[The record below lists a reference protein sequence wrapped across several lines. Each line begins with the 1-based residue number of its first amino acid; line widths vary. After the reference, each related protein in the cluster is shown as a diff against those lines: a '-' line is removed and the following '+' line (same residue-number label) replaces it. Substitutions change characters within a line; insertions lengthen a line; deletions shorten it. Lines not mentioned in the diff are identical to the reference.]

1 MAINLNDSW
10 NGEKLSD
17 VRAFIQ
23 RQLKNGYTG
32 VKSAI
37 VDGKV
42 QLTFTKADGTENV
55 IEFTAAEGEQGGGYQ
70 VSFRIKRQQQVYG
83 SGYPVAFSYTF
94 NQTMDGELIPGS
106 YPSISFEAFT
116 TDSNG
121 SPLKSIWTTQLTDNY
136 SSGVLEIP
144 VSALEGITGTIII
157 KGTCNASFQGQ
168 TIDVERQTYVTI
180 ATCDINF
187 SNSFALSKHVKG
199 YASNATMTEVFV
211 NYVGNSK
218 ADLLMYVDG
227 TLKTTISEISTG
239 QVEITLPMKELTDG
253 MHTAQIIA
261 KMDTGA
267 LDESDNPIYIYS
279 KSLLFDFYRGIS
291 GNHVGIMMTLDT
303 ANIISDPINS
313 LTINTEQYVNFN
325 ISYAASEYDS
335 TNKVYK
341 DYTSIGITK
350 SGVNVLGLSVAP
362 NNTYTYTF
370 RDTDIVNYLMTFD
383 VVANTRKINISV
395 TKNSSGVSV
404 ASGYAINISC
414 SGRNNKEN
422 SDIVN
427 TLSFSDNNGNTY
439 IGTLTNFS
447 HTIQDANQS
456 DVFIDGWDGEGLIFQ
471 GATTLNLPYKPFSK
485 FNVNTGYYIEFN
497 IRVNTVLDSDAYIIS
512 TLNSSN
518 KGGFYLKAEEAGII
532 TNSGTKVF
540 TYIAAA
546 TTYNI
551 GFMIKKYTGTNNGQP
566 VETILLELYVNG
578 IRTGVNTISS
588 SDSFNTNST
597 ITMNGTG
604 AIWKFYGM
612 RVYNATLT
620 PVAIYNNY
628 LTTLLDG
635 DEIIRLANENDILN
649 TAKTDV
655 DYQKLISKGK
665 NVLIV
670 EVGNGTEQCAL
681 DSDGLG
687 KMLSECS
694 SPTDVQYLS
703 TKEQFLNPSAV
714 KKTNFLVKSLT
725 YYNNGK
731 LTDTYSFKCGP
742 SLMQVQGTSS
752 TYYSRKNYDIF
763 FTGQKYNKKAS
774 TKVWTSKF
782 DISIGADAIQNVNTT
797 SIKYS
802 MSSEDAGVPCL
813 CLKADYSDSSNLHN
827 TQGVRLINDV
837 WKQLGIEYLTP
848 PQHTGDTIHTNVRV
862 GINGH
867 PIDVF
872 VKDGSTYSYIGQYN
886 MNNEKK
892 DSHHVY
898 GFDGTVGNTGAG
910 TAICVEFL
918 ENNRTATLFNA
929 GNEFNWETCSDITDD
944 SGEAIPQLEFRYPAN
959 DWVDGSEAEKA
970 AVKRVFVWVKEC
982 YDSFIS
988 SYVEETGQ
996 YTSTKFVEEVKQYFN
1011 LKNLCAWYLYT
1022 EYFLAVDQR
1031 SKNMMLASWK
1041 ASATEGIWYFLPY
1054 DSDTM
1059 LGVTNDGW
1067 LILPW
1072 NSDENTPNPMDN
1084 SQYAYMGHD
1093 SNLWKLVRYYLYDN
1107 TYAEKYGLTG
1117 YTLQDVA
1124 QQLRDES
1131 TNNTLFNLLTIKKYF
1146 NNGRKYWADIVYN
1159 FDSDTKYMAPLTYQS
1174 GRGSKSDFAQF
1185 VQGARDAHRDWL
1197 INKRF
1202 HLLDSKYACGFFIS
1216 DEKNIKL
1223 SKKGDVLGENGAVAI
1238 PGETC
1243 KFKLTPAYDCYIQL
1257 ISNSVSIGTYKLKKG
1272 VETTITIPSNIALG
1286 SNDPFKFKGFS
1297 AIEKI
1302 DFDTTSNHIYT
1313 DIVFKSFSNLKT
1325 LIINTTIDN
1334 PPFTG
1339 AGLGDCVKSLVNLRN
1354 LTLKGF
1360 HNKSE
1365 FDTPILDLSKN
1376 IMLETVDVDCEKLTK
1391 IVLPY
1396 SYHNLK
1402 RFNVGNLN
1410 IQVPW
1415 EFWNELNDYYTR
1427 TQNSCIFVG
1436 ELIDNSS
1443 SYKIIGNYTMY
1454 TITDKYFMYVVPV
1467 LTLNPAISRAD
1478 QPSMFGNS
1486 PHIKNRGEDNIK
1498 KIIYAKIDESLDTS
1512 DLHHNYMN
1520 SFVRNCTNL
1529 EYICTKG
1536 WITDDKY
1543 KSGTPNNQNMVSE
1556 IISGANKLTEI
1567 DLSFCTFNY
1576 LKNGRHGYT
1585 TDGTFS
1591 GSYES
1596 LTYIRYGSGWFNAT
1610 LHNVAK
1616 TYICTYVN
1624 LTKKHYDDMIE
1635 DLPDLTGVE
1644 ITNDSYRTLT
1654 IGDNFDDWTKLPQTS
1669 RDAISAKGW
1678 RISKN

>member
-55 IEFTAAEGEQGGGYQ
+55 IEFTAAEGEEGGGYQ
-70 VSFRIKRQQQVYG
+70 VSFKIKRKQQVYG
-83 SGYPVAFSYTF
+83 SGYPVAFTYTF
-94 NQTMDGELIPGS
+94 SQTMDGEPIPGS

-121 SPLKSIWTTQLTDNY
+121 DPLKSIWTTQLTDNY

-211 NYVGNSK
+211 DYVGNSK

-239 QVEITLPMKELTDG
+239 QVEITLPMEGLTDG

-291 GNHVGIMMTLDT
+291 GNHVGIMMILDT
-303 ANIISDPINS
+303 SNVISDPINS

-335 TNKVYK
+335 ANKVYK
-341 DYTSIGITK
+341 DSTSIGITK

-370 RDTDIVNYLMTFD
+370 RDTDIINYPMTFD

-395 TKNSSGVSV
+395 TRNSSGVSV
-404 ASGYAINISC
+404 ASGAAINISC

-422 SDIVN
+422 TDIVN

-439 IGTLTNFS
+439 VGTLTNFS

-456 DVFIDGWDGEGLIFQ
+456 DIFVDGWDGEGLIFQ

-512 TLNSSN
+512 TLDSSN

-578 IRTGVNTISS
+578 IRTGVNAISN

-635 DEIIRLANENDILN
+635 DEIVRLANENDILN

-670 EVGNGTEQCAL
+670 EVGDGTEQCAL

-694 SPTDVQYLS
+694 SPSDVQYLS

-763 FTGQKYNKKAS
+763 FTGQKYNKKVS
-774 TKVWTSKF
+774 KKVWTSKF
-782 DISIGADAIQNVNTT
+782 DTSIGADAIQNVNTT

-929 GNEFNWETCSDITDD
+929 GNDFNWETCSDTTDD

-1041 ASATEGIWYFLPY
+1041 ATATEGIWYFLPY

-1067 LILPW
+1067 LVLPW
-1072 NSDENTPNPMDN
+1072 NSDENTLNPMN
-1084 SQYAYMGHD
+1084 SNQYAYMGHN

-1107 TYAEKYGLTG
+1107 TYAERYGLIG

-1131 TNNTLFNLLTIKKYF
+1131 TNNTLFNLLTIRKYF
-1146 NNGRKYWADIVYN
+1146 NNGRKYWADIIYN

-1223 SKKGDVLGENGAVAI
+1223 GKDKDTSCQFKVTAV
-1238 PGETC
+1238 
-1243 KFKLTPAYDCYIQL
+1243 YDCYIQL
-1257 ISNSVSIGTYKLKKG
+1257 IVNTTSIGTYKLKKG
-1272 VETTITIPSNIALG
+1272 VETTITIPSGVELTT
-1286 SNDPFKFKGFS
+1286 NDPFKFRGFS
-1297 AIEKI
+1297 SIEKI
-1302 DFDTTSNHIYT
+1302 DFDTTSNYILS
-1313 DIVFKSFSNLKT
+1313 DIIFESFSNLKT
-1325 LIINTTIDN
+1325 LIINATSDN
-1334 PPFTG
+1334 PSFTG

-1365 FDTPILDLSKN
+1365 FDTTPILDLSKN

-1396 SYHNLK
+1396 SHHNLK

-1410 IQVPW
+1410 IDVPW
-1415 EFWNELNDYYTR
+1415 EFWDELNDYYDR
-1427 TQNSCIFVG
+1427 TKGSSIFVG
-1436 ELIDNSS
+1436 ELVDKNVTYNIYAGNSHS
-1443 SYKIIGNYTMY
+1443 KYYVISNKYFVYEVPYKSLGYKNNGIFGGDSNRNIGNLKR
-1454 TITDKYFMYVVPV
+1454 I
-1467 LTLNPAISRAD
+1467 L
-1478 QPSMFGNS
+1478 
-1486 PHIKNRGEDNIK
+1486 
-1498 KIIYAKIDESLDTS
+1498 YAKINNAYIAS
-1512 DLHHNYMN
+1512 DAAGGGLHYL
-1520 SFVRNCTNL
+1520 FGNCTNL
-1529 EYICTKG
+1529 IDINTRN
-1536 WITDDKY
+1536 WIWDSSNFWFGGSRGILD
-1543 KSGTPNNQNMVSE
+1543 
-1556 IISGANKLTEI
+1556 IIDNCPCEKI
-1567 DLSFCTFNY
+1567 DLSFIKLGYYSDNSNAITTCNETFRSISPSV
-1576 LKNGRHGYT
+1576 K
-1585 TDGTFS
+1585 
-1591 GSYES
+1591 
-1596 LTYIRYGSGWFNAT
+1596 YIRYGSGWFNPSV
-1610 LHNVAK
+1610 LNIYK
-1616 TYICTYVN
+1616 TYICTSKY
-1624 LTKKHYDDMIE
+1624 LEKDHYIDLAE
-1635 DLPDLTGVE
+1635 DLPNIKDLNISDANKTINIGE
-1644 ITNDSYRTLT
+1644 NWNDS
-1654 IGDNFDDWTKLPQTS
+1654 TKFPQTL
-1669 RDAISAKGW
+1669 RDKITAKGW
-1678 RISKN
+1678 KITQ

>member
-1 MAINLNDSW
+1 MAINLTDSW

-23 RQLKNGYTG
+23 KQLKNGYTG

-37 VDGKV
+37 LDGKV
-42 QLTFTKADGTENV
+42 QLTFTKADGTEKV
-55 IEFTAAEGEQGGGYQ
+55 IEFAAAAGEEGGGYQ

-94 NQTMDGELIPGS
+94 NQTMDGEPIVGS

-116 TDSNG
+116 ADSNG
-121 SPLKSIWTTQLTDNY
+121 NPLKSIWTTQLTDNY
-136 SSGVLEIP
+136 SSGILEIP
-144 VSALEGITGTIII
+144 VSALEGITGMIII
-157 KGTCNASFQGQ
+157 KGTCNANFQGQ
-168 TIDVERQTYVTI
+168 TVDVERQTSVTI
-180 ATCDINF
+180 ATCNINF

-211 NYVGNSK
+211 DYVGNSK

-239 QVEITLPMKELTDG
+239 QVEITLPMEGLTDG

-267 LDESDNPIYIYS
+267 LDENDNSIYIYS

-303 ANIISDPINS
+303 ADIISDPINS

-325 ISYAASEYDS
+325 ISYAASEYDNA
-335 TNKVYK
+335 NKVYI
-341 DYTSIGITK
+341 DPTTVGITK
-350 SGVNVLGLSVAP
+350 NGVTVLSLAVGP

-370 RDTDIVNYLMTFD
+370 RDTDIVNYPMTFD
-383 VVANTRKINISV
+383 VKANSRKINISV
-395 TKNSSGVSV
+395 IRNSSGVSV
-404 ASGYAINISC
+404 ASGAAININC

-422 SDIVN
+422 SNIVD
-427 TLSFSDNNGNTY
+427 TLSFSDNDGNTY

-447 HTIQDANQS
+447 HTIQDANGS
-456 DVFIDGWDGEGLIFQ
+456 DIFIDGWDGEGLIFQ

-512 TLNSSN
+512 TLDSSN

-578 IRTGVNTISS
+578 IRTGVNAISS

-635 DEIIRLANENDILN
+635 DEIIRLANENDVLN

-655 DYQKLISKGK
+655 DYQKLINKGK

-670 EVGNGTEQCAL
+670 EVGDGTEQCAI

-703 TKEQFLNPSAV
+703 TKEQFLNPSAI

-774 TKVWTSKF
+774 KKVWTSKF
-782 DISIGADAIQNVNTT
+782 DTTIGTDAIENINTT

-929 GNEFNWETCSDITDD
+929 GNDFNWETCSDTTDD

-970 AVKRVFVWVKEC
+970 AVKRVFIWVKEC
-982 YDSFIS
+982 YDNFIS
-988 SYVEETGQ
+988 SYNEVTGQ

-1084 SQYAYMGHD
+1084 NQYAYMGHD

-1146 NNGRKYWADIVYN
+1146 NNGRKYWADIIYN

-1202 HLLDSKYACGFFIS
+1202 RLLDSKYACGFFNL
-1216 DEKNIKL
+1216 DEKSIKL
-1223 SKKGDVLGENGAVAI
+1223 SKKGDSKDESGIEI

-1243 KFKLTPAYDCYIQL
+1243 QFKVTAVYDCYIQL
-1257 ISNSVSIGTYKLKKG
+1257 ISNAVSIGTYKLKKG

-1286 SNDPFKFKGFS
+1286 SNDPFKFRGFS
-1297 AIEKI
+1297 AIETI

-1313 DIVFKSFSNLKT
+1313 DIVFEAFSNLKT
-1325 LIINTTIDN
+1325 LTINATVDN

-1376 IMLETVDVDCEKLTK
+1376 IMLETVDVDCEKLTQ
-1391 IVLPY
+1391 IVMPY
-1396 SYHNLK
+1396 SYHNIK
-1402 RFNVGNLN
+1402 KFNVGHLN
-1410 IQVPW
+1410 IKVPW
-1415 EFWNELNDYYTR
+1415 EFWNELNDYYAR
-1427 TQNSCIFVG
+1427 TQKSCIFVG
-1436 ELIDNSS
+1436 ELIDRNSTYTLFAINDSS
-1443 SYKIIGNYTMY
+1443 SYVLQ
-1454 TITDKYFMYVVPV
+1454 DKYVVYVIPELSLCNGDDGKNKKV
-1467 LTLNPAISRAD
+1467 LFGECYSRNATNLK
-1478 QPSMFGNS
+1478 S
-1486 PHIKNRGEDNIK
+1486 
-1498 KIIYAKIDESLDTS
+1498 IIYAKVDTRYFVNRS
-1512 DLHHNYMN
+1512 GYYILERMFYNCSNLSYINTKAMRIYCNEDPYYNGSKSFNYILQ
-1520 SFVRNCTNL
+1520 NCP
-1529 EYICTKG
+1529 IK
-1536 WITDDKY
+1536 
-1543 KSGTPNNQNMVSE
+1543 
-1556 IISGANKLTEI
+1556 EI
-1567 DLSFCTFNY
+1567 DLSFIKLGY
-1576 LKNGRHGYT
+1576 LKNNINYVYT
-1585 TDGTFS
+1585 NNDTFS
-1591 GSYES
+1591 GVSS
-1596 LTYIRYGSGWFNAT
+1596 TLTYIKYGSGWFGSSVINK
-1610 LHNVAK
+1610 AK
-1616 TYICTYVN
+1616 TYICTSSYLN
-1624 LTKKHYDDMIE
+1624 AQHYIDLAE
-1635 DLPDLTGVE
+1635 DIPDINGLDISDNYKT
-1644 ITNDSYRTLT
+1644 IT
-1654 IGDNFDDWTKLPQTS
+1654 IGTNWNDTS
-1669 RDAISAKGW
+1669 KWNDTLKEKIQSKGW
-1678 RISKN
+1678 IVTQ

>member
-1 MAINLNDSW
+1 MAINFNDSW

-42 QLTFTKADGTENV
+42 QLTFTKADGTENT
-55 IEFTAAEGEQGGGYQ
+55 IEFAAAEGAEGGGYQ
-70 VSFRIKRQQQVYG
+70 VSFRIKRQRQVYG

-94 NQTMDGELIPGS
+94 SQTMDGEPIVGS

-116 TDSNG
+116 ADSNG
-121 SPLKSIWTTQLTDNY
+121 NPLKSIWTTQLNDNY
-136 SSGVLEIP
+136 SSGILEIP
-144 VSALEGITGTIII
+144 VSALEGITGMIII
-157 KGTCNASFQGQ
+157 KGTCNASYQGQ
-168 TIDVERQTYVTI
+168 NINVERQTSVNI

-211 NYVGNSK
+211 DYVGNNK

-227 TLKTTISEISTG
+227 ELKTTISEISTG
-239 QVEITLPMKELTDG
+239 QVEITFPMEGLTDG

-267 LDESDNPIYIYS
+267 LDESDNHIYIYS

-291 GNHVGIMMTLDT
+291 GNHVGIMITLDT
-303 ANIISDPINS
+303 ADIISDSANS
-313 LTINTEQYVNFN
+313 LTINTKQYVNFN
-325 ISYAASEYDS
+325 ISYAASEYDNA
-335 TNKVYK
+335 NKVYI
-341 DYTSIGITK
+341 DPTSIGITK
-350 SGVNVLGLSVAP
+350 NGVNVLGLAVGP
-362 NNTYTYTF
+362 NNTYIYTF
-370 RDTDIVNYLMTFD
+370 RDTDIINYPMTFD
-383 VVANTRKINISV
+383 VKANSRKINISV
-395 TKNSSGVSV
+395 TRNSSGVSV
-404 ASGYAINISC
+404 ASGSAINISC

-422 SDIVN
+422 SSIVD
-427 TLSFSDNNGNTY
+427 TLSFSDNDGNTY
-439 IGTLTNFS
+439 VGTLTNFS
-447 HTIQDANQS
+447 HTIQDANGS
-456 DVFIDGWDGEGLIFQ
+456 DIFIDGWDGEGLVFQ

-566 VETILLELYVNG
+566 VDTILLELYVNG
-578 IRTGVNTISS
+578 IRTAVSAISS
-588 SDSFNTNST
+588 ADSFNTDGT

-604 AIWKFYGM
+604 AIWKFYSM
-612 RVYNATLT
+612 RVYNSTLT

-635 DEIIRLANENDILN
+635 DEIVKLANENDVLN

-655 DYQKLISKGK
+655 DYQKLINKGK

-670 EVGNGTEQCAL
+670 EVGDGTEQCAL

-714 KKTNFLVKSLT
+714 KKANFLVKSLT

-731 LTDTYSFKCGP
+731 LTDPYSFKCGP

-774 TKVWTSKF
+774 KKVWTSKF
-782 DISIGADAIQNVNTT
+782 DTTIGADAIQNVNTT
-797 SIKYS
+797 GIKYS

-837 WKQLGIEYLTP
+837 WKQLGVEYLTP

-872 VKDGSTYSYIGQYN
+872 VKDGNSYSYIGQYN

-910 TAICVEFL
+910 SAICVEFL

-929 GNEFNWETCSDITDD
+929 GNDFNWETCSDTTDD

-959 DWVDGSEAEKA
+959 DWVDGSEVEKA
-970 AVKRVFVWVKEC
+970 AVKRVFIWVKEC

-988 SYVEETGQ
+988 SYNEVTGQ

-1041 ASATEGIWYFLPY
+1041 ATATEGIWYFLPY

-1202 HLLDSKYACGFFIS
+1202 HLLDSKYACGFFNS
-1216 DEKNIKL
+1216 DEKSIKL
-1223 SKKGDVLGENGAVAI
+1223 SKEQ
-1238 PGETC
+1238 TSSC
-1243 KFKLTPAYDCYIQL
+1243 QFKLTAAYDCYIQL
-1257 ISNSVSIGTYKLKKG
+1257 ISNAVSIGTYKLKKG
-1272 VETTITIPSNIALG
+1272 VETTITIPSGIELG
-1286 SNDPFKFKGFS
+1286 SNDPFKFRGFS
-1297 AIEKI
+1297 AIESI
-1302 DFDTTSNHIYT
+1302 DFDTASNHIYT
-1313 DIVFKSFSNLKT
+1313 DIVFESFSNLKNLT
-1325 LIINTTIDN
+1325 INATIDN

-1360 HNKSE
+1360 NNKSE

-1376 IMLETVDVDCEKLTK
+1376 IMLENVDVDCKKLTK

-1396 SYHNLK
+1396 SHHNLK

-1410 IQVPW
+1410 IKVPW
-1415 EFWNELNDYYTR
+1415 EFWNELNDYYAR

-1436 ELIDNSS
+1436 ELVDRTSSYTIRGMQNSYTVTGKYIVYIIPEISIGNENSDKNGIFNSS
-1443 SYKIIGNYTMY
+1443 NCANL
-1454 TITDKYFMYVVPV
+1454 V
-1467 LTLNPAISRAD
+1467 R
-1478 QPSMFGNS
+1478 
-1486 PHIKNRGEDNIK
+1486 
-1498 KIIYAKIDESLDTS
+1498 IIYAKLDSRTTRTGSNSNLLLRYFLMNCSNLISINTTGFRFKASDIDKGF
-1512 DLHHNYMN
+1512 N
-1520 SFVRNCTNL
+1520 SYC
-1529 EYICTKG
+1529 
-1536 WITDDKY
+1536 
-1543 KSGTPNNQNMVSE
+1543 NQLVE
-1556 IISGANKLTEI
+1556 FANKLTSL
-1567 DLSFCTFNY
+1567 DLSFVEFGY
-1576 LKNGRHGYT
+1576 FKNGSNYYYT
-1585 TDGTFS
+1585 INDTFKNNT
-1591 GSYES
+1591 S
-1596 LTYIRYGSGWFNAT
+1596 LTYIRYGSGWFKTT
-1610 LHNVAK
+1610 LQNLAK
-1616 TYICTYVN
+1616 TYICTLQN

-1644 ITNDSYRTLT
+1644 ITNDSYKTLT
-1654 IGDNFDDWTKLPQTS
+1654 IGENFDDWEKLPQSS
-1669 RDAISAKGW
+1669 RDKILAKGW
-1678 RISKN
+1678 LIAK

>member
-37 VDGKV
+37 IDGKV
-42 QLTFTKADGTENV
+42 QLTFTKADGTENT
-55 IEFTAAEGEQGGGYQ
+55 IEFAAAEGAEGGGYQ

-94 NQTMDGELIPGS
+94 NQTMDGEPIVGS

-116 TDSNG
+116 ADNNG
-121 SPLKSIWTTQLTDNY
+121 NPLKSIWTTQLTDNY
-136 SSGVLEIP
+136 SSGILEIP
-144 VSALEGITGTIII
+144 VSALEGITGMIII

-168 TIDVERQTYVTI
+168 TVNVERQTSVTI
-180 ATCDINF
+180 ATCNINF

-211 NYVGNSK
+211 DYVGNNK

-227 TLKTTISEISTG
+227 ELKTTISEISTG
-239 QVEITLPMKELTDG
+239 QVEITLPMEGLTDG

-267 LDESDNPIYIYS
+267 LDESDNHIYIYS

-291 GNHVGIMMTLDT
+291 GNHVGIMIALDT
-303 ANIISDPINS
+303 ADIISDPINA

-325 ISYAASEYDS
+325 ISYAASEYDG
-335 TNKVYK
+335 TNKVYI
-341 DYTSIGITK
+341 DPTSIGITK
-350 SGVNVLGLSVAP
+350 NGVNVLGLAVGP

-370 RDTDIVNYLMTFD
+370 RDTDIINYPMTFD
-383 VVANTRKINISV
+383 VKANSRKINISV
-395 TKNSSGVSV
+395 TRNSSGVSV
-404 ASGYAINISC
+404 ASGYAINVSC

-422 SDIVN
+422 TSIVD
-427 TLSFSDNNGNTY
+427 TLSFSDNDGNTY
-439 IGTLTNFS
+439 VGTLTNFS
-447 HTIQDANQS
+447 HTIQDANGS
-456 DVFIDGWDGEGLIFQ
+456 DIFIDGWDGEGLVFQ
-471 GATTLNLPYKPFSK
+471 GATALNLPYKPFSK

-566 VETILLELYVNG
+566 VDTILLELYVNG
-578 IRTGVNTISS
+578 IRTAVNAISS
-588 SDSFNTNST
+588 ADSFNTDST
-597 ITMNGTG
+597 ITMNGIG

-612 RVYNATLT
+612 RVYNSTLT

-635 DEIIRLANENDILN
+635 DEIVKLANENDVLN
-649 TAKTDV
+649 TSKTDV
-655 DYQKLISKGK
+655 DYQKLINKGK

-670 EVGNGTEQCAL
+670 EVGDGTEQCAL

-714 KKTNFLVKSLT
+714 KKNNFLVKSLT

-731 LTDTYSFKCGP
+731 LTDPYSFKCGP

-774 TKVWTSKF
+774 KKVWTSKF
-782 DISIGADAIQNVNTT
+782 DTTIGTDAIQNVNTT
-797 SIKYS
+797 GIKYS

-837 WKQLGIEYLTP
+837 WKQLGVEYLTP

-872 VKDGSTYSYIGQYN
+872 VKDGNTYSYIGQYN

-910 TAICVEFL
+910 SAICVEFL

-929 GNEFNWETCSDITDD
+929 GNDFNWETCSDTTDD

-959 DWVDGSEAEKA
+959 DWIDASEAERA
-970 AVKRVFVWVKEC
+970 AVKRVFIWVKEC

-1041 ASATEGIWYFLPY
+1041 ATATEGIWYFLPY

-1131 TNNTLFNLLTIKKYF
+1131 TNNTLFNLLTIRKYF

-1202 HLLDSKYACGFFIS
+1202 HLLDSKYACGFFNS
-1216 DEKNIKL
+1216 DEKSIKL
-1223 SKKGDVLGENGAVAI
+1223 GKGQDVSCQFKVTAI
-1238 PGETC
+1238 
-1243 KFKLTPAYDCYIQL
+1243 YDCYIQL
-1257 ISNSVSIGTYKLKKG
+1257 ISNAVSIGTYKLEKG
-1272 VETTITIPSNIALG
+1272 VETIITIPSGIALG
-1286 SNDPFKFKGFS
+1286 SNDPFKFRGFS
-1297 AIEKI
+1297 AIESI

-1313 DIVFKSFSNLKT
+1313 DIVFESFSNLKNLT
-1325 LIINTTIDN
+1325 INATVDN

-1360 HNKSE
+1360 HNKSS

-1376 IMLETVDVDCEKLTK
+1376 IMLENVDIDCEKLTK
-1391 IVLPY
+1391 IVMPY

-1436 ELIDNSS
+1436 ELIDRNLTYSIYAGNSTT
-1443 SYKIIGNYTMY
+1443 SYVIS
-1454 TITDKYFMYVVPV
+1454 DKYFVYVVPYPGLGFDGNNNGV
-1467 LTLNPAISRAD
+1467 FGAGTTTRNQTNLKSIIFAKVDSSFFERTTD
-1478 QPSMFGNS
+1478 SMGITKMFYG
-1486 PHIKNRGEDNIK
+1486 
-1498 KIIYAKIDESLDTS
+1498 
-1512 DLHHNYMN
+1512 
-1520 SFVRNCTNL
+1520 CTNL
-1529 EYICTKG
+1529 TKINTKG
-1536 WITDDKY
+1536 WNCDFTKILYNRTIWIAAMINNCPCSEFDFSFIKTGY
-1543 KSGTPNNQNMVSE
+1543 FTNKTNYIGIGNNAFEKIHPNV
-1556 IISGANKLTEI
+1556 
-1567 DLSFCTFNY
+1567 
-1576 LKNGRHGYT
+1576 
-1585 TDGTFS
+1585 
-1591 GSYES
+1591 
-1596 LTYIRYGSGWFNAT
+1596 TYIRYGRGWFNLMLESKQYSCA
-1610 LHNVAK
+1610 
-1616 TYICTYVN
+1616 ICTSQQMN
-1624 LTKKHYDDMIE
+1624 AKHYVDLAE
-1635 DLPDLTGVE
+1635 DLPDINGLG
-1644 ITNDSYRTLT
+1644 ISDNNRTIT
-1654 IGDNFDDWTKLPQTS
+1654 IGNNYNDFEKFPQTV
-1669 RDAISAKGW
+1669 RDKILAKGW
-1678 RISKN
+1678 LITQ

>member
-1 MAINLNDSW
+1 MAINLNDTW

-23 RQLKNGYTG
+23 KQLKNGYTG
-32 VKSAI
+32 VKSSK
-37 VDGKV
+37 VDGNI

-55 IEFTAAEGEQGGGYQ
+55 IEFKAAEGEEGGGYQ
-70 VSFRIKRQQQVYG
+70 VSFRIKRKQQVYG
-83 SGYPVAFSYTF
+83 SGYPVSFTYAFS
-94 NQTMDGELIPGS
+94 QTMDGEPIPGS

-116 TDSNG
+116 TDSDGN
-121 SPLKSIWTTQLTDNY
+121 PLKSIWTTQLTNNY

-144 VSALEGITGTIII
+144 VSALEGITGDIII

-187 SNSFALSKHVKG
+187 SNSFALSKHIKG

-211 NYVGNSK
+211 DYVGNSK

-239 QVEITLPMKELTDG
+239 PVEITLPMEGLIDG

-325 ISYAASEYDS
+325 ISYAASEYDNA
-335 TNKVYK
+335 NKVYK
-341 DYTSIGITK
+341 DSTSIGITK
-350 SGVNVLGLSVAP
+350 SGVNVLSLSVAP

-395 TKNSSGVSV
+395 TRNSSGVSV

-422 SDIVN
+422 ASIVD

-439 IGTLTNFS
+439 VGTLTNFS

-456 DVFIDGWDGEGLIFQ
+456 DIFVDGWDGEGLIFQ

-512 TLNSSN
+512 TLNSNN

-551 GFMIKKYTGTNNGQP
+551 GFMIKKYTGTNNGQL

-578 IRTGVNTISS
+578 VRTGVNAISS
-588 SDSFNTNST
+588 SDSFNTDST

-620 PVAIYNNY
+620 PVSIYNNY

-635 DEIIRLANENDILN
+635 DEIVRLANENDILN

-670 EVGNGTEQCAL
+670 EVGDGTEQCAI

-687 KMLSECS
+687 KMLNECS
-694 SPTDVQYLS
+694 SPSDVQYLS

-714 KKTNFLVKSLT
+714 KKANFLVKSLT

-731 LTDTYSFKCGP
+731 LTDPYSFKCGP

-774 TKVWTSKF
+774 KKVWTSKF
-782 DISIGADAIQNVNTT
+782 DTTIGTDAIENINTT

-929 GNEFNWETCSDITDD
+929 GNQFNWETCSDTTDD

-1072 NSDENTPNPMDN
+1072 NSDENTLNPMN
-1084 SQYAYMGHD
+1084 SNQYAYMGHD

-1107 TYAEKYGLTG
+1107 TYAERYGLIG

-1131 TNNTLFNLLTIKKYF
+1131 TNNTLFNLLTIRKYF

-1202 HLLDSKYACGFFIS
+1202 HLLDSKYACGFFVS

-1223 SKKGDVLGENGAVAI
+1223 GKDKDTSCQFKVTAV
-1238 PGETC
+1238 
-1243 KFKLTPAYDCYIQL
+1243 YDCYIQL
-1257 ISNSVSIGTYKLKKG
+1257 IVNTTSIGTYKLKKG
-1272 VETTITIPSNIALG
+1272 VETTITIPSGIELTT
-1286 SNDPFKFKGFS
+1286 NDPFKFRGFS
-1297 AIEKI
+1297 SIEKI
-1302 DFDTTSNHIYT
+1302 DFDTTSNYILS
-1313 DIVFKSFSNLKT
+1313 DIIFESFSNLKT
-1325 LIINTTIDN
+1325 LIINATSDN
-1334 PPFTG
+1334 PSFTG

-1376 IMLETVDVDCEKLTK
+1376 IMLESVDVDCEKLTK

-1396 SYHNLK
+1396 SHHNLK
-1402 RFNVGNLN
+1402 KFNVGNLN

-1415 EFWNELNDYYTR
+1415 EFWNELNDYYAR
-1427 TQNSCIFVG
+1427 AQSSCIFVG
-1436 ELIDNSS
+1436 ELIDNSVN
-1443 SYKIIGNYTMY
+1443 YQIIGNYTKY
-1454 TITDKYFMYVVPV
+1454 TITDKYFMYVVPA
-1467 LTLNPAISRAD
+1467 LSLNPTTAYTAE
-1478 QPSMFGNS
+1478 PSMFGNS
-1486 PHIKNRGEDNIK
+1486 KHINNRGAANIK
-1498 KIIYAKIDESLDTS
+1498 KIIYAKIDESLDTN
-1512 DLHHNYMN
+1512 DFHHNYMHC
-1520 SFVRNCTNL
+1520 FVKNCTNL

-1536 WITDDKY
+1536 WIVDDKY
-1543 KSGTPNNQNMVSE
+1543 KSGTPYNQTFVNE

-1576 LKNGRHGYT
+1576 LKNGYHGYT
-1585 TDGTFS
+1585 TNITFD
-1591 GSYES
+1591 GSYTS

-1654 IGDNFDDWTKLPQTS
+1654 IGNNFDDWTKLPQTS
-1669 RDAISAKGW
+1669 RDAIFAKGW
-1678 RISKN
+1678 RISKE

>member
-55 IEFTAAEGEQGGGYQ
+55 IEFTAAEGEAGGGYQ
-70 VSFRIKRQQQVYG
+70 VSFRIKRKQQVYG
-83 SGYPVAFSYTF
+83 TGYPVAFTYSF
-94 NQTMDGELIPGS
+94 SQTMDGEPIPGS

-116 TDSNG
+116 TDNNG
-121 SPLKSIWTTQLTDNY
+121 NPLKSIWTTQLTDNY

-168 TIDVERQTYVTI
+168 IIDVERQTYVTI

-211 NYVGNSK
+211 DYVGNSK

-239 QVEITLPMKELTDG
+239 PVEITLPMEGLTDG

-279 KSLLFDFYRGIS
+279 KSLLFDFYKGIS

-303 ANIISDPINS
+303 SNVISDPINS
-313 LTINTEQYVNFN
+313 LTINTEQYVNFD
-325 ISYAASEYDS
+325 ISYAASEYDG
-335 TNKVYK
+335 TNKVYI
-341 DYTSIGITK
+341 DPTTVGITK
-350 SGVNVLGLSVAP
+350 NGVTVLSLAVGP

-370 RDTDIVNYLMTFD
+370 RDTDIVNYSMTFD
-383 VVANTRKINISV
+383 VTANSRKINISV
-395 TKNSSGVSV
+395 TRNSSGVSV
-404 ASGYAINISC
+404 ASGAAINISC

-422 SDIVN
+422 SSIVD
-427 TLSFSDNNGNTY
+427 TLSFSDNDGNTY
-439 IGTLTNFS
+439 VGTLTNFS

-456 DVFIDGWDGEGLIFQ
+456 DIYIDGWDGEGLIFQ

-578 IRTGVNTISS
+578 IRTGVNAISS
-588 SDSFNTNST
+588 ADSFNTNAT
-597 ITMNGTG
+597 ITMNGIG

-635 DEIIRLANENDILN
+635 DEIVRLANENDILN

-655 DYQKLISKGK
+655 DYQKLINKGK
-665 NVLIV
+665 NVLII
-670 EVGNGTEQCAL
+670 EMGDGTEQCAL

-687 KMLSECS
+687 KILSECS

-714 KKTNFLVKSLT
+714 KKNNFLVKSLT

-731 LTDTYSFKCGP
+731 LTDPYSFKCGP

-774 TKVWTSKF
+774 KKVWTSKF
-782 DISIGADAIQNVNTT
+782 DTSIGADAIQNVNTT

-802 MSSEDAGVPCL
+802 MSAEDAGVPCL

-827 TQGVRLINDV
+827 TQAVRLINDV
-837 WKQLGIEYLTP
+837 WKQLGVEYLTP

-872 VKDGSTYSYIGQYN
+872 VKDGNTYSYIGQYN

-910 TAICVEFL
+910 SAICVEFL

-929 GNEFNWETCSDITDD
+929 GNDFNWETCSDITDD

-982 YDSFIS
+982 YDNFIS
-988 SYVEETGQ
+988 SYNEVTGQ

-1072 NSDENTPNPMDN
+1072 NSDEDTPNPMDN

-1107 TYAEKYGLTG
+1107 TYADKYGLTG

-1131 TNNTLFNLLTIKKYF
+1131 TNNTLFNLLTIRKYF
-1146 NNGRKYWADIVYN
+1146 NNGRKYWADITYN

-1202 HLLDSKYACGFFIS
+1202 RLLDSKYACGFFNS
-1216 DEKNIKL
+1216 DEKSIKL
-1223 SKKGDVLGENGAVAI
+1223 SKKGNTIGEDGVLI

-1243 KFKLTPAYDCYIQL
+1243 QFKITAIYDCYIQL

-1313 DIVFKSFSNLKT
+1313 DIVFESFSNLKT
-1325 LIINTTIDN
+1325 LIINATVNN

-1339 AGLGDCVKSLVNLRN
+1339 AGLRDCVKSLVNLRN

-1365 FDTPILDLSKN
+1365 FDTSILDLSKN

-1396 SYHNLK
+1396 SHHNIK

-1410 IQVPW
+1410 IDVPW
-1415 EFWNELNDYYTR
+1415 EFWDELNDYYAR

-1436 ELIDNSS
+1436 ELVDNSV

-1454 TITDKYFMYVVPV
+1454 TITDKYFMYVVPD
-1467 LTLNPAISRAD
+1467 LSLNPATGSSAE
-1478 QPSMFGNS
+1478 PSMFGVSRHVN
-1486 PHIKNRGEDNIK
+1486 NRGETNIK
-1498 KIIYAKIDESLDTS
+1498 KIIYAKIDESLDKNS
-1512 DLHHNYMN
+1512 NHHNYIN
-1520 SFVRNCTNL
+1520 CLVKNCTNL

-1536 WITDDKY
+1536 WVVDDKY
-1543 KSGTPNNQNMVSE
+1543 KYSTNNNQNFVND
-1556 IISGANKLTEI
+1556 IISGADKLTEI
-1567 DLSFCTFNY
+1567 DLSFCIFNY
-1576 LKNGRHGYT
+1576 LKNGYHGCT
-1585 TDGTFS
+1585 TSSTFY
-1591 GSYES
+1591 GSYTS

-1635 DLPDLTGVE
+1635 DLPDLSGVE
-1644 ITNDSYRTLT
+1644 ISNDSYKTLT
-1654 IGDNFDDWTKLPQTS
+1654 IGENFDDWEKLPQSS
-1669 RDAISAKGW
+1669 RDKIRDKGW
-1678 RISKN
+1678 FISKQ

>member
-1 MAINLNDSW
+1 MAINLNDTW

-55 IEFTAAEGEQGGGYQ
+55 IEFTAAEGEEGGGYQ
-70 VSFRIKRQQQVYG
+70 VSFKIKRKQQVYG
-83 SGYPVAFSYTF
+83 SGYPVAFTYTF
-94 NQTMDGELIPGS
+94 SQTMDGEPIPGS

-116 TDSNG
+116 TDNNG
-121 SPLKSIWTTQLTDNY
+121 DPLKSIWTTQLTDNY
-136 SSGVLEIP
+136 SSGILEIP

-199 YASNATMTEVFV
+199 YASNGTMTEVFV
-211 NYVGNSK
+211 DYVGNSK

-239 QVEITLPMKELTDG
+239 QVEITLPMEGLTDG

-325 ISYAASEYDS
+325 ISYAASEYDN

-341 DYTSIGITK
+341 DSTSIGITK
-350 SGVNVLGLSVAP
+350 SGVNVLGLAVGP

-370 RDTDIVNYLMTFD
+370 RDTDIINYPMTFD
-383 VVANTRKINISV
+383 VTANSRKINISV
-395 TKNSSGVSV
+395 TRNSSGVSV

-422 SDIVN
+422 TSIVD

-439 IGTLTNFS
+439 VGTLTNFS

-456 DVFIDGWDGEGLIFQ
+456 DVFVDGWDGEGLIFQ

-512 TLNSSN
+512 TLDSSN

-578 IRTGVNTISS
+578 IRTGVNAISS
-588 SDSFNTNST
+588 SDSFNTDST

-635 DEIIRLANENDILN
+635 DEIVRLANENDILN

-670 EVGNGTEQCAL
+670 EVGDGTEQCAL

-687 KMLSECS
+687 KMLNECS
-694 SPTDVQYLS
+694 SPSDVQYLS

-714 KKTNFLVKSLT
+714 KKNNFLVKSLT

-731 LTDTYSFKCGP
+731 LTDPYSFKCGP

-774 TKVWTSKF
+774 KKVWTSKF
-782 DISIGADAIQNVNTT
+782 DTSIGADAIQNVNTT

-929 GNEFNWETCSDITDD
+929 GNDFNWETCSDTTDD

-1041 ASATEGIWYFLPY
+1041 ATATEGIWYFLPY

-1067 LILPW
+1067 LVLPW
-1072 NSDENTPNPMDN
+1072 NSDENTLNPMN
-1084 SQYAYMGHD
+1084 SNQYAYMGHN

-1107 TYAEKYGLTG
+1107 TYVEKYGLTG

-1131 TNNTLFNLLTIKKYF
+1131 TNNTLFNLLTIRKYF

-1185 VQGARDAHRDWL
+1185 IQGARDAHRDWL

-1223 SKKGDVLGENGAVAI
+1223 GKNKDTSCQFKVTAI
-1238 PGETC
+1238 
-1243 KFKLTPAYDCYIQL
+1243 YDCYIQL
-1257 ISNSVSIGTYKLKKG
+1257 IVNTTSIGTYKLKKG
-1272 VETTITIPSNIALG
+1272 VETTITIPSGIELTT
-1286 SNDPFKFKGFS
+1286 NDPFKFRGFS
-1297 AIEKI
+1297 SIEKI
-1302 DFDTTSNHIYT
+1302 DFDTTSNYILS
-1313 DIVFKSFSNLKT
+1313 DIIFESFSNLKT
-1325 LIINTTIDN
+1325 LIINATSDN
-1334 PPFTG
+1334 PSFTG

-1365 FDTPILDLSKN
+1365 FDTTPILDLSKN
-1376 IMLETVDVDCEKLTK
+1376 IMLENVDIDCEKLTK

-1402 RFNVGNLN
+1402 KFNVGKLN

-1415 EFWNELNDYYTR
+1415 EFWDELNDYYDR
-1427 TQNSCIFVG
+1427 TKGNSIFVG
-1436 ELIDNSS
+1436 ELIDNNVT
-1443 SYKIIGNYTMY
+1443 YNIYAGNSNTNYY
-1454 TITDKYFMYVVPV
+1454 VISNKYFVYEVPCKS
-1467 LTLNPAISRAD
+1467 LGYKTNGI
-1478 QPSMFGNS
+1478 FGGDSDRNLA
-1486 PHIKNRGEDNIK
+1486 NIK
-1498 KIIYAKIDESLDTS
+1498 RILYAKVNNAYINNGPAGGGLNQ
-1512 DLHHNYMN
+1512 LFH
-1520 SFVRNCTNL
+1520 NCTNL
-1529 EYICTKG
+1529 IDINTRN
-1536 WITDDKY
+1536 WIWDSSNFWFN
-1543 KSGTPNNQNMVSE
+1543 SGRGVIG
-1556 IISGANKLTEI
+1556 IIDNCPCEKI
-1567 DLSFCTFNY
+1567 DLSFIKFGYYKNSTNLITTGNETFRNISPSV
-1576 LKNGRHGYT
+1576 K
-1585 TDGTFS
+1585 
-1591 GSYES
+1591 
-1596 LTYIRYGSGWFNAT
+1596 YIRYGSGWFNPSVLNT
-1610 LHNVAK
+1610 CK
-1616 TYICTYVN
+1616 TYICTSKY
-1624 LTKKHYDDMIE
+1624 LEKDHYIDLAE
-1635 DLPDLTGVE
+1635 DLPNIKDLG
-1644 ITNDSYRTLT
+1644 INDANKT
-1654 IGDNFDDWTKLPQTS
+1654 INIGENWNDFTKFPQTL
-1669 RDAISAKGW
+1669 RDKITAKGW
-1678 RISKN
+1678 KITQ

>member
-1 MAINLNDSW
+1 MAINLNDTW

-55 IEFTAAEGEQGGGYQ
+55 IEFTAAEGEEGGGYQ
-70 VSFRIKRQQQVYG
+70 VSFRIKRKQQVYG
-83 SGYPVAFSYTF
+83 SGYPVAFTYTF
-94 NQTMDGELIPGS
+94 SQTMDGEPIPGS

-121 SPLKSIWTTQLTDNY
+121 DPLKSIWTTQLTDNY
-136 SSGVLEIP
+136 SSGILEIP
-144 VSALEGITGTIII
+144 VSALEGITGMIII

-211 NYVGNSK
+211 DYIGNNK

-239 QVEITLPMKELTDG
+239 QVELNLPMEGLTDG

-325 ISYAASEYDS
+325 ISYAASEYDN
-335 TNKVYK
+335 TNNVYK
-341 DYTSIGITK
+341 DSTSIGITK
-350 SGVNVLGLSVAP
+350 SGVNVLGLAVGP

-370 RDTDIVNYLMTFD
+370 RDIDIINYPMTFD
-383 VVANTRKINISV
+383 VTANSRKINISV
-395 TKNSSGVSV
+395 TRNSSGVSV
-404 ASGYAINISC
+404 ASGYAINIRC

-422 SDIVN
+422 ASIVD
-427 TLSFSDNNGNTY
+427 TLSFSDNDGNTY
-439 IGTLTNFS
+439 MGTLTNFS

-456 DVFIDGWDGEGLIFQ
+456 DIFIDGWDGEGLVFQ

-512 TLNSSN
+512 TLDSSN

-532 TNSGTKVF
+532 TNTGTKVF

-588 SDSFNTNST
+588 SDSFNTDST

-635 DEIIRLANENDILN
+635 DEIVRLANENDILN

-665 NVLIV
+665 NVLII
-670 EVGNGTEQCAL
+670 EVGDGTEQCAL

-694 SPTDVQYLS
+694 SPSDVQYLS

-714 KKTNFLVKSLT
+714 KKANFLVKSLT

-782 DISIGADAIQNVNTT
+782 DTSIGANAIQNVNTT

-929 GNEFNWETCSDITDD
+929 GNDFNWETCSDITDD

-1041 ASATEGIWYFLPY
+1041 ATATEGIWYFLPY

-1107 TYAEKYGLTG
+1107 TYAERYGLTG

-1146 NNGRKYWADIVYN
+1146 NTGRKYWADIVYN

-1216 DEKNIKL
+1216 DEKSTKL
-1223 SKKGDVLGENGAVAI
+1223 SKRGDSLGEDGLLI

-1243 KFKLTPAYDCYIQL
+1243 QFKLTPAYDCYIQL

-1313 DIVFKSFSNLKT
+1313 DIVFEAFSNLKT
-1325 LIINTTIDN
+1325 LIINATIDN

-1365 FDTPILDLSKN
+1365 YDTPILDLSKN
-1376 IMLETVDVDCEKLTK
+1376 IMLETVDIDCEKLTK

-1402 RFNVGNLN
+1402 RFNVGHLN

-1415 EFWNELNDYYTR
+1415 EFWNELNDYYAKDGK
-1427 TQNSCIFVG
+1427 CIFVG
-1436 ELIDNSS
+1436 ELLYKNST
-1443 SYKIIGNYTMY
+1443 YNIRGTVADY
-1454 TITDKYFMYVVPV
+1454 TITGKYIVYIIPELSIGNLQNDKYS
-1467 LTLNPAISRAD
+1467 I
-1478 QPSMFGNS
+1478 FGTVNDNS
-1486 PHIKNRGEDNIK
+1486 LVH
-1498 KIIYAKIDESLDTS
+1498 IIYAKLDTRIGKADGSNGSWMLTNFLSNCNNLISINTRGFRYKES
-1512 DLHHNYMN
+1512 DIKRKKNVAYEN
-1520 SFVRNCTNL
+1520 IVNF
-1529 EYICTKG
+1529 
-1536 WITDDKY
+1536 
-1543 KSGTPNNQNMVSE
+1543 
-1556 IISGANKLTEI
+1556 ANKLTSL
-1567 DLSFCTFNY
+1567 DLRFVELGYNY
-1576 LKNGRHGYT
+1576 NNSNYSYT
-1585 TDGTFS
+1585 SNNIFANNN
-1591 GSYES
+1591 S
-1596 LTYIRYGSGWFNAT
+1596 LTYIRYGSGWFKASLQN
-1610 LHNVAK
+1610 LAK
-1616 TYICTYVN
+1616 TYICTLKN

-1635 DLPDLTGVE
+1635 DLPDLNGVK

-1654 IGDNFDDWTKLPQTS
+1654 IGINFDDWEKLPQSS
-1669 RDAISAKGW
+1669 RDKITQKGW
-1678 RISKN
+1678 KFVKS

>member
-1 MAINLNDSW
+1 MAINLTDSW

-23 RQLKNGYTG
+23 KQLKNGYTG

-55 IEFTAAEGEQGGGYQ
+55 IEFTAAEGEEGGGYQ
-70 VSFRIKRQQQVYG
+70 VSFKIKRKQQVYG
-83 SGYPVAFSYTF
+83 SGYPVAFTYTF
-94 NQTMDGELIPGS
+94 SQTMDGEPIPGS

-121 SPLKSIWTTQLTDNY
+121 DPLKSIWITQLTDNY

-199 YASNATMTEVFV
+199 YASNAAMTEVFV
-211 NYVGNSK
+211 DYVGNSK

-239 QVEITLPMKELTDG
+239 QVEITLPMEGLTDG

-325 ISYAASEYDS
+325 ISYAASEYDNA
-335 TNKVYK
+335 NKVYK
-341 DYTSIGITK
+341 DSTSIGITK

-370 RDTDIVNYLMTFD
+370 RDTDIINYPMTFD

-395 TKNSSGVSV
+395 TRNSSGVSV
-404 ASGYAINISC
+404 ASGAAINISC

-422 SDIVN
+422 ADIVN

-439 IGTLTNFS
+439 VGTLTNFS

-578 IRTGVNTISS
+578 IRTGVNAISS
-588 SDSFNTNST
+588 SDSFNTDST

-635 DEIIRLANENDILN
+635 DEIVRLANENDILN

-665 NVLIV
+665 NVLII

-694 SPTDVQYLS
+694 SPSDIQYLS

-714 KKTNFLVKSLT
+714 KKANFLVKSLT

-763 FTGQKYNKKAS
+763 FTGQKYNKKVS

-782 DISIGADAIQNVNTT
+782 DTSIGADAIQNVNTT

-929 GNEFNWETCSDITDD
+929 GNDFNWETCSDITDD

-959 DWVDGSEAEKA
+959 DWVDGSEVEKA

-1107 TYAEKYGLTG
+1107 TYAERYGLTG

-1202 HLLDSKYACGFFIS
+1202 RLLDSKYACGFFNS
-1216 DEKNIKL
+1216 DEKSTKL
-1223 SKKGDVLGENGAVAI
+1223 SKRGDSLGEDGVLI

-1243 KFKLTPAYDCYIQL
+1243 QFKLTPAYDCYIQL

-1313 DIVFKSFSNLKT
+1313 DIVFESFSNLKT
-1325 LIINTTIDN
+1325 LTINATVDN

-1396 SYHNLK
+1396 SHHNLK

-1410 IQVPW
+1410 IDVPW
-1415 EFWNELNDYYTR
+1415 EFWNELNDYYAR

-1436 ELIDNSS
+1436 ELIDNSVN
-1443 SYKIIGNYTMY
+1443 YQIIGNYIKY
-1454 TITDKYFMYVVPV
+1454 TITDKYFMYIVPA
-1467 LTLNPAISRAD
+1467 LSLNPTTVWASE
-1478 QPSMFGNS
+1478 PSMFGDS
-1486 PHIKNRGEDNIK
+1486 GHINNRGAANIK
-1498 KIIYAKIDESLDTS
+1498 KIIYAKIDESLDTN
-1512 DLHHNYMN
+1512 DMHHNYIN
-1520 SFVRNCTNL
+1520 CFVKNCTNL

-1536 WITDDKY
+1536 WIADDKY
-1543 KSGTPNNQNMVSE
+1543 KSVTFNNKNVVNE
-1556 IISGANKLTEI
+1556 IIFGANKLTEI

-1576 LKNGRHGYT
+1576 LKNGYHGYT
-1585 TDGTFS
+1585 TNGTFN
-1591 GSYES
+1591 GSYTS

-1610 LHNVAK
+1610 LHNIAK
-1616 TYICTYVN
+1616 TYICTSIN
-1624 LTKKHYDDMIE
+1624 LTKKHYDDMIT
-1635 DLPDLTGVE
+1635 DLPDLNGVE

-1654 IGDNFDDWTKLPQTS
+1654 IGENFDDWDKLPQTS

-1678 RISKN
+1678 LISKN

>member
-23 RQLKNGYTG
+23 KALRSGYTG
-32 VKSAI
+32 VKQNI

-42 QLTFTKADGTENV
+42 KLTFTKADGTENS
-55 IEFTAAEGEQGGGYQ
+55 IEFAAAEGEEGGGYQ

-94 NQTMDGELIPGS
+94 NQTMDGEPIVGS

-116 TDSNG
+116 ADSNG
-121 SPLKSIWTTQLTDNY
+121 NPLKSIWTTQLTDNY
-136 SSGVLEIP
+136 SSGILEIP
-144 VSALEGITGTIII
+144 VSALEGITGMIII

-168 TIDVERQTYVTI
+168 TVDVERQTSVTI
-180 ATCDINF
+180 ATCNINF

-199 YASNATMTEVFV
+199 YASNATMTEVFID
-211 NYVGNSK
+211 YVGNNK

-227 TLKTTISEISTG
+227 KLKTTISEISTG
-239 QVEITLPMKELTDG
+239 QVEITLPMEGLTDG

-267 LDESDNPIYIYS
+267 LDETDNHIYIYS

-291 GNHVGIMMTLDT
+291 GNHVGIMIALDT
-303 ANIISDPINS
+303 ADVISDPINA
-313 LTINTEQYVNFN
+313 LTINTEQYVNFD
-325 ISYAASEYDS
+325 ISYAASEYDGS
-335 TNKVYK
+335 NKVYI
-341 DYTSIGITK
+341 DPTSIGITK
-350 SGVNVLGLSVAP
+350 NGVNVLGLAVGP

-370 RDTDIVNYLMTFD
+370 RDTDIINYPMTFD
-383 VVANTRKINISV
+383 VKANSRKINISV
-395 TKNSSGVSV
+395 TRNSSGVAV
-404 ASGYAINISC
+404 ASGSAINISC

-422 SDIVN
+422 SSIVD
-427 TLSFSDNNGNTY
+427 TLSFSDNDGNTY
-439 IGTLTNFS
+439 VGTLTTFS
-447 HTIQDANQS
+447 HTIQDANGS
-456 DVFIDGWDGEGLIFQ
+456 DIFIDGWDGEGLVFQ
-471 GATTLNLPYKPFSK
+471 GATALNLPYKPFSK

-566 VETILLELYVNG
+566 VDTILLELYVNG
-578 IRTGVNTISS
+578 IRTAVNAISS
-588 SDSFNTNST
+588 ADSFNTDGT

-612 RVYNATLT
+612 RVYNSTLT

-635 DEIIRLANENDILN
+635 DEIVRLANENDVLN

-655 DYQKLISKGK
+655 DYQKLINKGK

-670 EVGNGTEQCAL
+670 EVGDGTEQCAL

-694 SPTDVQYLS
+694 SPTDVQYLA

-714 KKTNFLVKSLT
+714 KKANFLVKSLT

-731 LTDTYSFKCGP
+731 LTDPHSFKCGP

-774 TKVWTSKF
+774 TRVWTSKF
-782 DISIGADAIQNVNTT
+782 DTTIGADAIQNINTT
-797 SIKYS
+797 GIKYS

-837 WKQLGIEYLTP
+837 WKQLGVEYLTP

-910 TAICVEFL
+910 KAICVEFL

-929 GNEFNWETCSDITDD
+929 GRDFNWETCSDTTDD

-959 DWVDGSEAEKA
+959 DWVDASEAERA
-970 AVKRVFVWVKEC
+970 AVKRVFIWVKEC

-988 SYVEETGQ
+988 SYNEVTGQ

-1107 TYAEKYGLTG
+1107 TYAERYGLTG

-1131 TNNTLFNLLTIKKYF
+1131 TNNTLFNLLTIRKYF

-1202 HLLDSKYACGFFIS
+1202 HLLDSKYACGFFNS
-1216 DEKNIKL
+1216 DEKSIKL
-1223 SKKGDVLGENGAVAI
+1223 GKGQDVS
-1238 PGETC
+1238 C
-1243 KFKLTPAYDCYIQL
+1243 QFKVIAAYDCYIQL
-1257 ISNSVSIGTYKLKKG
+1257 ISNSVSIGTYKLEKG
-1272 VETTITIPSNIALG
+1272 VETTITIPSGISLG
-1286 SNDPFKFKGFS
+1286 SNDPFKFRGFS

-1313 DIVFKSFSNLKT
+1313 DIVFESFSNLKT
-1325 LIINTTIDN
+1325 LIINATVDN

-1354 LTLKGF
+1354 LTIKGF

-1365 FDTPILDLSKN
+1365 YDTPILDLSKN
-1376 IMLETVDVDCEKLTK
+1376 IMLENVDIDCEKLTK
-1391 IVLPY
+1391 IIMPY

-1415 EFWNELNDYYTR
+1415 EFWNELNDYYAR
-1427 TQNSCIFVG
+1427 TYNSCIFVG
-1436 ELIDNSS
+1436 ELIDRSS
-1443 SYKIIGNYTMY
+1443 TYTLMGVDYKPYVVS
-1454 TITDKYFMYVVPV
+1454 DKYVVYVLP
-1467 LTLNPAISRAD
+1467 TLSLGYGTNGFDSDAGY
-1478 QPSMFGNS
+1478 FGQSNY
-1486 PHIKNRGEDNIK
+1486 NRNASNLK
-1498 KIIYAKIDESLDTS
+1498 KIIYAKIDSSLINTS
-1512 DLHHNYMN
+1512 TVISCLYE
-1520 SFVRNCTNL
+1520 NCTNL
-1529 EYICTKG
+1529 EYVNIRGWRWNSNDIYKRNTIIRNLIKNCKLTKYDLSF
-1536 WITDDKY
+1536 ITIDKY
-1543 KSGTPNNQNMVSE
+1543 KDNNDDTCWF
-1556 IISGANKLTEI
+1556 TEAL
-1567 DLSFCTFNY
+1567 D
-1576 LKNGRHGYT
+1576 T
-1585 TDGTFS
+1585 TTAV
-1591 GSYES
+1591 E
-1596 LTYIRYGSGWFNAT
+1596 YIKYGSGWFGAT
-1610 LHNVAK
+1610 VLNKHS
-1616 TYICTYVN
+1616 TIICTQTTLN
-1624 LTKKHYDDMIE
+1624 AQHYIDLAE
-1635 DLPDLTGVE
+1635 DLPDINGLG
-1644 ITNDSYRTLT
+1644 INDNNRTLT
-1654 IGDNFDDWTKLPQTS
+1654 IGQNYNDFEKFPQNV
-1669 RDAISAKGW
+1669 RNKILAKGW
-1678 RISKN
+1678 LITQ

>member
-32 VKSAI
+32 VKFAI

-70 VSFRIKRQQQVYG
+70 VSFRIKRKQQVYG
-83 SGYPVAFSYTF
+83 SGYPVAFTYSF
-94 NQTMDGELIPGS
+94 SQTMDGEPIPGS

-121 SPLKSIWTTQLTDNY
+121 DPLKSIWTTQLTDNY
-136 SSGVLEIP
+136 SSGILEIP
-144 VSALEGITGTIII
+144 VSALEGITGMIII

-211 NYVGNSK
+211 DYVGNNK

-239 QVEITLPMKELTDG
+239 QVEINLPMEGLTDG

-325 ISYAASEYDS
+325 ISYAASEYDNA
-335 TNKVYK
+335 NKVYK
-341 DYTSIGITK
+341 DSTSIGITK
-350 SGVNVLGLSVAP
+350 SGVNVLGLAVGP

-370 RDTDIVNYLMTFD
+370 RDTDIINYPMTFD
-383 VVANTRKINISV
+383 VTANSRKINISV
-395 TKNSSGVSV
+395 TRNSSGVSV
-404 ASGYAINISC
+404 ASGYAINVSC

-422 SDIVN
+422 ASIVD
-427 TLSFSDNNGNTY
+427 TLSFSDNDGNTY

-456 DVFIDGWDGEGLIFQ
+456 DIFIDGWDGEGLVFQ

-551 GFMIKKYTGTNNGQP
+551 GFMIKKYTGTNNGQT

-578 IRTGVNTISS
+578 IRTGVNAISS
-588 SDSFNTNST
+588 SDSFNIDST

-635 DEIIRLANENDILN
+635 DEIVRLANENDILN

-670 EVGNGTEQCAL
+670 EVGDGTEQCAL

-694 SPTDVQYLS
+694 SPSDVQYIS

-714 KKTNFLVKSLT
+714 KKANFLVKSLT

-731 LTDTYSFKCGP
+731 LTDPYSFKCGP

-774 TKVWTSKF
+774 KKVWTSKF
-782 DISIGADAIQNVNTT
+782 DTSIGADAIQNVNTT
-797 SIKYS
+797 GIKYS

-837 WKQLGIEYLTP
+837 WKQLGVEYLTP

-910 TAICVEFL
+910 SAICVEFL

-929 GNEFNWETCSDITDD
+929 GNDFNWETCSDITDD

-1041 ASATEGIWYFLPY
+1041 ATATEGIWYFLPY

-1067 LILPW
+1067 LVLPW
-1072 NSDENTPNPMDN
+1072 NSDENTLNPMN
-1084 SQYAYMGHD
+1084 SNQYAYMGHD

-1131 TNNTLFNLLTIKKYF
+1131 TNNTLFNLLTIRKYF
-1146 NNGRKYWADIVYN
+1146 NNGRKYWADIIYN

-1185 VQGARDAHRDWL
+1185 IQGARDAHRDWL

-1223 SKKGDVLGENGAVAI
+1223 GKDKDTSCQFKITAV
-1238 PGETC
+1238 
-1243 KFKLTPAYDCYIQL
+1243 YDCYIQL
-1257 ISNSVSIGTYKLKKG
+1257 IVNTTSIGTYKLKKG
-1272 VETTITIPSNIALG
+1272 VETTITIPSGIELTT
-1286 SNDPFKFKGFS
+1286 NDPFKFRGFS
-1297 AIEKI
+1297 AIESI
-1302 DFDTTSNHIYT
+1302 DFDTTSNYILS
-1313 DIVFKSFSNLKT
+1313 DIVFESFSNLKT
-1325 LIINTTIDN
+1325 LIINATTDN
-1334 PPFTG
+1334 PSFTG

-1365 FDTPILDLSKN
+1365 FDTAPILDLSKN
-1376 IMLETVDVDCEKLTK
+1376 VMLETVDVDCEKLTK

-1410 IQVPW
+1410 SQVPW
-1415 EFWNELNDYYTR
+1415 EFWDELNDYYAR

-1436 ELIDNSS
+1436 ELINDSV
-1443 SYKIIGNYTMY
+1443 SYDVFGNYTRY
-1454 TITDKYFMYVVPV
+1454 LVTGKYFMYVVPA
-1467 LTLNPAISRAD
+1467 LTLNPQINNS
-1478 QPSMFGNS
+1478 QNPSMFGFSNNIGS
-1486 PHIKNRGEDNIK
+1486 RGEANIK
-1498 KIIYAKIDESLDTS
+1498 SILYAKIDESLDTNNT
-1512 DLHHNYMN
+1512 HNNYIHC
-1520 SFVRNCTNL
+1520 FVKNCSNL
-1529 EYICTKG
+1529 ESICTKG
-1536 WITDDKY
+1536 WIVDDKY
-1543 KSGTPNNQNMVSE
+1543 KNSSFNNTISTSE
-1556 IISGANKLTEI
+1556 IISGATKLKEI

-1576 LKNGRHGYT
+1576 MKNGIHAYT
-1585 TDGTFS
+1585 KSDTFN
-1591 GSYES
+1591 GNYPA

-1616 TYICTYVN
+1616 TYICTSVN

-1635 DLPDLTGVE
+1635 DLPDLNGVE
-1644 ITNDSYRTLT
+1644 ISNDSYKTLT
-1654 IGDNFDDWTKLPQTS
+1654 IGENFDDWEKLPQSS
-1669 RDAISAKGW
+1669 RDKIHAKKW
-1678 RISKN
+1678 LISKQ

>member
-23 RQLKNGYTG
+23 KQLKNGYTG

-55 IEFTAAEGEQGGGYQ
+55 IEFTASEGEAGGGYQ
-70 VSFRIKRQQQVYG
+70 VSFRIKRQRQVYG

-94 NQTMDGELIPGS
+94 NQTMDGEPIVGS

-116 TDSNG
+116 ADNNG
-121 SPLKSIWTTQLTDNY
+121 NPLKSIWTTQLTDNY
-136 SSGVLEIP
+136 SSGILEIP
-144 VSALEGITGTIII
+144 VSALEGITGMIII
-157 KGTCNASFQGQ
+157 KGTCNASYQGQ
-168 TIDVERQTYVTI
+168 NINVERQTSVNI
-180 ATCDINF
+180 ATCNINF

-211 NYVGNSK
+211 DYVGNNK

-227 TLKTTISEISTG
+227 ELKTTISEVSTG
-239 QVEITLPMKELTDG
+239 QIEITLPMEGLIDG

-267 LDESDNPIYIYS
+267 LDETDNHIYIYS

-303 ANIISDPINS
+303 ADIISDPINS

-335 TNKVYK
+335 SNKVYI
-341 DYTSIGITK
+341 DPTSIGITK
-350 SGVNVLGLSVAP
+350 NGVNVLGLAVGP

-370 RDTDIVNYLMTFD
+370 RDTDIINYPMTFD
-383 VVANTRKINISV
+383 VKANSRKINISV
-395 TKNSSGVSV
+395 TRNSSGVSI

-422 SDIVN
+422 TSIVD
-427 TLSFSDNNGNTY
+427 TLSFFDNDGNTY
-439 IGTLTNFS
+439 VGTLTNFS
-447 HTIQDANQS
+447 HTIQDANGS
-456 DVFIDGWDGEGLIFQ
+456 DIFIDGWDGEGLVFQ
-471 GATTLNLPYKPFSK
+471 GATALNLPYKPFSK

-578 IRTGVNTISS
+578 IRTAVNAISS
-588 SDSFNTNST
+588 ADSFNSDAI

-635 DEIIRLANENDILN
+635 DEIVRLANENDVLN

-655 DYQKLISKGK
+655 DYQKLINKGK

-670 EVGNGTEQCAL
+670 EVGDGTEQCAL

-714 KKTNFLVKSLT
+714 KKANFLVKSLT

-731 LTDTYSFKCGP
+731 LTDPHSFKCGP

-774 TKVWTSKF
+774 KKVWTSKF
-782 DISIGADAIQNVNTT
+782 DTSIGADAIQNVNTT
-797 SIKYS
+797 GIKYS

-837 WKQLGIEYLTP
+837 WKQLGVEYLTP

-872 VKDGSTYSYIGQYN
+872 VKDGNTYSYIGQYN

-910 TAICVEFL
+910 SAICVEFL

-929 GNEFNWETCSDITDD
+929 GNDFNWETCSDTTDD

-959 DWVDGSEAEKA
+959 DWVDASEAEKA

-1107 TYAEKYGLTG
+1107 TYAERYGLTG

-1131 TNNTLFNLLTIKKYF
+1131 TNNTLFNLLTIRKYF

-1202 HLLDSKYACGFFIS
+1202 HLLDSKYACGFFNS
-1216 DEKNIKL
+1216 DEKSIKL
-1223 SKKGDVLGENGAVAI
+1223 GKGQDVSCQFKVTAI
-1238 PGETC
+1238 
-1243 KFKLTPAYDCYIQL
+1243 YDCYIQL
-1257 ISNSVSIGTYKLKKG
+1257 ISNAVSIGTYKLEKG
-1272 VETTITIPSNIALG
+1272 VETIITIPSGIALG
-1286 SNDPFKFKGFS
+1286 SNDPFKFRGFS
-1297 AIEKI
+1297 AIETI

-1313 DIVFKSFSNLKT
+1313 DIVFEAFSNLKNLT
-1325 LIINTTIDN
+1325 INATVDN

-1376 IMLETVDVDCEKLTK
+1376 IMLETVDVDCEKLTQ
-1391 IVLPY
+1391 IVMPY
-1396 SYHNLK
+1396 SYHNIK

-1410 IQVPW
+1410 IKVPW

-1436 ELIDNSS
+1436 ELIDRTSNYTIRGMNNSYTVTGKYIVYIIPEIS
-1443 SYKIIGNYTMY
+1443 IGN
-1454 TITDKYFMYVVPV
+1454 
-1467 LTLNPAISRAD
+1467 LN
-1478 QPSMFGNS
+1478 N
-1486 PHIKNRGEDNIK
+1486 DNNGIFNGPNCNNLVR
-1498 KIIYAKIDESLDTS
+1498 IIYAKLDTRHTKEGSNGNLVLSKFLQNCVNLISINTTGFRFKSS
-1512 DLHHNYMN
+1512 DINRYSTN
-1520 SFVRNCTNL
+1520 SYELIV
-1529 EYICTKG
+1529 
-1536 WITDDKY
+1536 
-1543 KSGTPNNQNMVSE
+1543 QN
-1556 IISGANKLTEI
+1556 ANKLKSL
-1567 DLSFCTFNY
+1567 DLSFVELGYSKNNSNYCYTSNQIFNG
-1576 LKNGRHGYT
+1576 NI
-1585 TDGTFS
+1585 
-1591 GSYES
+1591 S
-1596 LTYIRYGSGWFNAT
+1596 LTYIRYGSGWFKAT
-1610 LHNVAK
+1610 LQNLAK
-1616 TYICTYVN
+1616 THICTLKN

-1644 ITNDSYRTLT
+1644 ISNDSYKTLV
-1654 IGDNFDDWTKLPQTS
+1654 IGENFDNWEKLPQSS
-1669 RDAISAKGW
+1669 RDKITQKGW
-1678 RISKN
+1678 LFTKS

>member
-1 MAINLNDSW
+1 MAINLTDSW

-23 RQLKNGYTG
+23 KQLKNGYTG

-42 QLTFTKADGTENV
+42 QLTFTKADGTEKV
-55 IEFTAAEGEQGGGYQ
+55 IEFAAAAGEEGGGYQ

-94 NQTMDGELIPGS
+94 NQTMDGEPIVGS

-116 TDSNG
+116 ADSNG
-121 SPLKSIWTTQLTDNY
+121 NPLKSIWTTQLTDNY
-136 SSGVLEIP
+136 SSGILEIP
-144 VSALEGITGTIII
+144 VSALEGITGMIII

-168 TIDVERQTYVTI
+168 TVDVERQTSVTI
-180 ATCDINF
+180 ATCNINF

-199 YASNATMTEVFV
+199 YASNATMTEVFID
-211 NYVGNSK
+211 YVGNNK

-227 TLKTTISEISTG
+227 ELKTTISEISTG
-239 QVEITLPMKELTDG
+239 QVEITLPMEGLTDG
-253 MHTAQIIA
+253 MHTAQIVA

-267 LDESDNPIYIYS
+267 LDETDNHIYIYS
-279 KSLLFDFYRGIS
+279 RSLLFDFYRGIS
-291 GNHVGIMMTLDT
+291 GNHVGIMIALDT
-303 ANIISDPINS
+303 ADIISDPINA
-313 LTINTEQYVNFN
+313 LTINTEQYVNFD
-325 ISYAASEYDS
+325 ISYAASEYDG
-335 TNKVYK
+335 TNKVYI
-341 DYTSIGITK
+341 DPTSIGITK
-350 SGVNVLGLSVAP
+350 NGVNVLGLAVGP

-370 RDTDIVNYLMTFD
+370 RDTDIINYPMTFD
-383 VVANTRKINISV
+383 VKANSRKINISV
-395 TKNSSGVSV
+395 TRNSSGVSV

-422 SDIVN
+422 SSIVD
-427 TLSFSDNNGNTY
+427 TLSFSDNDGNTY
-439 IGTLTNFS
+439 VGTLTNFS
-447 HTIQDANQS
+447 HTIQDANGS
-456 DVFIDGWDGEGLIFQ
+456 DIFIDGWDGEGLVFQ
-471 GATTLNLPYKPFSK
+471 GATALNLPYKPFSK

-566 VETILLELYVNG
+566 VDTILLELYVNG
-578 IRTGVNTISS
+578 IRTAVNAISS
-588 SDSFNTNST
+588 ADSFNTDGT
-597 ITMNGTG
+597 ITMNGIG

-612 RVYNATLT
+612 RVYNSTLT

-635 DEIIRLANENDILN
+635 DEIVRLANENDVLN

-655 DYQKLISKGK
+655 DYQKLINKGK

-670 EVGNGTEQCAL
+670 EVGDGTEQCAI

-774 TKVWTSKF
+774 KKVWTSKF
-782 DISIGADAIQNVNTT
+782 DTSIGADAIQNINTT

-802 MSSEDAGVPCL
+802 MSAEDAGVPCL

-929 GNEFNWETCSDITDD
+929 GNNFNWETCSDTTDD

-959 DWVDGSEAEKA
+959 DWVDASEAERA
-970 AVKRVFVWVKEC
+970 AVKRVFIWVKEC

-988 SYVEETGQ
+988 SYNEVTGQ

-1041 ASATEGIWYFLPY
+1041 ATATEGIWYFLPY

-1107 TYAEKYGLTG
+1107 TYAERYGLTG

-1131 TNNTLFNLLTIKKYF
+1131 TNNTLFNLLTIRKYF

-1202 HLLDSKYACGFFIS
+1202 HLLDSKYACGFFNS
-1216 DEKNIKL
+1216 DEKSIKL
-1223 SKKGDVLGENGAVAI
+1223 SKEQI
-1238 PGETC
+1238 SSC
-1243 KFKLTPAYDCYIQL
+1243 QFKLTAIYDCYIQL
-1257 ISNSVSIGTYKLKKG
+1257 ISNAVSIGTYKLEKG
-1272 VETTITIPSNIALG
+1272 VETTITIPSGIELG
-1286 SNDPFKFKGFS
+1286 SNDPFKFRGFS
-1297 AIEKI
+1297 AIESI

-1313 DIVFKSFSNLKT
+1313 DIVFESFSNLKT
-1325 LIINTTIDN
+1325 LTINATVDN

-1360 HNKSE
+1360 HNKSS

-1376 IMLETVDVDCEKLTK
+1376 IMLETVDIDCEKLTK
-1391 IVLPY
+1391 IVMPY
-1396 SYHNLK
+1396 SYHNIK

-1410 IQVPW
+1410 IKVPW
-1415 EFWNELNDYYTR
+1415 EFWNEFNDYYAR
-1427 TQNSCIFVG
+1427 TQKSCIFVG
-1436 ELIDNSS
+1436 ELIDRNST
-1443 SYKIIGNYTMY
+1443 YTLFAINDNNKY
-1454 TITDKYFMYVVPV
+1454 VLQDKYVVYVIPE
-1467 LTLNPAISRAD
+1467 LSLCNGDDNANKKLLFGDCYSRNA
-1478 QPSMFGNS
+1478 
-1486 PHIKNRGEDNIK
+1486 KNLK
-1498 KIIYAKIDESLDTS
+1498 SIIYAKVDTRYFINRGGIYVLENMFS
-1512 DLHHNYMN
+1512 
-1520 SFVRNCTNL
+1520 NCSNL
-1529 EYICTKG
+1529 SYINTKSMRVYCNEDPYNKTRS
-1536 WITDDKY
+1536 IE
-1543 KSGTPNNQNMVSE
+1543 NILQNCS
-1556 IISGANKLTEI
+1556 IKEI
-1567 DLSFCTFNY
+1567 DLSFIKLGY
-1576 LKNGRHGYT
+1576 LKNNVNYIYT
-1585 TDGTFS
+1585 NNNTFNRIS
-1591 GSYES
+1591 ST
-1596 LTYIRYGSGWFNAT
+1596 LTYIKYGSGWFGASIINK
-1610 LHNVAK
+1610 AK
-1616 TYICTYVN
+1616 TYICTSSYLN
-1624 LTKKHYDDMIE
+1624 AQHYIDLAEDIPDINGLNISDDYKTI
-1635 DLPDLTGVE
+1635 
-1644 ITNDSYRTLT
+1644 T
-1654 IGDNFDDWTKLPQTS
+1654 IGTNWNDTS
-1669 RDAISAKGW
+1669 KWNDTIKEKIQSKGW
-1678 RISKN
+1678 IVIQ

>member
-32 VKSAI
+32 VKFAI

-70 VSFRIKRQQQVYG
+70 VSFRIKRKQQVYG
-83 SGYPVAFSYTF
+83 SGYPVAFTYSF
-94 NQTMDGELIPGS
+94 SQTMDGEPIPGS

-121 SPLKSIWTTQLTDNY
+121 DPLKSIWTTQLTDNY
-136 SSGVLEIP
+136 SSGILEIP
-144 VSALEGITGTIII
+144 VSALEGITGMIII
-157 KGTCNASFQGQ
+157 KGICNANYQGQ
-168 TIDVERQTYVTI
+168 TIDVERQTSVNI

-211 NYVGNSK
+211 DYVGNNK

-239 QVEITLPMKELTDG
+239 QVEINLPMEGLTDG

-325 ISYAASEYDS
+325 ISYAASEYDNA
-335 TNKVYK
+335 NKVYK
-341 DYTSIGITK
+341 DSTSIGITK
-350 SGVNVLGLSVAP
+350 SGVNVLGLAVGP

-370 RDTDIVNYLMTFD
+370 RDTDIINYPMTFD
-383 VVANTRKINISV
+383 VTANSRKINISV
-395 TKNSSGVSV
+395 TRNSSGVSV
-404 ASGYAINISC
+404 ASGYAINVSC

-422 SDIVN
+422 ASIVD
-427 TLSFSDNNGNTY
+427 TLSFSDNDGNTY

-456 DVFIDGWDGEGLIFQ
+456 DIFIDGWDGEGLVFQ

-551 GFMIKKYTGTNNGQP
+551 GFMIKKYTGTNNGQT

-578 IRTGVNTISS
+578 IRTGVNAISS
-588 SDSFNTNST
+588 SDSFNIDST

-635 DEIIRLANENDILN
+635 DEIVRLANENDILN

-670 EVGNGTEQCAL
+670 EVGDGTEQCAL

-694 SPTDVQYLS
+694 SPSDVQYIS

-714 KKTNFLVKSLT
+714 KKANFLVKSLT

-731 LTDTYSFKCGP
+731 LTDPYSFKCGP

-774 TKVWTSKF
+774 KKVWTSKF
-782 DISIGADAIQNVNTT
+782 DTSIGADAIQNVNTT
-797 SIKYS
+797 GIKYS

-837 WKQLGIEYLTP
+837 WKQLGVEYLTP

-910 TAICVEFL
+910 SAICVEFL

-929 GNEFNWETCSDITDD
+929 GNDFNWETCSDITDD

-1041 ASATEGIWYFLPY
+1041 ATATEGIWYFLPY

-1067 LILPW
+1067 LVLPW
-1072 NSDENTPNPMDN
+1072 NSDENTLNPMN
-1084 SQYAYMGHD
+1084 SNQYAYMGHD

-1131 TNNTLFNLLTIKKYF
+1131 TNNTLFNLLTIRKYF
-1146 NNGRKYWADIVYN
+1146 NNGRKYWADIIYN

-1223 SKKGDVLGENGAVAI
+1223 GKDKDTSCQFKITAV
-1238 PGETC
+1238 
-1243 KFKLTPAYDCYIQL
+1243 YDCYIQL
-1257 ISNSVSIGTYKLKKG
+1257 IVNTTSIGTYKLKKG
-1272 VETTITIPSNIALG
+1272 VETTITIPSGIELTT
-1286 SNDPFKFKGFS
+1286 NDPFKFRGFS
-1297 AIEKI
+1297 AIESI
-1302 DFDTTSNHIYT
+1302 DFDTTSNYILS
-1313 DIVFKSFSNLKT
+1313 DIVFESFSNLKT
-1325 LIINTTIDN
+1325 LIINATTDN
-1334 PPFTG
+1334 PSFTG

-1365 FDTPILDLSKN
+1365 FDTAPILDLSKN
-1376 IMLETVDVDCEKLTK
+1376 VMLETVDVDCEKLTK

-1410 IQVPW
+1410 SQVPW
-1415 EFWNELNDYYTR
+1415 EFWDELNDYYAR

-1436 ELIDNSS
+1436 ELINDSV
-1443 SYKIIGNYTMY
+1443 SYDVFGNYTRY
-1454 TITDKYFMYVVPV
+1454 LVTGKYFMYVVPA
-1467 LTLNPAISRAD
+1467 LTLNPQINNS
-1478 QPSMFGNS
+1478 QNPSMFGFSNNIGS
-1486 PHIKNRGEDNIK
+1486 RGEANIK
-1498 KIIYAKIDESLDTS
+1498 SILYAKIDESLDTNNT
-1512 DLHHNYMN
+1512 HNNYIHC
-1520 SFVRNCTNL
+1520 FVKNCSNL
-1529 EYICTKG
+1529 ESICTKG
-1536 WITDDKY
+1536 WIVDDKY
-1543 KSGTPNNQNMVSE
+1543 KNSSFNNTISTSE
-1556 IISGANKLTEI
+1556 IISGATKLKEI

-1576 LKNGRHGYT
+1576 MKNGIHAYT
-1585 TDGTFS
+1585 KSDTFN
-1591 GSYES
+1591 GNYPA

-1616 TYICTYVN
+1616 TYICTSVN

-1635 DLPDLTGVE
+1635 DLPDLNGVE
-1644 ITNDSYRTLT
+1644 ISNDSYKTLT
-1654 IGDNFDDWTKLPQTS
+1654 IGENFDDWEKLPQSS
-1669 RDAISAKGW
+1669 RDKIHAKKW
-1678 RISKN
+1678 LISKQ

>member
-17 VRAFIQ
+17 VRVFIQ

-37 VDGKV
+37 IDGKV
-42 QLTFTKADGTENV
+42 QLTFTKADGTENT
-55 IEFTAAEGEQGGGYQ
+55 IEFAAAEGAEGGGYQ
-70 VSFRIKRQQQVYG
+70 VSFRIKRKQQVYG
-83 SGYPVAFSYTF
+83 SGYPVVFSYTF
-94 NQTMDGELIPGS
+94 SQTMDGEPIVGS

-116 TDSNG
+116 ADSNG
-121 SPLKSIWTTQLTDNY
+121 NTLKSIWTTQLTDNY

-144 VSALEGITGTIII
+144 VSALEGITGMIII
-157 KGTCNASFQGQ
+157 KGICNANYQGQ
-168 TIDVERQTYVTI
+168 TIDVERQTSVNI

-199 YASNATMTEVFV
+199 YASNATMTEVFID
-211 NYVGNSK
+211 YVGNNK
-218 ADLLMYVDG
+218 ADLIMYVDG
-227 TLKTTISEISTG
+227 ELKTTISEISTG
-239 QVEITLPMKELTDG
+239 QVEINLPMEGLTDG

-267 LDESDNPIYIYS
+267 LDESDNPVYIYS
-279 KSLLFDFYRGIS
+279 RSLLFDFYRGIS
-291 GNHVGIMMTLDT
+291 GNHVGIMITLDT
-303 ANIISDPINS
+303 ADVISDPINA

-325 ISYAASEYDS
+325 ISYAASEYDGS
-335 TNKVYK
+335 NKVYI
-341 DYTSIGITK
+341 DPTSIGITK
-350 SGVNVLGLSVAP
+350 NGVNVLGLAVGP

-370 RDTDIVNYLMTFD
+370 RDIDIINYPMTFD
-383 VVANTRKINISV
+383 VKANSRKINISV
-395 TKNSSGVSV
+395 TRNSSGVSV
-404 ASGYAINISC
+404 ASGHAINISC

-422 SDIVN
+422 TSIVD
-427 TLSFSDNNGNTY
+427 TLSFSDNDGNTY
-439 IGTLTNFS
+439 VGTLTNFS
-447 HTIQDANQS
+447 HTIQDANGS
-456 DVFIDGWDGEGLIFQ
+456 DIFIDGWDGEGLVFQ
-471 GATTLNLPYKPFSK
+471 GATALNLPYKPFSK

-497 IRVNTVLDSDAYIIS
+497 IRVNTILDSDAYIIS

-566 VETILLELYVNG
+566 VDTILLELYVNG
-578 IRTGVNTISS
+578 IRTAVNAISS
-588 SDSFNTNST
+588 ADSFNTDST
-597 ITMNGTG
+597 ITMNGIG

-612 RVYNATLT
+612 RVYNSTLT

-635 DEIIRLANENDILN
+635 DEIVRLANENDVLN

-655 DYQKLISKGK
+655 DYQKLINKGK

-670 EVGNGTEQCAL
+670 EVGDGTEQCAL

-714 KKTNFLVKSLT
+714 KKANFLVKSLT

-731 LTDTYSFKCGP
+731 LTDPHSFKCGP

-774 TKVWTSKF
+774 KKVWTSKF
-782 DISIGADAIQNVNTT
+782 DTSIGADAIQNVNTT
-797 SIKYS
+797 GIKYS

-837 WKQLGIEYLTP
+837 WKQLGVEYLTP

-872 VKDGSTYSYIGQYN
+872 VKDGNTYSYIGQYN

-910 TAICVEFL
+910 SAICVEFL

-929 GNEFNWETCSDITDD
+929 GNDFNWETCSDTTDD

-959 DWVDGSEAEKA
+959 DWVDASEAERA
-970 AVKRVFVWVKEC
+970 AVKRVFIWVKEC

-1041 ASATEGIWYFLPY
+1041 ATATEGIWYFLPY

-1107 TYAEKYGLTG
+1107 TYAERYGLTG

-1131 TNNTLFNLLTIKKYF
+1131 TNNTLFNLLTIRKYF

-1202 HLLDSKYACGFFIS
+1202 HLLDSKYACGFFNS
-1216 DEKNIKL
+1216 DEKSIKL
-1223 SKKGDVLGENGAVAI
+1223 GKGQDVSCQFKVTAI
-1238 PGETC
+1238 
-1243 KFKLTPAYDCYIQL
+1243 YDCYIQL
-1257 ISNSVSIGTYKLKKG
+1257 ISNAVSIGTYKLEKG
-1272 VETTITIPSNIALG
+1272 VETIITIPSGISLG
-1286 SNDPFKFKGFS
+1286 SNDPFKFRGFS
-1297 AIEKI
+1297 AIESI

-1313 DIVFKSFSNLKT
+1313 DIVFESFSNLKNLT
-1325 LIINTTIDN
+1325 INATVDN

-1360 HNKSE
+1360 HNKSS

-1376 IMLETVDVDCEKLTK
+1376 IMLENIDIDCEKLTK
-1391 IVLPY
+1391 IVMPY

-1436 ELIDNSS
+1436 ELIDRNLTYDIYAGNDTA
-1443 SYKIIGNYTMY
+1443 SYVIS
-1454 TITDKYFMYVVPV
+1454 DKYFVYVVPYPGLGFDSNNNGV
-1467 LTLNPAISRAD
+1467 FGAGTTTRNQNNLKSIVFAKVDSSLFARSTD
-1478 QPSMFGNS
+1478 SMGMSKLFS
-1486 PHIKNRGEDNIK
+1486 
-1498 KIIYAKIDESLDTS
+1498 
-1512 DLHHNYMN
+1512 
-1520 SFVRNCTNL
+1520 NCTNL
-1529 EYICTKG
+1529 TKINTKG
-1536 WITDDKY
+1536 WNCDFTKY
-1543 KSGTPNNQNMVSE
+1543 NYNRTIWFSSIINNCPCSEFDFSFIKVGYFTNKTNTCGISSGGAFENIHPNV
-1556 IISGANKLTEI
+1556 
-1567 DLSFCTFNY
+1567 
-1576 LKNGRHGYT
+1576 
-1585 TDGTFS
+1585 
-1591 GSYES
+1591 
-1596 LTYIRYGSGWFNAT
+1596 TYIKYGSGWFYNT
-1610 LHNVAK
+1610 IDTK
-1616 TYICTYVN
+1616 KYGTPICTSIQMN
-1624 LTKKHYDDMIE
+1624 AKHYVDLAE
-1635 DLPDLTGVE
+1635 DLPDINGLGISDSPRTIKIGNNF
-1644 ITNDSYRTLT
+1644 ND
-1654 IGDNFDDWTKLPQTS
+1654 FVKFPQTV
-1669 RDAISAKGW
+1669 RDKILAKGW
-1678 RISKN
+1678 LIIQ

>member
-1 MAINLNDSW
+1 MAINLTDSW

-42 QLTFTKADGTENV
+42 QLTFTKADGTENT
-55 IEFTAAEGEQGGGYQ
+55 IEFTAAEGAEGGGYQ
-70 VSFRIKRQQQVYG
+70 VSFRIKRQRQVYG

-94 NQTMDGELIPGS
+94 SQTMDGEPIVGS

-116 TDSNG
+116 ADSNG
-121 SPLKSIWTTQLTDNY
+121 NPLKSIWTTQLTDNY
-136 SSGVLEIP
+136 SSGILEIP
-144 VSALEGITGTIII
+144 VSVLEGITGMIII
-157 KGTCNASFQGQ
+157 KGTCNASYQGQ
-168 TIDVERQTYVTI
+168 NINVERQTSINI
-180 ATCDINF
+180 ATCNINF

-199 YASNATMTEVFV
+199 YASNATMTEVFID
-211 NYVGNSK
+211 YVGNNK

-227 TLKTTISEISTG
+227 ELKTTISEISTG
-239 QVEITLPMKELTDG
+239 QVEITLPMEGLTDG

-267 LDESDNPIYIYS
+267 LDESDNHIYIYS

-291 GNHVGIMMTLDT
+291 GNHVGIMITLDT
-303 ANIISDPINS
+303 ADIISDPINS

-335 TNKVYK
+335 SNKVYI
-341 DYTSIGITK
+341 DPTSIGITK
-350 SGVNVLGLSVAP
+350 NGVNVLGLAVGP
-362 NNTYTYTF
+362 NNTYIYTF
-370 RDTDIVNYLMTFD
+370 RDTDIINYPMTFD
-383 VVANTRKINISV
+383 VKANSRKINISV
-395 TKNSSGVSV
+395 TRNSSGVAV
-404 ASGYAINISC
+404 ASGSAINISC

-422 SDIVN
+422 SSIVD
-427 TLSFSDNNGNTY
+427 TLSFSDNDGNTY
-439 IGTLTNFS
+439 VGTLTNFS
-447 HTIQDANQS
+447 HTIQDANGS
-456 DVFIDGWDGEGLIFQ
+456 DIFIDGWDGEGLVFQ
-471 GATTLNLPYKPFSK
+471 GATALNLPYKPFSK
-485 FNVNTGYYIEFN
+485 FNINTGYYIEFN
-497 IRVNTVLDSDAYIIS
+497 IRVNTVLDSDVYIIS

-566 VETILLELYVNG
+566 VDTILLELYVNG
-578 IRTGVNTISS
+578 IRTGVNAISN
-588 SDSFNTNST
+588 SDSFNSDGT

-612 RVYNATLT
+612 RVYNSTLT

-635 DEIIRLANENDILN
+635 DEIVRLANENDVLN

-655 DYQKLISKGK
+655 DYQKLINKGK

-670 EVGNGTEQCAL
+670 EVGDGTEQCAL

-687 KMLSECS
+687 KMLSECT

-714 KKTNFLVKSLT
+714 KKNNFLVKSLT

-731 LTDTYSFKCGP
+731 LTDPYSFKCGP

-774 TKVWTSKF
+774 KKVWTSKF
-782 DISIGADAIQNVNTT
+782 DTSIGADAIQNVNTT
-797 SIKYS
+797 GIKYS

-827 TQGVRLINDV
+827 TQAVRLINDV
-837 WKQLGIEYLTP
+837 WKQLGVEYLTP

-872 VKDGSTYSYIGQYN
+872 VKDGNTYSYIGQYN

-910 TAICVEFL
+910 SAICVEFL

-929 GNEFNWETCSDITDD
+929 GNDFNWETCSDTTDD
-944 SGEAIPQLEFRYPAN
+944 SGKAIPQLEFRYPAN
-959 DWVDGSEAEKA
+959 DWVDGSEVEKA
-970 AVKRVFVWVKEC
+970 AVKRVFIWVKEC

-988 SYVEETGQ
+988 SYNEVTGQ

-1041 ASATEGIWYFLPY
+1041 ATATEGIWYFLPY

-1072 NSDENTPNPMDN
+1072 NSDENTPNPMN
-1084 SQYAYMGHD
+1084 SNQYAYMGHD

-1131 TNNTLFNLLTIKKYF
+1131 TNNTLFNLLTIRKYF

-1223 SKKGDVLGENGAVAI
+1223 GKDKDTSCQFKVTAI
-1238 PGETC
+1238 
-1243 KFKLTPAYDCYIQL
+1243 YDCYIQL
-1257 ISNSVSIGTYKLKKG
+1257 IVNTTSIGTYKLEKG
-1272 VETTITIPSNIALG
+1272 VETTITIPSGIELTT
-1286 SNDPFKFKGFS
+1286 NDPFKFRGFS
-1297 AIEKI
+1297 SIETI
-1302 DFDTTSNHIYT
+1302 DFDTTSNYILS
-1313 DIVFKSFSNLKT
+1313 DIVFESFSNLKT
-1325 LIINTTIDN
+1325 LIINATTDN
-1334 PPFTG
+1334 PSFTG

-1376 IMLETVDVDCEKLTK
+1376 IMLENVDVDCEKLTQ
-1391 IVLPY
+1391 IIMPY

-1402 RFNVGNLN
+1402 TFNVGNLN
-1410 IQVPW
+1410 IDVPW
-1415 EFWNELNDYYTR
+1415 EFWNELNDYYAR
-1427 TQNSCIFVG
+1427 TKNSCIFVG
-1436 ELIDNSS
+1436 ELVDRNS
-1443 SYKIIGNYTMY
+1443 SYKIYDGKSNSDYI
-1454 TITDKYFMYVVPV
+1454 ITDKYFVYVIPN
-1467 LTLNPAISRAD
+1467 LSLGYKTNFNGWSL
-1478 QPSMFGNS
+1478 FGSFNAS
-1486 PHIKNRGEDNIK
+1486 NNLCNNLKS
-1498 KIIYAKIDESLDTS
+1498 IIYAKIDITQINNSDSLGIS
-1512 DLHHNYMN
+1512 NLFN
-1520 SFVRNCTNL
+1520 NCSSL
-1529 EYICTKG
+1529 EYIHKDCWKSWNLDYSKFNWNKNIFFSNLINNCKCTKYDFRFIKLG
-1536 WITDDKY
+1536 Y
-1543 KSGTPNNQNMVSE
+1543 FSNGNNY
-1556 IISGANKLTEI
+1556 ISFSDNV
-1567 DLSFCTFNY
+1567 FVNV
-1576 LKNGRHGYT
+1576 T
-1585 TDGTFS
+1585 TNI
-1591 GSYES
+1591 E
-1596 LTYIRYGSGWFNAT
+1596 YIRYGSGWFRPTVNNIGNSVICKEANLNAQHYIDLAEDIPDIRNSNITNTTYKT
-1610 LHNVAK
+1610 LKVG
-1616 TYICTYVN
+1616 VN
-1624 LTKKHYDDMIE
+1624 YNDFTKFPQSLRTKIE
-1635 DLPDLTGVE
+1635 D
-1644 ITNDSYRTLT
+1644 
-1654 IGDNFDDWTKLPQTS
+1654 
-1669 RDAISAKGW
+1669 KGW
-1678 RISKN
+1678 IITQ

>member
-10 NGEKLSD
+10 NSEKLSD

-23 RQLKNGYTG
+23 KALRSGYTG
-32 VKSAI
+32 VKQNI

-42 QLTFTKADGTENV
+42 KLTFTKADGTENS
-55 IEFTAAEGEQGGGYQ
+55 IEFAAAEGAEGGGYQ

-94 NQTMDGELIPGS
+94 NQTMDGEPIVGS

-116 TDSNG
+116 ADNNG
-121 SPLKSIWTTQLTDNY
+121 NPLKSIWTTQLTDNY
-136 SSGVLEIP
+136 SSGILEIP
-144 VSALEGITGTIII
+144 VSALEGITGMIII

-168 TIDVERQTYVTI
+168 TVDVERQTSVTI
-180 ATCDINF
+180 ATCNINF

-199 YASNATMTEVFV
+199 YASNATMTEVFID
-211 NYVGNSK
+211 YVGNNK

-239 QVEITLPMKELTDG
+239 QVEITLPMEGLTDG

-267 LDESDNPIYIYS
+267 LDETDNHIYIYS

-291 GNHVGIMMTLDT
+291 GNHVGIMIALDT
-303 ANIISDPINS
+303 ADVISDPINA
-313 LTINTEQYVNFN
+313 LTINTEQYVNFD
-325 ISYAASEYDS
+325 ISYAASEYDGS
-335 TNKVYK
+335 NKVYI
-341 DYTSIGITK
+341 DPTSIGITK
-350 SGVNVLGLSVAP
+350 NGVNVLGLAVGP

-370 RDTDIVNYLMTFD
+370 RDTDIINYPMTFD
-383 VVANTRKINISV
+383 VKANSRKINISV
-395 TKNSSGVSV
+395 TRNSSGVAV
-404 ASGYAINISC
+404 ASGSAINISC

-422 SDIVN
+422 SSIVD
-427 TLSFSDNNGNTY
+427 TLSFSDNDGNTY
-439 IGTLTNFS
+439 VGTLTNFS
-447 HTIQDANQS
+447 HTIQDANGS
-456 DVFIDGWDGEGLIFQ
+456 DIFIDGWDGEGLVFQ
-471 GATTLNLPYKPFSK
+471 GATALNLPYKPFSK
-485 FNVNTGYYIEFN
+485 FNINTGYYIEFN

-566 VETILLELYVNG
+566 VDTILLELYVNG
-578 IRTGVNTISS
+578 IRTAVNAISS
-588 SDSFNTNST
+588 ADSFNTDGT

-612 RVYNATLT
+612 RVYNSILT

-635 DEIIRLANENDILN
+635 DEIVRLANENDVLN

-655 DYQKLISKGK
+655 DYQKLINKGK

-670 EVGNGTEQCAL
+670 EVGDGTEQCAL

-694 SPTDVQYLS
+694 SPTDVQYLA

-714 KKTNFLVKSLT
+714 KKANFLVKSLT

-731 LTDTYSFKCGP
+731 LTDPHSFKCGP

-774 TKVWTSKF
+774 TRVWTSKF
-782 DISIGADAIQNVNTT
+782 DTTIGADAIQNINTT
-797 SIKYS
+797 GIKYS

-837 WKQLGIEYLTP
+837 WKQLGVEYLTP

-910 TAICVEFL
+910 KAICVEFL

-929 GNEFNWETCSDITDD
+929 GRDFNWETCSDTTDD
-944 SGEAIPQLEFRYPAN
+944 SGKAIPQLEFRYPAN
-959 DWVDGSEAEKA
+959 DWVDASEAERA
-970 AVKRVFVWVKEC
+970 AVKRVFIWVKEC

-988 SYVEETGQ
+988 SYNEVTGQ

-1107 TYAEKYGLTG
+1107 TYAERYGLTG

-1131 TNNTLFNLLTIKKYF
+1131 TNNTLFNLLTIRKYF
-1146 NNGRKYWADIVYN
+1146 NTGRKYWADIIYN

-1202 HLLDSKYACGFFIS
+1202 HLLDSKYACGFFNS

-1223 SKKGDVLGENGAVAI
+1223 GKGQDVS
-1238 PGETC
+1238 C
-1243 KFKLTPAYDCYIQL
+1243 QFKVIAAYDCYIQL
-1257 ISNSVSIGTYKLKKG
+1257 ISNSVSIGTYKLEKG
-1272 VETTITIPSNIALG
+1272 VETTITIPSGIALG
-1286 SNDPFKFKGFS
+1286 SNDPFKFRGFS
-1297 AIEKI
+1297 AIESI

-1313 DIVFKSFSNLKT
+1313 DIVFEAFSNLKT
-1325 LIINTTIDN
+1325 LTINATVDN

-1354 LTLKGF
+1354 LTIKGF

-1365 FDTPILDLSKN
+1365 YDTPILDLSKN
-1376 IMLETVDVDCEKLTK
+1376 IMLENVDIDCEKLTK
-1391 IVLPY
+1391 IIIPY

-1402 RFNVGNLN
+1402 RFNVGHLN

-1415 EFWNELNDYYTR
+1415 EFWNELNDYYAR

-1436 ELIDNSS
+1436 ELADRNL
-1443 SYKIIGNYTMY
+1443 SYKVYDGKSNSDYI
-1454 TITDKYFMYVVPV
+1454 ITDKYFIYIIPN
-1467 LTLNPAISRAD
+1467 LSLGYRRNGWDYGFFGSSRPD
-1478 QPSMFGNS
+1478 DILCYNLKS
-1486 PHIKNRGEDNIK
+1486 
-1498 KIIYAKIDESLDTS
+1498 IIYAKIDITKIYINDSLGIK
-1512 DLHHNYMN
+1512 YM
-1520 SFVRNCTNL
+1520 FRNCSNL
-1529 EYICTKG
+1529 TYVNTKG
-1536 WITDDKY
+1536 WNLDCTKLDYSKTVWADNMFENSKIT
-1543 KSGTPNNQNMVSE
+1543 N
-1556 IISGANKLTEI
+1556 I
-1567 DLSFCTFNY
+1567 DLSCITFGYFKNNTNY
-1576 LKNGRHGYT
+1576 MSTSNNSAV
-1585 TDGTFS
+1585 GTFKGITPS
-1591 GSYES
+1591 VE
-1596 LTYIRYGSGWFNAT
+1596 YIRYGSGWFRATVQNIQEAEICKEANLNAQ
-1610 LHNVAK
+1610 H
-1616 TYICTYVN
+1616 YID
-1624 LTKKHYDDMIE
+1624 LAE
-1635 DLPDLTGVE
+1635 DIPDITGSG
-1644 ITNDSYRTLT
+1644 ITNEYYKTLRV
-1654 IGDNFDDWTKLPQTS
+1654 GPNYNNFDKFPQIL
-1669 RDAISAKGW
+1669 RDKIIAKGW
-1678 RISKN
+1678 KIAQD

>member
-1 MAINLNDSW
+1 MAINFNDSW

-37 VDGKV
+37 IDGKV
-42 QLTFTKADGTENV
+42 QLTFTKADGTENT
-55 IEFTAAEGEQGGGYQ
+55 IEFTAAEGEEGGGYQ
-70 VSFRIKRQQQVYG
+70 VSFRIRRQRQVYG

-94 NQTMDGELIPGS
+94 NQTMDGEPIVGS

-116 TDSNG
+116 ADSNG
-121 SPLKSIWTTQLTDNY
+121 NPLKSIWTTQLTDNY
-136 SSGVLEIP
+136 SSGILEIP
-144 VSALEGITGTIII
+144 VSVLEGITGMIII
-157 KGTCNASFQGQ
+157 KGICNASYQGQ
-168 TIDVERQTYVTI
+168 NINVERQTSVNI

-187 SNSFALSKHVKG
+187 SDSFALSKHVKG

-211 NYVGNSK
+211 DYVGNNK

-227 TLKTTISEISTG
+227 ELKTTIFEISTG
-239 QVEITLPMKELTDG
+239 QVEITLPMEGLTDG

-267 LDESDNPIYIYS
+267 LDETDNHIYIYS

-303 ANIISDPINS
+303 ADIISDPINS

-335 TNKVYK
+335 SNKVYI
-341 DYTSIGITK
+341 DPTSIGITK
-350 SGVNVLGLSVAP
+350 NGVNVLGLAVGP

-370 RDTDIVNYLMTFD
+370 RDTDIINYPMTFD
-383 VVANTRKINISV
+383 VKANSRKINISV
-395 TKNSSGVSV
+395 TRNSSGVSV
-404 ASGYAINISC
+404 ASGYAINVSC

-422 SDIVN
+422 TSIVD
-427 TLSFSDNNGNTY
+427 TLSFSDNDGNTY
-439 IGTLTNFS
+439 VGTLTNFS
-447 HTIQDANQS
+447 HTIQDANGS
-456 DVFIDGWDGEGLIFQ
+456 DIFIDGWDGEGLIFQ
-471 GATTLNLPYKPFSK
+471 GATALNLPYKPFSK

-497 IRVNTVLDSDAYIIS
+497 IRVNTILDSDSYIIS

-566 VETILLELYVNG
+566 VDTILLELYVNG
-578 IRTGVNTISS
+578 IRTGVNAISS
-588 SDSFNTNST
+588 ADSFNSDGT

-612 RVYNATLT
+612 RVYNSTLT

-635 DEIIRLANENDILN
+635 DEIVRLANENDVLN

-655 DYQKLISKGK
+655 DYQKLINKGK

-670 EVGNGTEQCAL
+670 EVGDGTEQCAL

-714 KKTNFLVKSLT
+714 KKANFLVKSLT

-731 LTDTYSFKCGP
+731 LTDPHSFKCGP

-774 TKVWTSKF
+774 KKVWTSKF
-782 DISIGADAIQNVNTT
+782 DTAIGADAIQNVNTT
-797 SIKYS
+797 GIKYS

-872 VKDGSTYSYIGQYN
+872 VKDGNTYSYIGQYN

-910 TAICVEFL
+910 SAICVEFL

-929 GNEFNWETCSDITDD
+929 GNDFNWETCSDTTND

-959 DWVDGSEAEKA
+959 DWVDASEAERA
-970 AVKRVFVWVKEC
+970 AVKRVFIWVKEC

-1041 ASATEGIWYFLPY
+1041 ATATEGIWYFLPY

-1124 QQLRDES
+1124 KQLRDES
-1131 TNNTLFNLLTIKKYF
+1131 TNNTLFNLLTIRKYF

-1202 HLLDSKYACGFFIS
+1202 HLLDSKYACGFFNS
-1216 DEKNIKL
+1216 DEKSIKL
-1223 SKKGDVLGENGAVAI
+1223 GKGQDVSCQFKVTAI
-1238 PGETC
+1238 
-1243 KFKLTPAYDCYIQL
+1243 YDCYIQL
-1257 ISNSVSIGTYKLKKG
+1257 ISNAVSIGTYKLEKG
-1272 VETTITIPSNIALG
+1272 VETIITIPSGIALG
-1286 SNDPFKFKGFS
+1286 SNDPFKFRGFS
-1297 AIEKI
+1297 AIESI

-1313 DIVFKSFSNLKT
+1313 DIIFESFSNLKNLT
-1325 LIINTTIDN
+1325 INATVDN

-1354 LTLKGF
+1354 LTIKGF

-1376 IMLETVDVDCEKLTK
+1376 IMLENVDIDCEKLTQ
-1391 IVLPY
+1391 IILPY

-1402 RFNVGNLN
+1402 KFNVGKLN

-1415 EFWNELNDYYTR
+1415 EFWNELNDYYAR

-1436 ELIDNSS
+1436 ELADRNL
-1443 SYKIIGNYTMY
+1443 SYKVYDGKSNSDYI
-1454 TITDKYFMYVVPV
+1454 ITDKYFVYVIPN
-1467 LTLNPAISRAD
+1467 LSLGYRTTAYNYGF
-1478 QPSMFGNS
+1478 FGSSKPDDILCYNLKS
-1486 PHIKNRGEDNIK
+1486 
-1498 KIIYAKIDESLDTS
+1498 IIYAKIDITKISHVDSLGIK
-1512 DLHHNYMN
+1512 HI
-1520 SFVRNCTNL
+1520 FRNCSNL
-1529 EYICTKG
+1529 TYINTKG
-1536 WITDDKY
+1536 WNLDYSKLNYSKNQWTDYMFEGCKC
-1543 KSGTPNNQNMVSE
+1543 TN
-1556 IISGANKLTEI
+1556 I
-1567 DLSFCTFNY
+1567 DLSCITLGYFTNGVNY
-1576 LKNGRHGYT
+1576 LGSSSYT
-1585 TDGTFS
+1585 FTGITS
-1591 GSYES
+1591 NVE
-1596 LTYIRYGSGWFNAT
+1596 YIRYGSGWFRNT
-1610 LHNVAK
+1610 LQNIKDTDICREANLNVQH
-1616 TYICTYVN
+1616 YIDLAEDIPDITNVN
-1624 LTKKHYDDMIE
+1624 
-1635 DLPDLTGVE
+1635 
-1644 ITNDSYRTLT
+1644 ITNDITKTLKVGPNYNDY
-1654 IGDNFDDWTKLPQTS
+1654 IKFPQTL
-1669 RDAISAKGW
+1669 RDKIIAKGW
-1678 RISKN
+1678 LIAQ

>member
-10 NGEKLSD
+10 NGEKLSN

-23 RQLKNGYTG
+23 KALRSGYTE
-32 VKSAI
+32 VKQNI

-42 QLTFTKADGTENV
+42 KLTFIKADGTENS
-55 IEFTAAEGEQGGGYQ
+55 IEFAAAEGEEGGGYQ

-94 NQTMDGELIPGS
+94 NQTMDGEPIVGS

-116 TDSNG
+116 ADNNG
-121 SPLKSIWTTQLTDNY
+121 NPLKSIWTTQLTDNY
-136 SSGVLEIP
+136 SSGILEIP
-144 VSALEGITGTIII
+144 VSALEGITGMIII

-168 TIDVERQTYVTI
+168 TVDVERQTSVTI
-180 ATCDINF
+180 ATCNINF

-199 YASNATMTEVFV
+199 YASNATMTEVFID
-211 NYVGNSK
+211 YVGNNK

-227 TLKTTISEISTG
+227 NLQTTISEISTG
-239 QVEITLPMKELTDG
+239 QVEITLPMEGLTDG

-267 LDESDNPIYIYS
+267 LDETDNHIYIYS

-291 GNHVGIMMTLDT
+291 GNHVGIMISLDT
-303 ANIISDPINS
+303 ADVISDPINA
-313 LTINTEQYVNFN
+313 LTINTEQYVNFD
-325 ISYAASEYDS
+325 ISYAASEYDGS
-335 TNKVYK
+335 NKVYI
-341 DYTSIGITK
+341 DPTSIGITK
-350 SGVNVLGLSVAP
+350 NGVNILGLAVGP

-370 RDTDIVNYLMTFD
+370 RDTDIINYPMTFD
-383 VVANTRKINISV
+383 VKANSRKINISV
-395 TKNSSGVSV
+395 TRNSSGVAV
-404 ASGYAINISC
+404 ASGSAINISC

-422 SDIVN
+422 SSIVD
-427 TLSFSDNNGNTY
+427 TLSFSDNDGNTY
-439 IGTLTNFS
+439 VGTLTNFS

-456 DVFIDGWDGEGLIFQ
+456 DIFIDGWDGEGLVFQ

-566 VETILLELYVNG
+566 VDTILLELYVNG
-578 IRTGVNTISS
+578 IRTAVNAISS
-588 SDSFNTNST
+588 ADSFNTDGT
-597 ITMNGTG
+597 ITMNGIG

-612 RVYNATLT
+612 RVYNSILT

-635 DEIIRLANENDILN
+635 DEIVRLANENDVLN

-655 DYQKLISKGK
+655 DYQKLINKGK

-670 EVGNGTEQCAL
+670 EVGDGTEQCAL

-694 SPTDVQYLS
+694 FPSDVQYLS

-731 LTDTYSFKCGP
+731 LTDPHSFKCGP

-782 DISIGADAIQNVNTT
+782 DTTIGADAIQNVNTT
-797 SIKYS
+797 GIKYS

-837 WKQLGIEYLTP
+837 WKQLGVEYLTP

-872 VKDGSTYSYIGQYN
+872 VKDGNTYSYIGQYN

-910 TAICVEFL
+910 KAICVEFL

-929 GNEFNWETCSDITDD
+929 GNDFNWDTCSDTTDD

-959 DWVDGSEAEKA
+959 DWVDGSEAERA

-1084 SQYAYMGHD
+1084 RQYAYMGHD

-1107 TYAEKYGLTG
+1107 TYAERYGLKG

-1131 TNNTLFNLLTIKKYF
+1131 TNNTLFNLLTIRKYF
-1146 NNGRKYWADIVYN
+1146 NTGRKYWADIIYN

-1202 HLLDSKYACGFFIS
+1202 HLLDSKYACGFFNS
-1216 DEKNIKL
+1216 DEKSIKL
-1223 SKKGDVLGENGAVAI
+1223 SKKGDSKDDSGVEI

-1243 KFKLTPAYDCYIQL
+1243 QFKVTAIYDCYIQL

-1313 DIVFKSFSNLKT
+1313 DIVFESFSNLKT
-1325 LIINTTIDN
+1325 LIINATVDN
-1334 PPFTG
+1334 PSFTG

-1376 IMLETVDVDCEKLTK
+1376 IMLENVDIDCEKLTQ
-1391 IVLPY
+1391 IVMPY
-1396 SYHNLK
+1396 SYHNIK

-1410 IQVPW
+1410 IQIPW
-1415 EFWNELNDYYTR
+1415 EFWDELNNYYIR

-1436 ELIDNSS
+1436 ELIDRNL
-1443 SYKIIGNYTMY
+1443 TY
-1454 TITDKYFMYVVPV
+1454 TIYGGEGKPYIISDKYFVYIVPYKS
-1467 LTLNPAISRAD
+1467 L
-1478 QPSMFGNS
+1478 S
-1486 PHIKNRGEDNIK
+1486 PNYDMGLFGEDNDTRHSANLK
-1498 KIIYAKIDESLDTS
+1498 SIIYAKVNSSLYGISVNTMGIGKLVKNCRNLTS
-1512 DLHHNYMN
+1512 INT
-1520 SFVRNCTNL
+1520 RGWNCDF
-1529 EYICTKG
+1529 TKYYHPSTI
-1536 WITDDKY
+1536 WLSDII
-1543 KSGTPNNQNMVSE
+1543 NNCPCS
-1556 IISGANKLTEI
+1556 EI
-1567 DLSFCTFNY
+1567 DLSFIKT
-1576 LKNGRHGYT
+1576 GYFIDKKHFIT
-1585 TDGTFS
+1585 AGNNAFDGIAETV
-1591 GSYES
+1591 
-1596 LTYIRYGSGWFNAT
+1596 TYIRYGSGWFNAAIET
-1610 LHNVAK
+1610 K
-1616 TYICTYVN
+1616 TNDPIICKSVN
-1624 LTKKHYDDMIE
+1624 MNAKHYVDLAE
-1635 DLPDLTGVE
+1635 DLPDITSLNLTEQGKT
-1644 ITNDSYRTLT
+1644 ISIGTNYND
-1654 IGDNFDDWTKLPQTS
+1654 FTKLPQTV
-1669 RDAISAKGW
+1669 RDKILAKRW
-1678 RISKN
+1678 LIRQ

>member
-32 VKSAI
+32 VKFAI

-70 VSFRIKRQQQVYG
+70 VSFRIKRKQQVYG
-83 SGYPVAFSYTF
+83 SGYPVAFTYSF
-94 NQTMDGELIPGS
+94 SQTMDGEPIPGS

-121 SPLKSIWTTQLTDNY
+121 DPLKSIWTTQLTDNY
-136 SSGVLEIP
+136 SSGILEIP
-144 VSALEGITGTIII
+144 VSALEGITGMIII

-211 NYVGNSK
+211 DYVGNNK

-239 QVEITLPMKELTDG
+239 QVEINLPMEGLTDG

-325 ISYAASEYDS
+325 ISYAASEYDNA
-335 TNKVYK
+335 NKVYK
-341 DYTSIGITK
+341 DSTSIGITK
-350 SGVNVLGLSVAP
+350 SGVNVLGLAVGP

-370 RDTDIVNYLMTFD
+370 RDTDIINYPMTFD
-383 VVANTRKINISV
+383 VTANSRKINISV
-395 TKNSSGVSV
+395 TRNSSGVSV
-404 ASGYAINISC
+404 ASGYAINVSC

-422 SDIVN
+422 ASIVD
-427 TLSFSDNNGNTY
+427 TLSFSDNDGNTY

-456 DVFIDGWDGEGLIFQ
+456 DIFIDGWDGEGLVFQ

-551 GFMIKKYTGTNNGQP
+551 GFMIKKYTGTNNGQT

-578 IRTGVNTISS
+578 IRTGVNAISS
-588 SDSFNTNST
+588 SDSFNIDST

-635 DEIIRLANENDILN
+635 DEIVRLANENDILN

-670 EVGNGTEQCAL
+670 EVGDGTEQCAL

-694 SPTDVQYLS
+694 SPSDVQYIS

-714 KKTNFLVKSLT
+714 KKANFLVKSLT

-731 LTDTYSFKCGP
+731 LTDPYSFKCGP

-774 TKVWTSKF
+774 KKVWTSKF
-782 DISIGADAIQNVNTT
+782 DTSIGADAIQNVNTT
-797 SIKYS
+797 GIKYS

-837 WKQLGIEYLTP
+837 WKQLGVEYLTP

-910 TAICVEFL
+910 SAICVEFL

-929 GNEFNWETCSDITDD
+929 GNDFNWETCSDITDD

-1041 ASATEGIWYFLPY
+1041 ATATEGIWYFLPY

-1067 LILPW
+1067 LVLPW
-1072 NSDENTPNPMDN
+1072 NSDENTLNPMN
-1084 SQYAYMGHD
+1084 SNQYAYMGHD

-1131 TNNTLFNLLTIKKYF
+1131 TNNTLFNLLTIRKYF
-1146 NNGRKYWADIVYN
+1146 NNGRKYWADIIYN

-1223 SKKGDVLGENGAVAI
+1223 GKDKDTSCQFKITAV
-1238 PGETC
+1238 
-1243 KFKLTPAYDCYIQL
+1243 YDCYIQL
-1257 ISNSVSIGTYKLKKG
+1257 IVNTTSIGTYKLKKG
-1272 VETTITIPSNIALG
+1272 VETTITIPSGIELTT
-1286 SNDPFKFKGFS
+1286 NDPFKFRGFS
-1297 AIEKI
+1297 AIESI
-1302 DFDTTSNHIYT
+1302 DFDTTSNYILS
-1313 DIVFKSFSNLKT
+1313 DIVFESFSNLKT
-1325 LIINTTIDN
+1325 LIINATTDN
-1334 PPFTG
+1334 PSFTG

-1365 FDTPILDLSKN
+1365 FDTAPILDLSKN
-1376 IMLETVDVDCEKLTK
+1376 VMLETVDVDCEKLTK

-1410 IQVPW
+1410 SQVPW
-1415 EFWNELNDYYTR
+1415 EFWDELNDYYAR

-1436 ELIDNSS
+1436 ELINDSV
-1443 SYKIIGNYTMY
+1443 SYDVFGNYTRY
-1454 TITDKYFMYVVPV
+1454 LVTGKYFMYVVPA
-1467 LTLNPAISRAD
+1467 LTLNPQINNS
-1478 QPSMFGNS
+1478 QNPSMFGFSNNIGS
-1486 PHIKNRGEDNIK
+1486 RGEANIK
-1498 KIIYAKIDESLDTS
+1498 SILYAKIDESLDTNNT
-1512 DLHHNYMN
+1512 HNNYIHC
-1520 SFVRNCTNL
+1520 FVKNCSNL
-1529 EYICTKG
+1529 ESICTKG
-1536 WITDDKY
+1536 WIVDDKY
-1543 KSGTPNNQNMVSE
+1543 KNSSFNNTISTSE
-1556 IISGANKLTEI
+1556 IISGATKLKEI

-1576 LKNGRHGYT
+1576 MKNGIHAYT
-1585 TDGTFS
+1585 KSDTFN
-1591 GSYES
+1591 GNYPA

-1616 TYICTYVN
+1616 TYICTSVN

-1635 DLPDLTGVE
+1635 DLPDLNGVE
-1644 ITNDSYRTLT
+1644 ISNDSYKTLT
-1654 IGDNFDDWTKLPQTS
+1654 IGENFDDWEKLPQSS
-1669 RDAISAKGW
+1669 RDKIHAKKW
-1678 RISKN
+1678 LISKQ

>member
-10 NGEKLSD
+10 NGEKLSN

-23 RQLKNGYTG
+23 KALRSGYTG
-32 VKSAI
+32 VKQNI
-37 VDGKV
+37 IDGKV
-42 QLTFTKADGTENV
+42 KLTFIKADGTENS
-55 IEFTAAEGEQGGGYQ
+55 IEFAAAEGEEGGGYQ

-94 NQTMDGELIPGS
+94 NQTMDGEPIVGS

-116 TDSNG
+116 ADNNG
-121 SPLKSIWTTQLTDNY
+121 NPLKSIWTTQLTDNY
-136 SSGVLEIP
+136 SSGILEIP
-144 VSALEGITGTIII
+144 VSALEGITGMIII

-168 TIDVERQTYVTI
+168 TVDVERQTSVTI
-180 ATCDINF
+180 ATCNINF

-199 YASNATMTEVFV
+199 YASNATMTEVFID
-211 NYVGNSK
+211 YVGNNK

-227 TLKTTISEISTG
+227 NLKTTISEISTG
-239 QVEITLPMKELTDG
+239 QVEITLPMEGLTDG

-267 LDESDNPIYIYS
+267 LDETDNHIYIYS

-291 GNHVGIMMTLDT
+291 GNHVGIMISLDT
-303 ANIISDPINS
+303 ADVISDPINA
-313 LTINTEQYVNFN
+313 LTINTEQYVNFD
-325 ISYAASEYDS
+325 ISYAASEYDGS
-335 TNKVYK
+335 NKVYINP
-341 DYTSIGITK
+341 TSIGITK
-350 SGVNVLGLSVAP
+350 NGVNVLGLAVGP

-370 RDTDIVNYLMTFD
+370 RDTDIINYPMTFD
-383 VVANTRKINISV
+383 VKANSRKINISV
-395 TKNSSGVSV
+395 TRNSSGVAV
-404 ASGYAINISC
+404 ASGSAINISC

-422 SDIVN
+422 SSIVD
-427 TLSFSDNNGNTY
+427 TLSFSDNDGNTY
-439 IGTLTNFS
+439 VGTLTNFS
-447 HTIQDANQS
+447 HTIQDANGS
-456 DVFIDGWDGEGLIFQ
+456 DIFIDGWDGEGLVFQ
-471 GATTLNLPYKPFSK
+471 GPTTLNLPYKPFSK

-566 VETILLELYVNG
+566 VDTILLELYVNG
-578 IRTGVNTISS
+578 IRTAVNAISS
-588 SDSFNTNST
+588 ADSFNTDGT
-597 ITMNGTG
+597 ITMNGIG

-612 RVYNATLT
+612 RVYNSILT

-635 DEIIRLANENDILN
+635 DEIVRLANENDVLN

-655 DYQKLISKGK
+655 DYQKLINKGK

-670 EVGNGTEQCAL
+670 EVGDGTEQCAL

-694 SPTDVQYLS
+694 FPSDVQYLS

-731 LTDTYSFKCGP
+731 LTDPHSFKCGP

-782 DISIGADAIQNVNTT
+782 DTTIGADAIQNVNTT
-797 SIKYS
+797 GIKYS

-837 WKQLGIEYLTP
+837 WKQLGVEYLTP

-872 VKDGSTYSYIGQYN
+872 VKDGNTYSYIGQYN

-910 TAICVEFL
+910 KAICVEFL

-929 GNEFNWETCSDITDD
+929 GNDFNWDTCSDTTDD

-959 DWVDGSEAEKA
+959 DWVDGSEAERA

-1107 TYAEKYGLTG
+1107 TYAERYGLKG

-1131 TNNTLFNLLTIKKYF
+1131 TNNTLFNLLTIRKYF
-1146 NNGRKYWADIVYN
+1146 NTGRKYWADITYN

-1202 HLLDSKYACGFFIS
+1202 HLLDSKYACGFFNS
-1216 DEKNIKL
+1216 DEKSIKL
-1223 SKKGDVLGENGAVAI
+1223 GKGQAVS
-1238 PGETC
+1238 C
-1243 KFKLTPAYDCYIQL
+1243 QFKVIAAYDCYIQL
-1257 ISNSVSIGTYKLKKG
+1257 ISNSVSIGTYKLEKG
-1272 VETTITIPSNIALG
+1272 VETTITIPSGIALG
-1286 SNDPFKFKGFS
+1286 SNDPFKFRGFS
-1297 AIEKI
+1297 AIETI

-1313 DIVFKSFSNLKT
+1313 DIVFEAFSNLKT
-1325 LIINTTIDN
+1325 LIINATVDN

-1376 IMLETVDVDCEKLTK
+1376 IMLENVDIDCEKLTQ
-1391 IVLPY
+1391 IVMPY
-1396 SYHNLK
+1396 SYHNIK
-1402 RFNVGNLN
+1402 KFNVGHLN

-1415 EFWNELNDYYTR
+1415 EFWNELNDYYAR

-1436 ELIDNSS
+1436 ELVDRNL
-1443 SYKIIGNYTMY
+1443 SYKVYDGKSNSDYIIN
-1454 TITDKYFMYVVPV
+1454 DKYFIYIIPN
-1467 LTLNPAISRAD
+1467 LSLGYRKSPWD
-1478 QPSMFGNS
+1478 FGFFGG
-1486 PHIKNRGEDNIK
+1486 NRPDDILCYNLK
-1498 KIIYAKIDESLDTS
+1498 SIIYAKIDITKIDNNDRLGIA
-1512 DLHHNYMN
+1512 YMFRDC
-1520 SFVRNCTNL
+1520 SNL
-1529 EYICTKG
+1529 TYVNTKG
-1536 WITDDKY
+1536 WNLDYTKLDWSKNVWADAMFY
-1543 KSGTPNNQNMVSE
+1543 NC
-1556 IISGANKLTEI
+1556 KLTNI
-1567 DLSFCTFNY
+1567 DLSCITFGYFKNNTNY
-1576 LKNGRHGYT
+1576 ISTSINNST
-1585 TDGTFS
+1585 GTFKGITPS
-1591 GSYES
+1591 VE
-1596 LTYIRYGSGWFNAT
+1596 YIRYGSGWFRAT
-1610 LHNVAK
+1610 VQN
-1616 TYICTYVN
+1616 IQ
-1624 LTKKHYDDMIE
+1624 E
-1635 DLPDLTGVE
+1635 VE
-1644 ITNDSYRTLT
+1644 ICKEANLNAQHYIDLAEDIPDITGSGITNEYYKTLRV
-1654 IGDNFDDWTKLPQTS
+1654 GPNYNNYTKFPQS
-1669 RDAISAKGW
+1669 LRDKIIAKGW
-1678 RISKN
+1678 NIVQD

>member
-10 NGEKLSD
+10 NSEKLSD

-23 RQLKNGYTG
+23 KALRSGYTG
-32 VKSAI
+32 VKQNI

-42 QLTFTKADGTENV
+42 KLTFTKADGTENS
-55 IEFTAAEGEQGGGYQ
+55 IEFAAAEGAEGGGYQ

-94 NQTMDGELIPGS
+94 NQTMDGEPIVGS

-116 TDSNG
+116 ADSNG
-121 SPLKSIWTTQLTDNY
+121 NPLKSIWTTQLTDNY
-136 SSGVLEIP
+136 SSGILEIP
-144 VSALEGITGTIII
+144 VSALEGITGMIII

-168 TIDVERQTYVTI
+168 TVDVERQTSVTI
-180 ATCDINF
+180 ATCNINF

-199 YASNATMTEVFV
+199 YASNATMTEVFID
-211 NYVGNSK
+211 YVGNNK

-239 QVEITLPMKELTDG
+239 QVEITLPMEGLTDG

-267 LDESDNPIYIYS
+267 LDETDNHIYIYS

-291 GNHVGIMMTLDT
+291 GNHVGIMIALDT
-303 ANIISDPINS
+303 ADIISDPINA
-313 LTINTEQYVNFN
+313 LTINTEQYVNFD
-325 ISYAASEYDS
+325 ISYAASEYDGS
-335 TNKVYK
+335 NKVYI
-341 DYTSIGITK
+341 DPTSIGITK
-350 SGVNVLGLSVAP
+350 NGVNVLGLAVGP

-370 RDTDIVNYLMTFD
+370 RDTDIINYPMTFD
-383 VVANTRKINISV
+383 VKANSRKINISV
-395 TKNSSGVSV
+395 TRNSSGVAV
-404 ASGYAINISC
+404 ASGSAINISC

-422 SDIVN
+422 SSIVD
-427 TLSFSDNNGNTY
+427 TLSFSDNDGNTY
-439 IGTLTNFS
+439 VGTLTNFS
-447 HTIQDANQS
+447 HTIQDANGS
-456 DVFIDGWDGEGLIFQ
+456 DIFIDGWDGEGLVFQ

-566 VETILLELYVNG
+566 VDTILLELYVNG
-578 IRTGVNTISS
+578 IRTAVNAISS
-588 SDSFNTNST
+588 ADSFNTDGT
-597 ITMNGTG
+597 ITMNGIG

-612 RVYNATLT
+612 RVYNSILT

-635 DEIIRLANENDILN
+635 DEIVRLANENDVLN

-655 DYQKLISKGK
+655 DYQKLINKGK

-670 EVGNGTEQCAL
+670 EVGDGIEQCAL

-694 SPTDVQYLS
+694 SPTDVQYLA

-714 KKTNFLVKSLT
+714 KKANFLVKSLT

-731 LTDTYSFKCGP
+731 LTDPHSFKCGP

-774 TKVWTSKF
+774 TRVWTSKF
-782 DISIGADAIQNVNTT
+782 DTTIGADAIQNVNTT
-797 SIKYS
+797 GIKYS

-837 WKQLGIEYLTP
+837 WKQLGVEYLTP

-910 TAICVEFL
+910 KAICVEFL

-929 GNEFNWETCSDITDD
+929 GRDFNWETCSDTTDD

-959 DWVDGSEAEKA
+959 DWVDASEAERA
-970 AVKRVFVWVKEC
+970 AVKRVFIWVKEC

-988 SYVEETGQ
+988 SYNEVTGQ

-1107 TYAEKYGLTG
+1107 TYAERYGLTG

-1124 QQLRDES
+1124 KQLRDES
-1131 TNNTLFNLLTIKKYF
+1131 TNNTLFNLLTIRKYF
-1146 NNGRKYWADIVYN
+1146 NTGRKYWADITYN

-1202 HLLDSKYACGFFIS
+1202 HLLDAKYACGFFNS
-1216 DEKNIKL
+1216 DEKSIKL
-1223 SKKGDVLGENGAVAI
+1223 GKGQDVS
-1238 PGETC
+1238 C
-1243 KFKLTPAYDCYIQL
+1243 QFKVIAAYDCYIQL
-1257 ISNSVSIGTYKLKKG
+1257 ISNSISIGTYKLEKG
-1272 VETTITIPSNIALG
+1272 VETTITIPSGISLG
-1286 SNDPFKFKGFS
+1286 SNDPFKFRGFS

-1313 DIVFKSFSNLKT
+1313 DIVFESFSNLKT
-1325 LIINTTIDN
+1325 LIINATVNN

-1376 IMLETVDVDCEKLTK
+1376 IMLENVDVDCEKLTQ
-1391 IVLPY
+1391 IVMPY
-1396 SYHNLK
+1396 SYHNIK
-1402 RFNVGNLN
+1402 KFNVGNLN

-1415 EFWNELNDYYTR
+1415 EFWNELNDYYAR

-1436 ELIDNSS
+1436 ELADRNL
-1443 SYKIIGNYTMY
+1443 SYKVYDGKSNSDYI
-1454 TITDKYFMYVVPV
+1454 ITDKYFVYIIPN
-1467 LTLNPAISRAD
+1467 LSLGYRRAGWDYGFFGSSRPD
-1478 QPSMFGNS
+1478 DILCYNLKS
-1486 PHIKNRGEDNIK
+1486 
-1498 KIIYAKIDESLDTS
+1498 IIYAKIDITKIYINDALGIK
-1512 DLHHNYMN
+1512 YM
-1520 SFVRNCTNL
+1520 FKNCSNL
-1529 EYICTKG
+1529 TYVNTKG
-1536 WITDDKY
+1536 WNLDCTKLDCSKTVWADNMFENSKIT
-1543 KSGTPNNQNMVSE
+1543 N
-1556 IISGANKLTEI
+1556 I
-1567 DLSFCTFNY
+1567 DLSCITFGYFKNNTNY
-1576 LKNGRHGYT
+1576 ISTSNNSNT
-1585 TDGTFS
+1585 GTFKGITPS
-1591 GSYES
+1591 VE
-1596 LTYIRYGSGWFNAT
+1596 YIRYGSGWFRATVQNIQEPEICKEANLNAQ
-1610 LHNVAK
+1610 H
-1616 TYICTYVN
+1616 YID
-1624 LTKKHYDDMIE
+1624 LAE
-1635 DLPDLTGVE
+1635 DIPDITSSS
-1644 ITNDSYRTLT
+1644 ITNEHYKTLKV
-1654 IGDNFDDWTKLPQTS
+1654 GPNYNNFDKFPQIL
-1669 RDAISAKGW
+1669 RDKIIAKGW
-1678 RISKN
+1678 KIAQD

>member
-55 IEFTAAEGEQGGGYQ
+55 IEFTAAEGEAGGGYQ
-70 VSFRIKRQQQVYG
+70 VSFRIKRKQQVYG
-83 SGYPVAFSYTF
+83 TGYPVAFTYSF
-94 NQTMDGELIPGS
+94 SQTMDGEPIPGS

-116 TDSNG
+116 TDNNG
-121 SPLKSIWTTQLTDNY
+121 NPLKSIWTTQLTDNY

-168 TIDVERQTYVTI
+168 IIDVERQTYVTI

-211 NYVGNSK
+211 DYVGNSK

-239 QVEITLPMKELTDG
+239 PVEITLPMEGLTDG

-303 ANIISDPINS
+303 SNVISDPINS
-313 LTINTEQYVNFN
+313 LTINTEQYVNFD
-325 ISYAASEYDS
+325 ISYAASEYDG
-335 TNKVYK
+335 TNKVYI
-341 DYTSIGITK
+341 DPTTVGITK
-350 SGVNVLGLSVAP
+350 NGVTVLSLAVGP

-370 RDTDIVNYLMTFD
+370 RDTDIVNYSMTFD
-383 VVANTRKINISV
+383 VTANSRKINISV
-395 TKNSSGVSV
+395 TRNSSGVSV
-404 ASGYAINISC
+404 ASGAAINISC

-422 SDIVN
+422 SSIVD
-427 TLSFSDNNGNTY
+427 TLSFSDNDGNTY
-439 IGTLTNFS
+439 VGTLTNFS

-456 DVFIDGWDGEGLIFQ
+456 DIFIDGWDGEGLIFQ

-578 IRTGVNTISS
+578 IRTGVNAISS
-588 SDSFNTNST
+588 ADSFNTNAT
-597 ITMNGTG
+597 ITMNGIG

-635 DEIIRLANENDILN
+635 DEIVRLANENDILN

-655 DYQKLISKGK
+655 DYQKLINKGK

-670 EVGNGTEQCAL
+670 EMGDGTEQCAL

-687 KMLSECS
+687 KILSECS

-714 KKTNFLVKSLT
+714 KKNNFLVKSLT

-731 LTDTYSFKCGP
+731 LTDPYSFKCGP

-774 TKVWTSKF
+774 KKVWTSKF
-782 DISIGADAIQNVNTT
+782 DTSIGADAIQNVNTT

-802 MSSEDAGVPCL
+802 MSAEDAGVPCL

-827 TQGVRLINDV
+827 TQAVRLINDV
-837 WKQLGIEYLTP
+837 WKQLGVEYLTP

-872 VKDGSTYSYIGQYN
+872 VKDGNTYSYIGQYN

-910 TAICVEFL
+910 SAICVEFL

-929 GNEFNWETCSDITDD
+929 GNDFNWETCSDITDD

-982 YDSFIS
+982 YDNFIS
-988 SYVEETGQ
+988 SYNEVTGQ

-1072 NSDENTPNPMDN
+1072 NSDEDTPNPMDN

-1107 TYAEKYGLTG
+1107 TYADKYGLTG

-1131 TNNTLFNLLTIKKYF
+1131 TNNTLFNLLTIRKYF
-1146 NNGRKYWADIVYN
+1146 NNGRKYWADITYN

-1202 HLLDSKYACGFFIS
+1202 RLLDSKYACGFFNS
-1216 DEKNIKL
+1216 DEKSTKL
-1223 SKKGDVLGENGAVAI
+1223 SKKGDTIGEDGVLI

-1243 KFKLTPAYDCYIQL
+1243 QFKITAIYDCYIQL
-1257 ISNSVSIGTYKLKKG
+1257 ISNSISIGTYKLKKG

-1313 DIVFKSFSNLKT
+1313 DIVFESFSNLKT
-1325 LIINTTIDN
+1325 LIINATVNN

-1396 SYHNLK
+1396 SHHNIK

-1410 IQVPW
+1410 IDVPW
-1415 EFWNELNDYYTR
+1415 EFWDELNNYYDR
-1427 TQNSCIFVG
+1427 TLGHSIFVG
-1436 ELIDNSS
+1436 ELVDKNVTYNIYAGNSNT
-1443 SYKIIGNYTMY
+1443 NYY
-1454 TITDKYFMYVVPV
+1454 VISNKYFVYEVPYKS
-1467 LTLNPAISRAD
+1467 LGYKNNGI
-1478 QPSMFGNS
+1478 FGGDSDRNLANL
-1486 PHIKNRGEDNIK
+1486 KR
-1498 KIIYAKIDESLDTS
+1498 IIYAKVNNAYINNGPAGGGLNHLFGNCINLISINTTNWIWDSS
-1512 DLHHNYMN
+1512 NFWFN
-1520 SFVRNCTNL
+1520 SGR
-1529 EYICTKG
+1529 G
-1536 WITDDKY
+1536 
-1543 KSGTPNNQNMVSE
+1543 
-1556 IISGANKLTEI
+1556 IISIIDNCPCEKI
-1567 DLSFCTFNY
+1567 DLSFIKLGYYINDSKAITTGNETF
-1576 LKNGRHGYT
+1576 KNV
-1585 TDGTFS
+1585 S
-1591 GSYES
+1591 PSVK
-1596 LTYIRYGSGWFNAT
+1596 YIRYGSGWFNPT
-1610 LHNVAK
+1610 VLNIYK
-1616 TYICTYVN
+1616 TYICTSKYLEKDHYIDLAEDIPN
-1624 LTKKHYDDMIE
+1624 IKDLSISDNNKIINIGENWNDFTK
-1635 DLPDLTGVE
+1635 
-1644 ITNDSYRTLT
+1644 
-1654 IGDNFDDWTKLPQTS
+1654 FPQTL
-1669 RDAISAKGW
+1669 RDKITAKGW
-1678 RISKN
+1678 KITQ

>member
-55 IEFTAAEGEQGGGYQ
+55 IEFTAAEGEAGGGYQ
-70 VSFRIKRQQQVYG
+70 VSFRIKRKQQVYG
-83 SGYPVAFSYTF
+83 TGYPVAFTYSF
-94 NQTMDGELIPGS
+94 SQTMDGEPIPGS

-116 TDSNG
+116 TDNNG
-121 SPLKSIWTTQLTDNY
+121 NPLKSIWTTQLTDNY

-168 TIDVERQTYVTI
+168 IIDVERQTYVTI

-211 NYVGNSK
+211 DYVGNSK

-239 QVEITLPMKELTDG
+239 PVEITLPMEGLTDG

-279 KSLLFDFYRGIS
+279 KSLLFDFYKGIS

-303 ANIISDPINS
+303 SNVISDPINS
-313 LTINTEQYVNFN
+313 LTINTEQYVNFD
-325 ISYAASEYDS
+325 ISYAASEYDG
-335 TNKVYK
+335 TNKVYI
-341 DYTSIGITK
+341 DPTTVGITK
-350 SGVNVLGLSVAP
+350 NGVTVLSLAVGP

-370 RDTDIVNYLMTFD
+370 RDTDIVNYSMTFD
-383 VVANTRKINISV
+383 VTANSRKINISV
-395 TKNSSGVSV
+395 TRNSSGVSV
-404 ASGYAINISC
+404 ASGAAINISC

-422 SDIVN
+422 SSIVD
-427 TLSFSDNNGNTY
+427 TLSFSDNDGNTY
-439 IGTLTNFS
+439 VGTLTNFS

-456 DVFIDGWDGEGLIFQ
+456 DIFIDGWDGEGLIFQ

-578 IRTGVNTISS
+578 IRTGVNAISS
-588 SDSFNTNST
+588 ADSFNTNAT
-597 ITMNGTG
+597 ITMNGIG

-635 DEIIRLANENDILN
+635 DEIVRLANENDILN

-655 DYQKLISKGK
+655 DYQKLINKGK
-665 NVLIV
+665 NVLII
-670 EVGNGTEQCAL
+670 EMGDGTEQCAL

-687 KMLSECS
+687 KILSECS

-714 KKTNFLVKSLT
+714 KKNNFLVKSLT

-731 LTDTYSFKCGP
+731 LTDPYSFKCGP

-774 TKVWTSKF
+774 KKVWTSKF
-782 DISIGADAIQNVNTT
+782 DTSIGADAIQNVNTT

-802 MSSEDAGVPCL
+802 MSAEDAGVPCL

-827 TQGVRLINDV
+827 TQAVRLINDV
-837 WKQLGIEYLTP
+837 WKQLGVEYLTP

-872 VKDGSTYSYIGQYN
+872 VKDGNTYSYIGQYN

-910 TAICVEFL
+910 SAICVEFL

-929 GNEFNWETCSDITDD
+929 GNDFNWETCSDITDD

-982 YDSFIS
+982 YDNFIS
-988 SYVEETGQ
+988 SYNEVTGQ

-1072 NSDENTPNPMDN
+1072 NSDEDTPNPMDN

-1107 TYAEKYGLTG
+1107 TYADKYGLTG

-1131 TNNTLFNLLTIKKYF
+1131 TNNTLFNLLTIRKYF
-1146 NNGRKYWADIVYN
+1146 NNGRKYWADITYN

-1202 HLLDSKYACGFFIS
+1202 RLLDSKYACGFFNS
-1216 DEKNIKL
+1216 DEKSIKL
-1223 SKKGDVLGENGAVAI
+1223 SKKGNTIGEDGVLI

-1243 KFKLTPAYDCYIQL
+1243 QFKITAIYDCYIQL

-1313 DIVFKSFSNLKT
+1313 DIVFESFSNLKT
-1325 LIINTTIDN
+1325 LIINATVNN

-1339 AGLGDCVKSLVNLRN
+1339 AGLRDCVKSLVNLRN

-1365 FDTPILDLSKN
+1365 FDTSILDLSKN

-1396 SYHNLK
+1396 SHHNIK

-1410 IQVPW
+1410 IDVPW
-1415 EFWNELNDYYTR
+1415 EFWDELNDYYAR

-1436 ELIDNSS
+1436 ELVDNSV

-1454 TITDKYFMYVVPV
+1454 TITDKYFMYVVPD
-1467 LTLNPAISRAD
+1467 LSLNPATGSSAE
-1478 QPSMFGNS
+1478 PSMFGVSRHVN
-1486 PHIKNRGEDNIK
+1486 NRGETNIK
-1498 KIIYAKIDESLDTS
+1498 KIIYAKIDESLDKNS
-1512 DLHHNYMN
+1512 NHHNYIN
-1520 SFVRNCTNL
+1520 CLVKNCTNL

-1536 WITDDKY
+1536 WVVDDKY
-1543 KSGTPNNQNMVSE
+1543 KYSTNNNQNFVND
-1556 IISGANKLTEI
+1556 IISGADKLTEI
-1567 DLSFCTFNY
+1567 DLSFCIFNY
-1576 LKNGRHGYT
+1576 LKNGYHGCT
-1585 TDGTFS
+1585 TSSTFY
-1591 GSYES
+1591 GSYTS

-1635 DLPDLTGVE
+1635 DLPDLSGVE
-1644 ITNDSYRTLT
+1644 ISNDSYKTLT
-1654 IGDNFDDWTKLPQTS
+1654 IGENFDDWEKLPQSS
-1669 RDAISAKGW
+1669 RDKIRDKGW
-1678 RISKN
+1678 FISKQ

>member
-1 MAINLNDSW
+1 MAINLNDTW

-55 IEFTAAEGEQGGGYQ
+55 IEFTAAAGAEGGGYQ
-70 VSFRIKRQQQVYG
+70 VSFRIKRKQQVYG
-83 SGYPVAFSYTF
+83 SGYPVAFTYTF
-94 NQTMDGELIPGS
+94 SQTMDGEPIPGS

-116 TDSNG
+116 TDSYGN
-121 SPLKSIWTTQLTDNY
+121 PLKSIWTTQLTNNY

-144 VSALEGITGTIII
+144 VSALEGITGDIII

-199 YASNATMTEVFV
+199 YASNATMTEVFI
-211 NYVGNSK
+211 NYVGNNK

-239 QVEITLPMKELTDG
+239 PAEITLPMEGLTDG

-325 ISYAASEYDS
+325 ISYAASEYDNA
-335 TNKVYK
+335 NKVYK
-341 DYTSIGITK
+341 DSTSIGITK
-350 SGVNVLGLSVAP
+350 SGVNVLGLAVGH

-370 RDTDIVNYLMTFD
+370 RDTDIINYPMTFD
-383 VVANTRKINISV
+383 VIANSRKINISV
-395 TKNSSGVSV
+395 TRNSSGVSV

-422 SDIVN
+422 ASIVD
-427 TLSFSDNNGNTY
+427 TLSFSDNDGNTY

-456 DVFIDGWDGEGLIFQ
+456 DIFIDGWDGEGLVFQ

-497 IRVNTVLDSDAYIIS
+497 IKVNTVLDSDAYIIS

-532 TNSGTKVF
+532 TNNGTKVF

-578 IRTGVNTISS
+578 IRTGVNAISS

-597 ITMNGTG
+597 ITMNGIG

-635 DEIIRLANENDILN
+635 DEIVRLANENDILN

-665 NVLIV
+665 NVLII
-670 EVGNGTEQCAL
+670 EVGDGTEQCAL

-694 SPTDVQYLS
+694 SPSDVQYLS

-714 KKTNFLVKSLT
+714 KKANFLVKSLT

-774 TKVWTSKF
+774 KKVWTSKF
-782 DISIGADAIQNVNTT
+782 DTNIGTDAIQNVNTT
-797 SIKYS
+797 GIKYS
-802 MSSEDAGVPCL
+802 MSSEDQGVPCL

-910 TAICVEFL
+910 SAICVEFL

-929 GNEFNWETCSDITDD
+929 GNDFNWETCSDTTDD

-959 DWVDGSEAEKA
+959 DWVNGSEAEKA

-1131 TNNTLFNLLTIKKYF
+1131 TNNTLFNLLTIRKYF
-1146 NNGRKYWADIVYN
+1146 NNGRKYWSDIVYN

-1216 DEKNIKL
+1216 DEKSIKL
-1223 SKKGDVLGENGAVAI
+1223 SKKGDSKDESGVAI

-1243 KFKLTPAYDCYIQL
+1243 QFKVTAVYDCYIQL
-1257 ISNSVSIGTYKLKKG
+1257 ISNAVSIGTYKLKKG

-1286 SNDPFKFKGFS
+1286 SNDPFKFRGFS
-1297 AIEKI
+1297 AIETI

-1313 DIVFKSFSNLKT
+1313 DIVFEAFSNLKT
-1325 LIINTTIDN
+1325 LIINATINN

-1339 AGLGDCVKSLVNLRN
+1339 TGLGDCVKSLVNLRN

-1365 FDTPILDLSKN
+1365 YDTPILDLSKN

-1402 RFNVGNLN
+1402 RFNVGHLN

-1415 EFWNELNDYYTR
+1415 EFWNELNNYYAR

-1436 ELIDNSS
+1436 ELVNNSS

-1454 TITDKYFMYVVPV
+1454 TITDKYFMYVVPA
-1467 LTLNPAISRAD
+1467 LSLNPAMAKAD
-1478 QPSMFGNS
+1478 HPSMFGIS

-1512 DLHHNYMN
+1512 DWHNNYIN
-1520 SFVRNCTNL
+1520 CFVKNCTNL

-1536 WITDDKY
+1536 WIADDKY
-1543 KSGTPNNQNMVSE
+1543 KSGTNNNQNVVTE

-1591 GSYES
+1591 GSYTS

-1616 TYICTYVN
+1616 TYICTYIN

-1644 ITNDSYRTLT
+1644 ITNDSYKTLT
-1654 IGDNFDDWTKLPQTS
+1654 IGENFDDWTKLPQTS

>member
-23 RQLKNGYTG
+23 KALRSGYTG
-32 VKSAI
+32 VKQNI

-42 QLTFTKADGTENV
+42 KLTFTKADGTENS
-55 IEFTAAEGEQGGGYQ
+55 IEFAAAEGAEGGGYQ

-94 NQTMDGELIPGS
+94 NQTMDGEPIVGS

-116 TDSNG
+116 ADNNG
-121 SPLKSIWTTQLTDNY
+121 NPLKSIWTTQLTDNY
-136 SSGVLEIP
+136 SSGILEIP
-144 VSALEGITGTIII
+144 VSALEGITGMIII

-168 TIDVERQTYVTI
+168 TVDVERQTSVTI
-180 ATCDINF
+180 ATCNINF

-199 YASNATMTEVFV
+199 YASNATMTEVFID
-211 NYVGNSK
+211 YVGNNK

-239 QVEITLPMKELTDG
+239 QVEITLPMEGLTDG

-267 LDESDNPIYIYS
+267 LDETDNHIYIYS

-291 GNHVGIMMTLDT
+291 GNHVGIMIALDT
-303 ANIISDPINS
+303 ADVISDPINA
-313 LTINTEQYVNFN
+313 LTINTEQYVNFD
-325 ISYAASEYDS
+325 ISYAASEYDGS
-335 TNKVYK
+335 NKVYI
-341 DYTSIGITK
+341 DPTSIGITK
-350 SGVNVLGLSVAP
+350 NGVNVLGLAVGP

-370 RDTDIVNYLMTFD
+370 RDTDIINYPMTFD
-383 VVANTRKINISV
+383 VKANSRKINISV
-395 TKNSSGVSV
+395 TRNSSGVAV
-404 ASGYAINISC
+404 ASGSAINISC

-422 SDIVN
+422 SSIVD
-427 TLSFSDNNGNTY
+427 TLSFSDNDGNTY

-447 HTIQDANQS
+447 HTIQDANGS
-456 DVFIDGWDGEGLIFQ
+456 DIFIDGWDGEGLVFQ
-471 GATTLNLPYKPFSK
+471 GVTALNLPYKPFSK

-497 IRVNTVLDSDAYIIS
+497 IRVNTILDSDAYIIS

-566 VETILLELYVNG
+566 VDTILLELYVNG
-578 IRTGVNTISS
+578 IRTAVNAISS
-588 SDSFNTNST
+588 ADSFNTDGT

-612 RVYNATLT
+612 RVYNSILT

-635 DEIIRLANENDILN
+635 DEIVRLANENDVLN

-655 DYQKLISKGK
+655 DYQKLINKGK

-670 EVGNGTEQCAL
+670 EVGDGTEQCAL

-694 SPTDVQYLS
+694 SPTDVQYLA

-714 KKTNFLVKSLT
+714 KKANFLVKSLT

-731 LTDTYSFKCGP
+731 LTDPHSFKCGP

-774 TKVWTSKF
+774 TRVWTSKF
-782 DISIGADAIQNVNTT
+782 DTTIGADAIQNINTT
-797 SIKYS
+797 GIKYS

-837 WKQLGIEYLTP
+837 WKQLGVEYLTP

-910 TAICVEFL
+910 KAICVEFL

-929 GNEFNWETCSDITDD
+929 GRDFNWETCSDTTDD
-944 SGEAIPQLEFRYPAN
+944 SGKAIPQLEFRYPAN
-959 DWVDGSEAEKA
+959 DWVDASEAERA
-970 AVKRVFVWVKEC
+970 AVKRVFIWVKEC

-988 SYVEETGQ
+988 SYNEVTGQ

-1107 TYAEKYGLTG
+1107 TYAERYGLTG

-1131 TNNTLFNLLTIKKYF
+1131 TNNTLFNLLTIRKYF

-1202 HLLDSKYACGFFIS
+1202 HLLDSKYACGFFNS
-1216 DEKNIKL
+1216 DEKSIKL
-1223 SKKGDVLGENGAVAI
+1223 GKGQDVS
-1238 PGETC
+1238 C
-1243 KFKLTPAYDCYIQL
+1243 QFKVIAAYDCYIQL
-1257 ISNSVSIGTYKLKKG
+1257 ISNSVSIGTYKLEKG
-1272 VETTITIPSNIALG
+1272 VETTITIPSGISLG
-1286 SNDPFKFKGFS
+1286 SNDPFKFRGFS
-1297 AIEKI
+1297 AIETI

-1313 DIVFKSFSNLKT
+1313 DIVFEAFSNLKT
-1325 LIINTTIDN
+1325 LTINATVDN

-1354 LTLKGF
+1354 LTIKGF

-1365 FDTPILDLSKN
+1365 YDTPILDLSKN
-1376 IMLETVDVDCEKLTK
+1376 IMLENVDIDCEKLTK
-1391 IVLPY
+1391 IIMPY

-1410 IQVPW
+1410 IQIPW
-1415 EFWNELNDYYTR
+1415 EFWNELNDYYAR

-1436 ELIDNSS
+1436 ELMDKTS
-1443 SYKIIGNYTMY
+1443 SYTIRGMNDSYTVTGKYIVYIIPEISIGNLNN
-1454 TITDKYFMYVVPV
+1454 DKIGIF
-1467 LTLNPAISRAD
+1467 
-1478 QPSMFGNS
+1478 NS
-1486 PHIKNRGEDNIK
+1486 PNCTNLVR
-1498 KIIYAKIDESLDTS
+1498 IIYAKLDTRHTKG
-1512 DLHHNYMN
+1512 DNNNGFLLNL
-1520 SFVRNCTNL
+1520 FLQNCTNL
-1529 EYICTKG
+1529 ISINTTG
-1536 WITDDKY
+1536 FRF
-1543 KSGTPNNQNMVSE
+1543 KSSDINRNFSIGVSRLVQF
-1556 IISGANKLTEI
+1556 ANKLTSL
-1567 DLSFCTFNY
+1567 DLSFVEIGY
-1576 LKNGRHGYT
+1576 LKNNSNYYHIGYDVFQDNT
-1585 TDGTFS
+1585 
-1591 GSYES
+1591 S
-1596 LTYIRYGSGWFNAT
+1596 LTYVRYGSGWFNAS
-1610 LHNVAK
+1610 LLNLAK
-1616 TYICTYVN
+1616 TYICTLKN

-1635 DLPDLTGVE
+1635 DLPDLNGVT
-1644 ITNDSYRTLT
+1644 ISNDSYKTLS
-1654 IGDNFDDWTKLPQTS
+1654 IGENYDDWEKLPQSS
-1669 RDAISAKGW
+1669 RDKILAKGW
-1678 RISKN
+1678 LISKS

>member
-37 VDGKV
+37 VDRKV

-55 IEFTAAEGEQGGGYQ
+55 IEFTAAEGEAGGGYQ
-70 VSFRIKRQQQVYG
+70 VSFRIKRQRQVYG

-94 NQTMDGELIPGS
+94 SQTMDGEPIVGS

-116 TDSNG
+116 ADSNG
-121 SPLKSIWTTQLTDNY
+121 NPLKSIWTTQLTDNY
-136 SSGVLEIP
+136 SSGILEIP
-144 VSALEGITGTIII
+144 VSVLEGITGMIII
-157 KGTCNASFQGQ
+157 KGTCNASYQGQ
-168 TIDVERQTYVTI
+168 NINVERQTSVNI

-199 YASNATMTEVFV
+199 YASNATMTEVFID
-211 NYVGNSK
+211 YVGNNK

-227 TLKTTISEISTG
+227 ELKTTISEISTG
-239 QVEITLPMKELTDG
+239 QVEITLPMEGLTDG

-267 LDESDNPIYIYS
+267 LDESDNHIYIYS

-291 GNHVGIMMTLDT
+291 GNHVGIMLTLDT
-303 ANIISDPINS
+303 ADIISDPINS
-313 LTINTEQYVNFN
+313 LTINTEQYVNFD

-335 TNKVYK
+335 SNKVYI
-341 DYTSIGITK
+341 DPTSIGITK
-350 SGVNVLGLSVAP
+350 NGVNVLGLAVGP
-362 NNTYTYTF
+362 NNTYIYTF
-370 RDTDIVNYLMTFD
+370 RDTDIINYPMTFD
-383 VVANTRKINISV
+383 VKANSRKINISV
-395 TKNSSGVSV
+395 TRNSSGVSV
-404 ASGYAINISC
+404 ASGAAINISC

-422 SDIVN
+422 SSIVD
-427 TLSFSDNNGNTY
+427 TLSFSDNDGNTY
-439 IGTLTNFS
+439 VGTLTNFS
-447 HTIQDANQS
+447 HTIQDANGS
-456 DVFIDGWDGEGLIFQ
+456 DIFIDGWDGEGLVFQ
-471 GATTLNLPYKPFSK
+471 GATALNLPYKPFSK

-497 IRVNTVLDSDAYIIS
+497 IRVNTVLDSDVYIIS

-566 VETILLELYVNG
+566 VDTILLELYVNG
-578 IRTGVNTISS
+578 IRTGVNAISN
-588 SDSFNTNST
+588 SDSFNSDGT

-612 RVYNATLT
+612 RVYNSTLT

-635 DEIIRLANENDILN
+635 DEIVRLANENDVLN

-655 DYQKLISKGK
+655 DYQKLINKGK

-670 EVGNGTEQCAL
+670 EVGDGTEQCAL

-694 SPTDVQYLS
+694 SPTDVQYIS

-714 KKTNFLVKSLT
+714 KKNNFLVKSLT

-731 LTDTYSFKCGP
+731 LTDPYSFKCGP

-774 TKVWTSKF
+774 KNVWTSKF
-782 DISIGADAIQNVNTT
+782 DTTIGADAIQNVNTT

-827 TQGVRLINDV
+827 TQAVRLINDV
-837 WKQLGIEYLTP
+837 WKQLGVEYLTP
-848 PQHTGDTIHTNVRV
+848 PQHTVDTIHTNVRV

-872 VKDGSTYSYIGQYN
+872 VKDGNIYSYIGQYN

-898 GFDGTVGNTGAG
+898 GFDGTVGNIGAG
-910 TAICVEFL
+910 KAICVEFL
-918 ENNRTATLFNA
+918 ENNRKATLFNA
-929 GNEFNWETCSDITDD
+929 GNDFNWETCSDATDD

-959 DWVDGSEAEKA
+959 DWVDASEAEKA

-988 SYVEETGQ
+988 SYNEVTGQ

-1031 SKNMMLASWK
+1031 SKNMMLASWG
-1041 ASATEGIWYFLPY
+1041 ATATEGIWYFLPY

-1072 NSDENTPNPMDN
+1072 NSDENTPNPMN
-1084 SQYAYMGHD
+1084 SNQYAYMGHD
-1093 SNLWKLVRYYLYDN
+1093 SNLWTLVRYYLYDN
-1107 TYAEKYGLTG
+1107 TYAERYGLTG

-1131 TNNTLFNLLTIKKYF
+1131 TNNTLFNLLTIRKYF

-1223 SKKGDVLGENGAVAI
+1223 GKDKDTSCQFKVTAI
-1238 PGETC
+1238 
-1243 KFKLTPAYDCYIQL
+1243 YDCYIQL
-1257 ISNSVSIGTYKLKKG
+1257 IVNTTPIGTYKLEKG
-1272 VETTITIPSNIALG
+1272 VETIITIPSGIELTT
-1286 SNDPFKFKGFS
+1286 NDPFKFRGFS
-1297 AIEKI
+1297 SIESI
-1302 DFDTTSNHIYT
+1302 DFDTTSNYILS
-1313 DIVFKSFSNLKT
+1313 DIVFESFSNLKT
-1325 LIINTTIDN
+1325 LIINATSDN
-1334 PPFTG
+1334 PSFTG

-1376 IMLETVDVDCEKLTK
+1376 IMLESVDVDCEKLTK

-1396 SYHNLK
+1396 SHHNLK

-1410 IQVPW
+1410 IDVPW
-1415 EFWNELNDYYTR
+1415 EFWDELNDYYDR
-1427 TQNSCIFVG
+1427 TKGSSIFVG
-1436 ELIDNSS
+1436 ELVDKNVTYNIYAGNSNS
-1443 SYKIIGNYTMY
+1443 NYYIISNKYFVYEVPYKSLGYKSNGIFGGDSDRNIGNL
-1454 TITDKYFMYVVPV
+1454 K
-1467 LTLNPAISRAD
+1467 R
-1478 QPSMFGNS
+1478 
-1486 PHIKNRGEDNIK
+1486 
-1498 KIIYAKIDESLDTS
+1498 IIYAKVNNAYINDGPTGGGL
-1512 DLHHNYMN
+1512 NYL
-1520 SFVRNCTNL
+1520 FGNCTNL
-1529 EYICTKG
+1529 ISINTKN
-1536 WITDDKY
+1536 WIWD
-1543 KSGTPNNQNMVSE
+1543 SSNFWFSAGRG
-1556 IISGANKLTEI
+1556 IISIIDNCPCEKI
-1567 DLSFCTFNY
+1567 DLSFIKLGYYRGDTNAFTTGNETF
-1576 LKNGRHGYT
+1576 KKV
-1585 TDGTFS
+1585 S
-1591 GSYES
+1591 PSVK
-1596 LTYIRYGSGWFNAT
+1596 YIRYGSGWFNAT
-1610 LHNVAK
+1610 VLNIYK
-1616 TYICTYVN
+1616 TFICTSKY
-1624 LTKKHYDDMIE
+1624 LEADHYKDLAE
-1635 DLPDLTGVE
+1635 DLPDIHTLE
-1644 ITNDSYRTLT
+1644 ISDANKTINIGENWNDV
-1654 IGDNFDDWTKLPQTS
+1654 TKFPQTL
-1669 RDAISAKGW
+1669 RDKITAKGW
-1678 RISKN
+1678 KITQ

>member
-37 VDGKV
+37 IDGKV
-42 QLTFTKADGTENV
+42 QLTFTKADGTENT
-55 IEFTAAEGEQGGGYQ
+55 IEFAAAEGAEGGGYQ
-70 VSFRIKRQQQVYG
+70 VSFRIKRKQQVYG

-94 NQTMDGELIPGS
+94 SQTMDGEPIVGS

-116 TDSNG
+116 ADSNG
-121 SPLKSIWTTQLTDNY
+121 NTLKSIWTTQLTDNY

-144 VSALEGITGTIII
+144 VSALEGITGMIII
-157 KGTCNASFQGQ
+157 KGICNANYQGQ
-168 TIDVERQTYVTI
+168 TIDVERQTSVNI

-199 YASNATMTEVFV
+199 YASNATMTEVFID
-211 NYVGNSK
+211 YVGNNK
-218 ADLLMYVDG
+218 ADLIMYVDG
-227 TLKTTISEISTG
+227 ELKTTISEISTG
-239 QVEITLPMKELTDG
+239 QVEINVPMEGLTDG

-267 LDESDNPIYIYS
+267 LDESDNPVYIYS
-279 KSLLFDFYRGIS
+279 RSLLFDFYRGIS
-291 GNHVGIMMTLDT
+291 GNHVGIMIALDT
-303 ANIISDPINS
+303 ADVISDPINA

-325 ISYAASEYDS
+325 ISYAASEYDGS
-335 TNKVYK
+335 NKVYI
-341 DYTSIGITK
+341 DPTSIGITK
-350 SGVNVLGLSVAP
+350 NGVNVLGLAVGP

-370 RDTDIVNYLMTFD
+370 RDIDIINYPMTFD
-383 VVANTRKINISV
+383 VKANSRKINISV
-395 TKNSSGVSV
+395 TRNSSGVAV
-404 ASGYAINISC
+404 ASGHAINISC

-422 SDIVN
+422 TSIVD
-427 TLSFSDNNGNTY
+427 TLSFSDNDGNTY
-439 IGTLTNFS
+439 VGILTNFS
-447 HTIQDANQS
+447 HTIQDANGS
-456 DVFIDGWDGEGLIFQ
+456 DIFIDGWDGEGLVFQ
-471 GATTLNLPYKPFSK
+471 GATALNLPYKPFSK

-540 TYIAAA
+540 TYIASA

-566 VETILLELYVNG
+566 VDTILLELYVNG
-578 IRTGVNTISS
+578 IRTAVNAISS
-588 SDSFNTNST
+588 SDSFNTDGT
-597 ITMNGTG
+597 ITMNGIG

-612 RVYNATLT
+612 RVYNSTLT

-635 DEIIRLANENDILN
+635 DEIVRLANENDILN

-655 DYQKLISKGK
+655 DYQKLINKGK

-670 EVGNGTEQCAL
+670 EVGDGTEQCAL

-714 KKTNFLVKSLT
+714 KKANFLVKSLT

-731 LTDTYSFKCGP
+731 LTDPHSFKCGP

-774 TKVWTSKF
+774 KKVWTSKF
-782 DISIGADAIQNVNTT
+782 DTSIGADAIQNVNTT
-797 SIKYS
+797 GIKYS

-837 WKQLGIEYLTP
+837 WKQLGVEYLTP

-872 VKDGSTYSYIGQYN
+872 VKDGNTYSYIGQYN

-910 TAICVEFL
+910 SAICVEFL

-929 GNEFNWETCSDITDD
+929 GNDFNWETCSDTTDD

-959 DWVDGSEAEKA
+959 DWVDASEAERA
-970 AVKRVFVWVKEC
+970 AVKRVFIWVKEC

-1041 ASATEGIWYFLPY
+1041 ATATEGIWYFLPY

-1107 TYAEKYGLTG
+1107 TYAERYGLTG

-1131 TNNTLFNLLTIKKYF
+1131 TNNTLFNLLTIRKYF

-1202 HLLDSKYACGFFIS
+1202 HLLDSKYACGFFNS
-1216 DEKNIKL
+1216 DEKSIKL
-1223 SKKGDVLGENGAVAI
+1223 GKGQDVSCQFKVTAI
-1238 PGETC
+1238 
-1243 KFKLTPAYDCYIQL
+1243 YDCYIQL
-1257 ISNSVSIGTYKLKKG
+1257 ISNAVSIGTYKLEKG
-1272 VETTITIPSNIALG
+1272 VETIITIPSGIALG
-1286 SNDPFKFKGFS
+1286 SNDPFKFRGFS
-1297 AIEKI
+1297 AIESI

-1313 DIVFKSFSNLKT
+1313 DIVFESFSNLKNLT
-1325 LIINTTIDN
+1325 INATVDN

-1339 AGLGDCVKSLVNLRN
+1339 AGLGNCVKSLVNLRN

-1360 HNKSE
+1360 HNKSS

-1376 IMLETVDVDCEKLTK
+1376 IMLESIDIDCEKLTK
-1391 IVLPY
+1391 IVMPY

-1402 RFNVGNLN
+1402 KFNVGNLN
-1410 IQVPW
+1410 IDVPW
-1415 EFWNELNDYYTR
+1415 EFWDELNSYYAKTGK
-1427 TQNSCIFVG
+1427 CIFVG
-1436 ELIDNSS
+1436 ELADRNL
-1443 SYKIIGNYTMY
+1443 SYKITDGQSNSYY
-1454 TITDKYFMYVVPV
+1454 TITDKYFVYVIPN
-1467 LTLNPAISRAD
+1467 LTLGYKVNNNNGF
-1478 QPSMFGNS
+1478 FGSASITDRLCNNLKS
-1486 PHIKNRGEDNIK
+1486 
-1498 KIIYAKIDESLDTS
+1498 IIYAKIDITKIWLDDGLGITK
-1512 DLHHNYMN
+1512 M
-1520 SFVRNCTNL
+1520 FQNCSNL
-1529 EYICTKG
+1529 TYIHEDCWKSWNLDYSKISYKKNIWIEYIIDNCKCTKYDFRS
-1536 WITDDKY
+1536 ITTGY
-1543 KSGTPNNQNMVSE
+1543 FNNNTNYLGVGSR
-1556 IISGANKLTEI
+1556 
-1567 DLSFCTFNY
+1567 TFNGVSS
-1576 LKNGRHGYT
+1576 NI
-1585 TDGTFS
+1585 
-1591 GSYES
+1591 E
-1596 LTYIRYGSGWFNAT
+1596 YIRYGSGWFRLTVNA
-1610 LHNVAK
+1610 LGSSL
-1616 TYICTYVN
+1616 ICTEASLN
-1624 LTKKHYDDMIE
+1624 AQHYIDLAE
-1635 DLPDLTGVE
+1635 DIPDITNSG
-1644 ITNDSYRTLT
+1644 ITNDIYKILV
-1654 IGDNFDDWTKLPQTS
+1654 IGPNYNDFTKFPQNL
-1669 RDAISAKGW
+1669 RDKIEAKGW
-1678 RISKN
+1678 KLVQS

>member
-55 IEFTAAEGEQGGGYQ
+55 IEFTAAEGEAGGGYQ
-70 VSFRIKRQQQVYG
+70 VSFRIKRKQQVYG
-83 SGYPVAFSYTF
+83 TGYPVAFTYSF
-94 NQTMDGELIPGS
+94 SQTMDGEPIPGS

-116 TDSNG
+116 TDNNG
-121 SPLKSIWTTQLTDNY
+121 NPLKSIWTTQLTDNY

-168 TIDVERQTYVTI
+168 IIDVERQTYVTI

-211 NYVGNSK
+211 DYVGNSK

-239 QVEITLPMKELTDG
+239 PVEITLPMEGLTDG

-279 KSLLFDFYRGIS
+279 KSLLFDFYKGIS

-303 ANIISDPINS
+303 SNVISDPINS
-313 LTINTEQYVNFN
+313 LTINTEQYVNFD
-325 ISYAASEYDS
+325 ISYAASEYDG
-335 TNKVYK
+335 TNKVYI
-341 DYTSIGITK
+341 DPTTVGITK
-350 SGVNVLGLSVAP
+350 NGVTVLSLAVGP

-370 RDTDIVNYLMTFD
+370 RDTDIVNYSMTFD
-383 VVANTRKINISV
+383 VTANSRKINISV

-404 ASGYAINISC
+404 ASGAAINISC

-422 SDIVN
+422 SSIVD
-427 TLSFSDNNGNTY
+427 TLSFSDNDGNTY
-439 IGTLTNFS
+439 VGTLTNFS

-456 DVFIDGWDGEGLIFQ
+456 DIFIDGWDGEGLIFQ

-497 IRVNTVLDSDAYIIS
+497 IRVNTVLDSDTYIIS

-578 IRTGVNTISS
+578 IRTGVNAISS
-588 SDSFNTNST
+588 ADSFNTNAT
-597 ITMNGTG
+597 ITMNGIG

-635 DEIIRLANENDILN
+635 DEIVRLANENDILN

-655 DYQKLISKGK
+655 DYQKLINKGK
-665 NVLIV
+665 NVLII
-670 EVGNGTEQCAL
+670 EMGDGTEQCAL

-687 KMLSECS
+687 KILSECS

-714 KKTNFLVKSLT
+714 KKNNFLVKSLT

-731 LTDTYSFKCGP
+731 LTDPYSFKCGP

-774 TKVWTSKF
+774 KKVWTSKF
-782 DISIGADAIQNVNTT
+782 DTSIGADAIQNVNTT

-802 MSSEDAGVPCL
+802 MSAEDAGVPCL

-827 TQGVRLINDV
+827 TQAVRLINDV
-837 WKQLGIEYLTP
+837 WKQLGVEYLTP

-872 VKDGSTYSYIGQYN
+872 VKDGNTYSYIGQYN

-910 TAICVEFL
+910 SAICVEFL

-929 GNEFNWETCSDITDD
+929 GNDFNWETCSDITDD

-982 YDSFIS
+982 YDNFIS
-988 SYVEETGQ
+988 SYNEVTGQ

-1072 NSDENTPNPMDN
+1072 NSDEDTPNPMDN

-1107 TYAEKYGLTG
+1107 TYADKYGLTG

-1131 TNNTLFNLLTIKKYF
+1131 TNNTLFNLLTIRKYF
-1146 NNGRKYWADIVYN
+1146 NNGRKYWADITYN

-1202 HLLDSKYACGFFIS
+1202 RLLDSKYACGFFNS
-1216 DEKNIKL
+1216 DEKSIKL
-1223 SKKGDVLGENGAVAI
+1223 SKKGNTIGEDGVLI

-1243 KFKLTPAYDCYIQL
+1243 QFKITAIYDCYIQL

-1313 DIVFKSFSNLKT
+1313 DIVFESFSNLKT
-1325 LIINTTIDN
+1325 LIINATVNN

-1339 AGLGDCVKSLVNLRN
+1339 AGLRDCVKSLVNLRN

-1365 FDTPILDLSKN
+1365 FDTSILDLSKN

-1396 SYHNLK
+1396 SHHNIK

-1410 IQVPW
+1410 IDVPW
-1415 EFWNELNDYYTR
+1415 EFWDELNDYYAR

-1436 ELIDNSS
+1436 ELVDNSV

-1454 TITDKYFMYVVPV
+1454 TITDKYFMYVVPD
-1467 LTLNPAISRAD
+1467 LSLNPATGSSAE
-1478 QPSMFGNS
+1478 PSMFGVSRHVN
-1486 PHIKNRGEDNIK
+1486 NRGETNIK
-1498 KIIYAKIDESLDTS
+1498 KIIYAKIDESLDKNS
-1512 DLHHNYMN
+1512 NHHNYIN
-1520 SFVRNCTNL
+1520 CLVKNCTNL

-1536 WITDDKY
+1536 WVVDDKY
-1543 KSGTPNNQNMVSE
+1543 KYSTNNNQNFVND
-1556 IISGANKLTEI
+1556 IISEADKLTEI
-1567 DLSFCTFNY
+1567 DLSFCIFNY
-1576 LKNGRHGYT
+1576 LKNGYHGCT
-1585 TDGTFS
+1585 TSSTFY
-1591 GSYES
+1591 GSYTS

-1635 DLPDLTGVE
+1635 DLPDLSGVE
-1644 ITNDSYRTLT
+1644 ISNDSYKTLT
-1654 IGDNFDDWTKLPQTS
+1654 IGENFDDWEKLPQSS
-1669 RDAISAKGW
+1669 RDKIRDKGW
-1678 RISKN
+1678 FISKQ

>member
-1 MAINLNDSW
+1 MAINLNDTW

-55 IEFTAAEGEQGGGYQ
+55 IEFTAAEGEGGGGYQ
-70 VSFRIKRQQQVYG
+70 VSFRIKRKQQVYG
-83 SGYPVAFSYTF
+83 TGYPVAFTYSF
-94 NQTMDGELIPGS
+94 SQTMDGEPIPGS

-121 SPLKSIWTTQLTDNY
+121 NPLKSIWTTQLTDNY

-211 NYVGNSK
+211 DYVGNNK

-227 TLKTTISEISTG
+227 TLKTTISEIFTG
-239 QVEITLPMKELTDG
+239 QVEITLPMEGLTDG
-253 MHTAQIIA
+253 MHTVQIIA

-325 ISYAASEYDS
+325 ISYAASEYDG
-335 TNKVYK
+335 TNKVYI
-341 DYTSIGITK
+341 DPTSIGITK
-350 SGVNVLGLSVAP
+350 NGVNVLGLAVGP

-370 RDTDIVNYLMTFD
+370 RDTDIINYPMTFD
-383 VVANTRKINISV
+383 VKANSRKINISV
-395 TKNSSGVSV
+395 TRNSSGVSV
-404 ASGYAINISC
+404 ASGAAINISC

-422 SDIVN
+422 TDIVN

-439 IGTLTNFS
+439 VGTLTNFS

-497 IRVNTVLDSDAYIIS
+497 IRVNTILDSDAYIIS
-512 TLNSSN
+512 TLDSNN

-551 GFMIKKYTGTNNGQP
+551 GFMIKKYTGTNDGKP

-588 SDSFNTNST
+588 SDSFNTDST
-597 ITMNGTG
+597 ITMNGIG

-635 DEIIRLANENDILN
+635 DEIVRLANENDVLN
-649 TAKTDV
+649 TAKTDI
-655 DYQKLISKGK
+655 DYQKLINKGK

-670 EVGNGTEQCAL
+670 EVGDGTEQCAL

-694 SPTDVQYLS
+694 FPTDVQYLS

-714 KKTNFLVKSLT
+714 KKNNFLVKSLT

-731 LTDTYSFKCGP
+731 LTDPYSFKCGP

-774 TKVWTSKF
+774 KKVWTSKF
-782 DISIGADAIQNVNTT
+782 DTTIGADAIQNVNTT

-837 WKQLGIEYLTP
+837 WKQLGVEYLTP

-872 VKDGSTYSYIGQYN
+872 VKDGNTYSYIGQYN

-898 GFDGTVGNTGAG
+898 GFDGTVGNTGEG
-910 TAICVEFL
+910 KAICVEFL

-929 GNEFNWETCSDITDD
+929 GNDFNWETCSDTTDD

-970 AVKRVFVWVKEC
+970 AVKRVFIWVKEC

-1041 ASATEGIWYFLPY
+1041 ATATEGIWYFLPY

-1072 NSDENTPNPMDN
+1072 NSDENTPNPMN
-1084 SQYAYMGHD
+1084 SNQYAYMGHD

-1107 TYAEKYGLTG
+1107 TYAEKYGLIG

-1146 NNGRKYWADIVYN
+1146 NNSRKYWADIVYN

-1185 VQGARDAHRDWL
+1185 IQGARDAHRDWL

-1223 SKKGDVLGENGAVAI
+1223 GKNKDTSCQFKVTAI
-1238 PGETC
+1238 
-1243 KFKLTPAYDCYIQL
+1243 YDCYIQL
-1257 ISNSVSIGTYKLKKG
+1257 IVNTTSIGTYKLKKG
-1272 VETTITIPSNIALG
+1272 VETTITIPSGIELTT
-1286 SNDPFKFKGFS
+1286 NDPFKFRGFS

-1302 DFDTTSNHIYT
+1302 DFDTTSDYILS
-1313 DIVFKSFSNLKT
+1313 DIIFESFSNLKT
-1325 LIINTTIDN
+1325 LIINATSDN
-1334 PPFTG
+1334 PSFTG

-1376 IMLETVDVDCEKLTK
+1376 IMLETVDVNCEKLTK

-1396 SYHNLK
+1396 SHHNLK

-1415 EFWNELNDYYTR
+1415 EFWDELNDYYAR

-1436 ELIDNSS
+1436 ELIDRNLTYTVYAGDSTNR
-1443 SYKIIGNYTMY
+1443 YIIN
-1454 TITDKYFMYVVPV
+1454 DKYFVYILPYKG
-1467 LTLNPAISRAD
+1467 LGFDNNTGI
-1478 QPSMFGNS
+1478 FGESNTTRNQVNLKS
-1486 PHIKNRGEDNIK
+1486 
-1498 KIIYAKIDESLDTS
+1498 IIYAKIDSSLFLRPTDGLGISKLYSGCKNLTS
-1512 DLHHNYMN
+1512 INTRGWTCDFTKYDYYRDVWINDMINYCPC
-1520 SFVRNCTNL
+1520 S
-1529 EYICTKG
+1529 
-1536 WITDDKY
+1536 
-1543 KSGTPNNQNMVSE
+1543 
-1556 IISGANKLTEI
+1556 EI
-1567 DLSFCTFNY
+1567 DLSFIKLGYFKNKINY
-1576 LKNGRHGYT
+1576 IGAGNRSFIDIAST
-1585 TDGTFS
+1585 V
-1591 GSYES
+1591 
-1596 LTYIRYGSGWFNAT
+1596 TYIRYGSGWFNLT
-1610 LHNVAK
+1610 VEKRNLG
-1616 TYICTYVN
+1616 TTICTSVN
-1624 LTKKHYDDMIE
+1624 MNAKHYVDLAE
-1635 DLPDLTGVE
+1635 DLPD
-1644 ITNDSYRTLT
+1644 ITSLDITEDAKTLT
-1654 IGDNFDDWTKLPQTS
+1654 IGTNYNDFTKFPQTV
-1669 RDAISAKGW
+1669 RDKILAKGW
-1678 RISKN
+1678 FITQ

>member
-10 NGEKLSD
+10 NGEKLSN

-23 RQLKNGYTG
+23 KALRSGYTG
-32 VKSAI
+32 VKQNI

-42 QLTFTKADGTENV
+42 KLTFIKADGTENS
-55 IEFTAAEGEQGGGYQ
+55 IEFAAAEGEESGGYQ

-94 NQTMDGELIPGS
+94 NQTMDGEPIVGS

-116 TDSNG
+116 ADNNG
-121 SPLKSIWTTQLTDNY
+121 NPLKSIWTTQLTDNY
-136 SSGVLEIP
+136 SSGILEIP
-144 VSALEGITGTIII
+144 VSALEGITGMIII

-168 TIDVERQTYVTI
+168 TVDVERQTSVTI
-180 ATCDINF
+180 ATCNINF

-199 YASNATMTEVFV
+199 YASNATMTEVFID
-211 NYVGNSK
+211 YVGNNK

-227 TLKTTISEISTG
+227 NLKTTISEISTG
-239 QVEITLPMKELTDG
+239 QVEITLPMEGLTDG

-267 LDESDNPIYIYS
+267 LDEINNHIYIYS

-291 GNHVGIMMTLDT
+291 GNHVGIMISLDT
-303 ANIISDPINS
+303 ADVISDPINA
-313 LTINTEQYVNFN
+313 LTINTEQYVNFD
-325 ISYAASEYDS
+325 ISYAASEYDGS
-335 TNKVYK
+335 NKVYI
-341 DYTSIGITK
+341 DPTSIGITK
-350 SGVNVLGLSVAP
+350 NGVNVLGLAVGP

-370 RDTDIVNYLMTFD
+370 RDTDIINYPMTFD
-383 VVANTRKINISV
+383 VKANSRKINISV
-395 TKNSSGVSV
+395 TRNSSGVAV
-404 ASGYAINISC
+404 ASGSAINISC

-422 SDIVN
+422 SSIVD
-427 TLSFSDNNGNTY
+427 TLSFSDNDGNTY
-439 IGTLTNFS
+439 VGTLTNFN
-447 HTIQDANQS
+447 HTIQDANGS
-456 DVFIDGWDGEGLIFQ
+456 DIFIDGWDGEGLVFQ

-566 VETILLELYVNG
+566 VDTILLELYVNG
-578 IRTGVNTISS
+578 IRTAVNAISS
-588 SDSFNTNST
+588 ADSFNTDGT
-597 ITMNGTG
+597 ITMNGIG

-612 RVYNATLT
+612 RVYNSILT

-635 DEIIRLANENDILN
+635 DEIVRLANENDVLN

-655 DYQKLISKGK
+655 DYQKLINKGK

-670 EVGNGTEQCAL
+670 EVGDGTEQCAL

-694 SPTDVQYLS
+694 FPSDVQYLS

-731 LTDTYSFKCGP
+731 LTDPHSFKCGP

-782 DISIGADAIQNVNTT
+782 DTTIGADAIQNVNTT
-797 SIKYS
+797 GIKYS

-837 WKQLGIEYLTP
+837 WKQLGVEYLTP

-872 VKDGSTYSYIGQYN
+872 VKDGNTYSYIGQYN

-910 TAICVEFL
+910 KAICVEFL

-929 GNEFNWETCSDITDD
+929 GNDFNWDTCSDTTDD

-959 DWVDGSEAEKA
+959 DWVDGSEAERA

-1107 TYAEKYGLTG
+1107 TYAEKYGLKG

-1131 TNNTLFNLLTIKKYF
+1131 TNNTLFNLLTIRKYF
-1146 NNGRKYWADIVYN
+1146 NTGRKYWADITYN

-1202 HLLDSKYACGFFIS
+1202 HLLDSKYACGFFNS
-1216 DEKNIKL
+1216 DEKSIKL
-1223 SKKGDVLGENGAVAI
+1223 GKGQDVS
-1238 PGETC
+1238 C
-1243 KFKLTPAYDCYIQL
+1243 QFKVIAAYDCYIQL
-1257 ISNSVSIGTYKLKKG
+1257 ISNSVSIGTYKLEKG
-1272 VETTITIPSNIALG
+1272 VETTITIPSGIALG
-1286 SNDPFKFKGFS
+1286 SNDPFKFRGFS
-1297 AIEKI
+1297 AIETI

-1313 DIVFKSFSNLKT
+1313 DIIFEAFSNLKT
-1325 LIINTTIDN
+1325 LTINATVDN

-1354 LTLKGF
+1354 LTIKGF

-1376 IMLETVDVDCEKLTK
+1376 IMLENVDIDCEKLTQ
-1391 IVLPY
+1391 IVMPY
-1396 SYHNLK
+1396 SYHNIK

-1410 IQVPW
+1410 IQIPW
-1415 EFWNELNDYYTR
+1415 EFWDELNNYYIR
-1427 TQNSCIFVG
+1427 TQNSCILVG
-1436 ELIDNSS
+1436 ELIDRNL
-1443 SYKIIGNYTMY
+1443 TY
-1454 TITDKYFMYVVPV
+1454 TIYGGEGKPYIISDKYFVYIVPHKS
-1467 LTLNPAISRAD
+1467 L
-1478 QPSMFGNS
+1478 S
-1486 PHIKNRGEDNIK
+1486 PNHGTGLFGEDNDTRHSANLK
-1498 KIIYAKIDESLDTS
+1498 SIIYAKVNSSLYGISADTMGIS
-1512 DLHHNYMN
+1512 KLFKNC
-1520 SFVRNCTNL
+1520 RNLTSINTRGWNCDF
-1529 EYICTKG
+1529 TKYYHAFTIWLG
-1536 WITDDKY
+1536 DII
-1543 KSGTPNNQNMVSE
+1543 NNCPCS
-1556 IISGANKLTEI
+1556 EI
-1567 DLSFCTFNY
+1567 DLSFIKTGYFTNK
-1576 LKNGRHGYT
+1576 KNFIIAGNNAFRDIAET
-1585 TDGTFS
+1585 V
-1591 GSYES
+1591 
-1596 LTYIRYGSGWFNAT
+1596 TYIRYGSGWFNGAIET
-1610 LHNVAK
+1610 KMTDAI
-1616 TYICTYVN
+1616 ICKSVN
-1624 LTKKHYDDMIE
+1624 MNAKHYVDLAE
-1635 DLPDLTGVE
+1635 DLPD
-1644 ITNDSYRTLT
+1644 ITSLDSTEQGKTISIGPNYND
-1654 IGDNFDDWTKLPQTS
+1654 FTKFPQTV
-1669 RDAISAKGW
+1669 RDKILAKGW
-1678 RISKN
+1678 LINQ

>member
-10 NGEKLSD
+10 NGEKLSN

-23 RQLKNGYTG
+23 KALRSGYTG
-32 VKSAI
+32 VKQNI
-37 VDGKV
+37 IDGKV
-42 QLTFTKADGTENV
+42 KLTFIKADGTENS
-55 IEFTAAEGEQGGGYQ
+55 IEFAAAEGEEGGGYQ

-94 NQTMDGELIPGS
+94 NQTMDGEPIVGS

-116 TDSNG
+116 ADNNG
-121 SPLKSIWTTQLTDNY
+121 NPLKSIWTTQLTDNY
-136 SSGVLEIP
+136 SSGILEIP
-144 VSALEGITGTIII
+144 VSALEGITGMIII

-168 TIDVERQTYVTI
+168 TVDVERQTSVTI
-180 ATCDINF
+180 ATCNINF

-199 YASNATMTEVFV
+199 YASNATMTEVFID
-211 NYVGNSK
+211 YVGNNK

-227 TLKTTISEISTG
+227 NLKTTISEISTG
-239 QVEITLPMKELTDG
+239 QVEITLPMEGLTDG

-267 LDESDNPIYIYS
+267 LDETDNHIYIYS

-291 GNHVGIMMTLDT
+291 GNHVGIMISLDT
-303 ANIISDPINS
+303 ADVISDPINA
-313 LTINTEQYVNFN
+313 LTINTEQYVNFD
-325 ISYAASEYDS
+325 ISYAASEYDGS
-335 TNKVYK
+335 NKVYINP
-341 DYTSIGITK
+341 TSIGITK
-350 SGVNVLGLSVAP
+350 NGVNVLGLAVGP

-370 RDTDIVNYLMTFD
+370 RDTDIINYPMTFD
-383 VVANTRKINISV
+383 VKANSRKINISV
-395 TKNSSGVSV
+395 TRNSSGVAV
-404 ASGYAINISC
+404 ASGSAINISC

-422 SDIVN
+422 SSIVD
-427 TLSFSDNNGNTY
+427 TLSFSDNDGNTY
-439 IGTLTNFS
+439 VGTLTNFS
-447 HTIQDANQS
+447 HTIQDANGS
-456 DVFIDGWDGEGLIFQ
+456 DIFIDGWDGEGLVFQ
-471 GATTLNLPYKPFSK
+471 GVTTLNLPYKPFSK

-566 VETILLELYVNG
+566 VDTILLELYVNG
-578 IRTGVNTISS
+578 IRTAVNAISS
-588 SDSFNTNST
+588 ADSFNTDGT
-597 ITMNGTG
+597 ITMNGIG

-612 RVYNATLT
+612 RVYNSILT

-635 DEIIRLANENDILN
+635 DEIVRLANENDVLN

-655 DYQKLISKGK
+655 DYQKLINKGK

-670 EVGNGTEQCAL
+670 EVGDGTEQCAL

-694 SPTDVQYLS
+694 FPSDVQYLS

-731 LTDTYSFKCGP
+731 LTDPHSFKCGP

-782 DISIGADAIQNVNTT
+782 DTTIGADAIQNVNTT
-797 SIKYS
+797 GIKYS

-837 WKQLGIEYLTP
+837 WKQLGVEYLTP

-872 VKDGSTYSYIGQYN
+872 VKDGNTYSYIGQYN

-910 TAICVEFL
+910 KAICVEFL

-929 GNEFNWETCSDITDD
+929 GNDFNWDTCSDTTDD

-959 DWVDGSEAEKA
+959 DWVDGSEAERA

-1107 TYAEKYGLTG
+1107 TYAERYGLKG

-1131 TNNTLFNLLTIKKYF
+1131 TNNTLFNLLTIRKYF
-1146 NNGRKYWADIVYN
+1146 NTGRKYWADIIYN

-1202 HLLDSKYACGFFIS
+1202 HLLDSKYACGFFNS
-1216 DEKNIKL
+1216 DEKSIKL
-1223 SKKGDVLGENGAVAI
+1223 GKGQDVS
-1238 PGETC
+1238 C
-1243 KFKLTPAYDCYIQL
+1243 QFKVIAAYDCYIQL
-1257 ISNSVSIGTYKLKKG
+1257 ISNSVSIGTYKLEKG
-1272 VETTITIPSNIALG
+1272 VETTITIPSGIALG
-1286 SNDPFKFKGFS
+1286 SNDPFKFRGFS

-1313 DIVFKSFSNLKT
+1313 DIVFESFSNLKT
-1325 LIINTTIDN
+1325 LIINATVDN

-1376 IMLETVDVDCEKLTK
+1376 IMLENVDIDCEKLTQ
-1391 IVLPY
+1391 IVMPY
-1396 SYHNLK
+1396 SYHNIK
-1402 RFNVGNLN
+1402 KFNVGHLN

-1415 EFWNELNDYYTR
+1415 EFWNELNDYYAR

-1436 ELIDNSS
+1436 ELVDRNL
-1443 SYKIIGNYTMY
+1443 SYKVYDGKSNSDYI
-1454 TITDKYFMYVVPV
+1454 ITDKYFIYIIPN
-1467 LTLNPAISRAD
+1467 LSLGYRKSPWD
-1478 QPSMFGNS
+1478 FGFFGS
-1486 PHIKNRGEDNIK
+1486 NRPDDILCYNLK
-1498 KIIYAKIDESLDTS
+1498 SIIYAKIDITKIDNNDRLGIA
-1512 DLHHNYMN
+1512 YM
-1520 SFVRNCTNL
+1520 FKNCSNL
-1529 EYICTKG
+1529 TYVNTKG
-1536 WITDDKY
+1536 WNLDYTKLDWSKNVWADTMFY
-1543 KSGTPNNQNMVSE
+1543 NC
-1556 IISGANKLTEI
+1556 KLTNI
-1567 DLSFCTFNY
+1567 DLSCITFGYFKNNTNY
-1576 LKNGRHGYT
+1576 ISTSNNNST
-1585 TDGTFS
+1585 GTFTGITPS
-1591 GSYES
+1591 VE
-1596 LTYIRYGSGWFNAT
+1596 YIRYGSGWFRATVQNIQEAEICKEANLNAQ
-1610 LHNVAK
+1610 H
-1616 TYICTYVN
+1616 YID
-1624 LTKKHYDDMIE
+1624 LAE
-1635 DLPDLTGVE
+1635 DIPDITDSD
-1644 ITNDSYRTLT
+1644 ITNEYYKTLRV
-1654 IGDNFDDWTKLPQTS
+1654 GPNYNNYTKFPQS
-1669 RDAISAKGW
+1669 LRDKIIAKGW
-1678 RISKN
+1678 KIVQD

>member
-10 NGEKLSD
+10 NGEKLTD
-17 VRAFIQ
+17 VRSFIQ

-32 VKSAI
+32 VRSNI
-37 VDGKV
+37 INGKV
-42 QLTFTKADGTENV
+42 QLTFTKADGTVNI
-55 IEFTAAEGEQGGGYQ
+55 IEFAAAEGETGEGYQ
-70 VSFRIKRQQQVYG
+70 VTFRIMRKQPVYG
-83 SGYPVAFSYTF
+83 SGYPVSFNYQFSHTI
-94 NQTMDGELIPGS
+94 DGDEVIGYL
-106 YPSISFEAFT
+106 PSISFEAFT
-116 TDSNG
+116 TDGLGN
-121 SPLKSIWTTQLTDNY
+121 PIKSIWTTQLNT
-136 SSGVLEIP
+136 VLEIGTVEIP

-157 KGTCNASFQGQ
+157 KGTCDANYQGQ
-168 TIDVERQTYVTI
+168 TVNVVRQTQITI
-180 ATCDINF
+180 ATCDIAF
-187 SNSFALSKHVKG
+187 SKSFNLSKHVKG
-199 YASNATMTEVFV
+199 YEYVDIMNEVFID
-211 NYVGNSK
+211 YTGNNS
-218 ADLLMYVDG
+218 AELLMYVDG
-227 TLKTTISEISTG
+227 NLKTSVSNVNTG
-239 QVEITLPMKELTDG
+239 QIEITLPMEGFEAG

-261 KMDTGA
+261 KMNTGA
-267 LDESDNPIYIYS
+267 VDESNNSLYIYS
-279 KSLLFDFYRGIS
+279 KSLLFDFYAGRQ
-291 GNHVGIMMTLDT
+291 GNHVGVMMELNTS
-303 ANIISDPINS
+303 NIISDPKNN
-313 LTINTEQYVNFN
+313 LTINTEQYVNTN
-325 ISYAASEYDS
+325 ISYAASQYVQSNHTYVPE
-335 TNKVYK
+335 
-341 DYTSIGITK
+341 TSVGITK
-350 SGVNVLGLSVAP
+350 NGITILSLAVSP

-370 RDTDIVNYLMTFD
+370 RDTDIANYPMTFD
-383 VVANTRKINISV
+383 VIANTRRINISV
-395 TKNSSGVSV
+395 NRNSSGVSV
-404 ASGYAINISC
+404 ASGAAINISC

-422 SDIVN
+422 ASIVD
-427 TLSFSDNNGNTY
+427 TLSFSDNIGNTY
-439 IGTLTNFS
+439 VGTLTNFS
-447 HTIQDANQS
+447 HTIQDANGS
-456 DVFIDGWDGEGLIFQ
+456 DIFIDGWDGEGLIFQ
-471 GATTLNLPYKPFSK
+471 GATTLDLPYKPFSK
-485 FNVNTGYYIEFN
+485 YNVNTGYYIEFN

-512 TLNSSN
+512 TLDSSN

-578 IRTGVNTISS
+578 IRTGVNAISS
-588 SDSFNTNST
+588 SDSFNTNGT

-635 DEIIRLANENDILN
+635 DEIVRLATENDVLN

-655 DYQKLISKGK
+655 DYQKLINKGK

-670 EVGNGTEQCAL
+670 EVGDGTEQCAI

-687 KMLSECS
+687 KMLNECS

-714 KKTNFLVKSLT
+714 KKANFLVKSLT

-731 LTDTYSFKCGP
+731 LTDPYSFKCGP

-752 TYYSRKNYDIF
+752 TYYSRKNYNIF

-782 DISIGADAIQNVNTT
+782 DTTIGADAIQNVNTT
-797 SIKYS
+797 GIKYS

-837 WKQLGIEYLTP
+837 WKQLGVEYLTP

-910 TAICVEFL
+910 KAICVEFL

-929 GNEFNWETCSDITDD
+929 GNDFNWETCSDITDD
-944 SGEAIPQLEFRYPAN
+944 SGKDIAQLEFRYPAN
-959 DWVDGSEAEKA
+959 DWVDGSAEEKA

-982 YDSFIS
+982 YDNFIS
-988 SYVEETGQ
+988 SYNEVTGQ

-1084 SQYAYMGHD
+1084 NQYAYMGHD
-1093 SNLWKLVRYYLYDN
+1093 SNLWKLVRYYLYDD
-1107 TYAEKYGLTG
+1107 TYAERYGLRG

-1131 TNNTLFNLLTIKKYF
+1131 TNNTLFNLLTIRKYF
-1146 NNGRKYWADIVYN
+1146 NNGRKYWADIIYN

-1202 HLLDSKYACGFFIS
+1202 RLLDSKYACGFFNS
-1216 DEKNIKL
+1216 DEKSIKL
-1223 SKKGDVLGENGAVAI
+1223 GKGQDVSCQFKVTAI
-1238 PGETC
+1238 
-1243 KFKLTPAYDCYIQL
+1243 YDCYIQL
-1257 ISNSVSIGTYKLKKG
+1257 ISNSVSIGTYKLEKG
-1272 VETTITIPSNIALG
+1272 VETIITIPAGIALG
-1286 SNDPFKFKGFS
+1286 SNDPFKFRGFS
-1297 AIEKI
+1297 AIETI

-1313 DIVFKSFSNLKT
+1313 DIVFESFSNLKNLT
-1325 LIINTTIDN
+1325 INATIDN

-1376 IMLETVDVDCEKLTK
+1376 IMLENVDIDCEKLTQ

-1396 SYHNLK
+1396 SHHNLK
-1402 RFNVGNLN
+1402 KFNVGNLN

-1415 EFWNELNDYYTR
+1415 EFWNELNDYYAR

-1436 ELIDNSS
+1436 ELVDKNL
-1443 SYKIIGNYTMY
+1443 SYKVYDGKSNSDYI
-1454 TITDKYFMYVVPV
+1454 ITDKYFVYVIPN
-1467 LTLNPAISRAD
+1467 LSLGYRRTSWD
-1478 QPSMFGNS
+1478 YGFFGSMKPNDILCYNLKS
-1486 PHIKNRGEDNIK
+1486 
-1498 KIIYAKIDESLDTS
+1498 IIYAKIDITKVYHSETLGIRF
-1512 DLHHNYMN
+1512 M
-1520 SFVRNCTNL
+1520 FKNCSNL
-1529 EYICTKG
+1529 IYINTKG
-1536 WITDDKY
+1536 WNLDYTKLNY
-1543 KSGTPNNQNMVSE
+1543 SKNQWTGYMFEGCKCTN
-1556 IISGANKLTEI
+1556 I
-1567 DLSFCTFNY
+1567 DLSCITVGYYTNGVNY
-1576 LKNGRHGYT
+1576 IG
-1585 TDGTFS
+1585 TDGSSTFTGITS
-1591 GSYES
+1591 DVE
-1596 LTYIRYGSGWFNAT
+1596 YIKYGSGWFRAT
-1610 LHNVAK
+1610 LQNIQETNICKEANLNAQHYIDLAEDIPDITGSGITDDNKK
-1616 TYICTYVN
+1616 TLKIGPNYNDY
-1624 LTKKHYDDMIE
+1624 TK
-1635 DLPDLTGVE
+1635 
-1644 ITNDSYRTLT
+1644 
-1654 IGDNFDDWTKLPQTS
+1654 FPQTL
-1669 RDAISAKGW
+1669 RDKIIAKGW
-1678 RISKN
+1678 IISQ

>member
-1 MAINLNDSW
+1 MAINFNDSW

-42 QLTFTKADGTENV
+42 QLTFTKADGTENT

-70 VSFRIKRQQQVYG
+70 VSFRIKRQRQVYG

-94 NQTMDGELIPGS
+94 SQTMDGEPIVGS

-116 TDSNG
+116 ADSNG
-121 SPLKSIWTTQLTDNY
+121 NPLKSIWTTQLTDNY
-136 SSGVLEIP
+136 SSGILEIP
-144 VSALEGITGTIII
+144 VSVLEGITGMIII
-157 KGTCNASFQGQ
+157 KGTCNASYQGQ
-168 TIDVERQTYVTI
+168 NINVERQTSVNI
-180 ATCDINF
+180 ATCNINF

-211 NYVGNSK
+211 DYVGNNK

-227 TLKTTISEISTG
+227 ELKTTISEVSTG
-239 QVEITLPMKELTDG
+239 QVEITLPMEGLTDG

-267 LDESDNPIYIYS
+267 LDESDNHIYIYS
-279 KSLLFDFYRGIS
+279 RSLLFDFYRGIS

-303 ANIISDPINS
+303 ADIISDPINS

-325 ISYAASEYDS
+325 ISYAASEYDG
-335 TNKVYK
+335 TNKVYI
-341 DYTSIGITK
+341 DPTSIGITK
-350 SGVNVLGLSVAP
+350 NGVNVLGLAVGP

-370 RDTDIVNYLMTFD
+370 RDTDIVNYPMTFD
-383 VVANTRKINISV
+383 VKANSRKINISV
-395 TKNSSGVSV
+395 TRNSSGVSV
-404 ASGYAINISC
+404 ASGAAINISC

-427 TLSFSDNNGNTY
+427 TLSFSDNDGNTY
-439 IGTLTNFS
+439 VGTLTNFS
-447 HTIQDANQS
+447 HTIQDANGS
-456 DVFIDGWDGEGLIFQ
+456 DIFIDGWDGEGLVFQ
-471 GATTLNLPYKPFSK
+471 GATALNLPYKPFSK
-485 FNVNTGYYIEFN
+485 FNINTGYYIEFN

-566 VETILLELYVNG
+566 VDTILLELYVNG
-578 IRTGVNTISS
+578 IRTGVNAISS
-588 SDSFNTNST
+588 SDSFNSDGT

-604 AIWKFYGM
+604 AIWKFYSM
-612 RVYNATLT
+612 RVYNSTLT

-635 DEIIRLANENDILN
+635 DEIVRLANENDVLN

-655 DYQKLISKGK
+655 DYQKLINKGK

-670 EVGNGTEQCAL
+670 EVGDGTEQCAL

-714 KKTNFLVKSLT
+714 KKNNFLVKSLT

-731 LTDTYSFKCGP
+731 LTDPYSFKCGP

-774 TKVWTSKF
+774 KNVWTSKF
-782 DISIGADAIQNVNTT
+782 DTSIGADAIQNVNTT

-827 TQGVRLINDV
+827 TQAVRLINDV
-837 WKQLGIEYLTP
+837 WKQLGVEYLTP

-872 VKDGSTYSYIGQYN
+872 VKDGNTYSYIGQYN

-898 GFDGTVGNTGAG
+898 GFDGTVGNTGEG
-910 TAICVEFL
+910 KAICVEFL

-929 GNEFNWETCSDITDD
+929 GIDFNWETCSDTTDD

-959 DWVDGSEAEKA
+959 DWVDASEAEKA
-970 AVKRVFVWVKEC
+970 AVKRVFIWVKEC
-982 YDSFIS
+982 YDSFIG

-1041 ASATEGIWYFLPY
+1041 ATATEGIWYFLPY

-1072 NSDENTPNPMDN
+1072 NSDENTPNPMN
-1084 SQYAYMGHD
+1084 SNQYAYMGHD

-1107 TYAEKYGLTG
+1107 TYAERYGLTG

-1131 TNNTLFNLLTIKKYF
+1131 TNNTLFNLLTIRKYF

-1223 SKKGDVLGENGAVAI
+1223 GKNKDTSCQFKVTAV
-1238 PGETC
+1238 
-1243 KFKLTPAYDCYIQL
+1243 YDCYIQL
-1257 ISNSVSIGTYKLKKG
+1257 IVNTTSIGTYRLEKG
-1272 VETTITIPSNIALG
+1272 VETTITIPSGIELTT
-1286 SNDPFKFKGFS
+1286 NDPFKFRGFS
-1297 AIEKI
+1297 AIESI
-1302 DFDTTSNHIYT
+1302 DFDTTSNYILS
-1313 DIVFKSFSNLKT
+1313 DIVFESFSNLKT
-1325 LIINTTIDN
+1325 LIINATSNN
-1334 PPFTG
+1334 PSFTG

-1365 FDTPILDLSKN
+1365 FDSPILDLSKN
-1376 IMLETVDVDCEKLTK
+1376 IMLESVDVDCEKLTK

-1396 SYHNLK
+1396 SHHNLK
-1402 RFNVGNLN
+1402 RFNVGHLN

-1415 EFWNELNDYYTR
+1415 EFWDELNDYYDR
-1427 TQNSCIFVG
+1427 TKGSSIFVG
-1436 ELIDNSS
+1436 ELVDNNVT
-1443 SYKIIGNYTMY
+1443 YNIYAGNNK
-1454 TITDKYFMYVVPV
+1454 DKYYVISNKYFVYEVPYKS
-1467 LTLNPAISRAD
+1467 LGYKNNGI
-1478 QPSMFGNS
+1478 FGGDSDRNLA
-1486 PHIKNRGEDNIK
+1486 NIK
-1498 KIIYAKIDESLDTS
+1498 SIIYAKVNNAYISNGNAGGGL
-1512 DLHHNYMN
+1512 NYL
-1520 SFVRNCTNL
+1520 FGNCTNL
-1529 EYICTKG
+1529 ISINTRN
-1536 WITDDKY
+1536 WIWD
-1543 KSGTPNNQNMVSE
+1543 SSNFWFQQGRG
-1556 IISGANKLTEI
+1556 IISIIDNCPCEKI
-1567 DLSFCTFNY
+1567 DLSFIKLGYYSDNTNAITTNTDTFRTVSPSV
-1576 LKNGRHGYT
+1576 K
-1585 TDGTFS
+1585 
-1591 GSYES
+1591 
-1596 LTYIRYGSGWFNAT
+1596 YIRYGSGWFNST
-1610 LHNVAK
+1610 VLNIYK
-1616 TYICTYVN
+1616 TFICTSKY
-1624 LTKKHYDDMIE
+1624 LEKDHYIDLE
-1635 DLPDLTGVE
+1635 KDLPNIKDLGISDANKIINIGE
-1644 ITNDSYRTLT
+1644 NWND
-1654 IGDNFDDWTKLPQTS
+1654 FTKFPQTL
-1669 RDAISAKGW
+1669 RDKITAKGW
-1678 RISKN
+1678 KITQ

>member
-23 RQLKNGYTG
+23 KALRSGYTG
-32 VKSAI
+32 VKQTI
-37 VDGKV
+37 VDRKV
-42 QLTFTKADGTENV
+42 KLTFIKADGTENS
-55 IEFTAAEGEQGGGYQ
+55 IEFAAAEGVESGGYQ

-94 NQTMDGELIPGS
+94 NQTMDGELIVGS

-116 TDSNG
+116 ADSNG
-121 SPLKSIWTTQLTDNY
+121 NPLKSIWTTQLTDNY
-136 SSGVLEIP
+136 SSGILEIP
-144 VSALEGITGTIII
+144 VSALEGITGMIII

-168 TIDVERQTYVTI
+168 TVDVERQTSVTI
-180 ATCDINF
+180 ATCNINF

-211 NYVGNSK
+211 DYVGNNK

-227 TLKTTISEISTG
+227 ELKTTISEISTG
-239 QVEITLPMKELTDG
+239 QVEITLPMEGLTDG

-267 LDESDNPIYIYS
+267 LDETDNHIYIYS

-291 GNHVGIMMTLDT
+291 GNHVGIMIALDT
-303 ANIISDPINS
+303 ADIISDPINT
-313 LTINTEQYVNFN
+313 LTINTEQYVNFD
-325 ISYAASEYDS
+325 ISYAASEYDGS
-335 TNKVYK
+335 NKVYI
-341 DYTSIGITK
+341 DPTSIGITK
-350 SGVNVLGLSVAP
+350 NGVNVLGLAVGP

-370 RDTDIVNYLMTFD
+370 RDTDIINYPMTFD
-383 VVANTRKINISV
+383 VKANSRKINISV
-395 TKNSSGVSV
+395 TRNSSGIAV
-404 ASGYAINISC
+404 ASGSAINISC

-422 SDIVN
+422 SSIVD
-427 TLSFSDNNGNTY
+427 TLSFSDNDGNTY
-439 IGTLTNFS
+439 VGTLTNFS
-447 HTIQDANQS
+447 HTIQDANGS
-456 DVFIDGWDGEGLIFQ
+456 DIFIDGWDGEGLVFQ
-471 GATTLNLPYKPFSK
+471 GTTALNLPYKPFSK

-566 VETILLELYVNG
+566 VDTILLELYVNG
-578 IRTGVNTISS
+578 IRTAVNAISS
-588 SDSFNTNST
+588 ADSFNTNGT

-612 RVYNATLT
+612 RVYNSTLT

-635 DEIIRLANENDILN
+635 DEIVRLANENDVLN

-655 DYQKLISKGK
+655 DYQKLINKGK

-670 EVGNGTEQCAL
+670 EVGDGTEQCAL

-731 LTDTYSFKCGP
+731 LTDPYSFKCGP

-774 TKVWTSKF
+774 TRVWTSKF
-782 DISIGADAIQNVNTT
+782 DTTIGADAIQNVNTT
-797 SIKYS
+797 GIKYS

-827 TQGVRLINDV
+827 TQAVRLINDV
-837 WKQLGIEYLTP
+837 WKQLGVEYLTP

-910 TAICVEFL
+910 SAICVEFL

-929 GNEFNWETCSDITDD
+929 GRDFNWETCSDTTDD

-970 AVKRVFVWVKEC
+970 AVKRVFIWVKEC

-988 SYVEETGQ
+988 SYNEVTGQ

-1093 SNLWKLVRYYLYDN
+1093 SNLWKLVRYYLYDD
-1107 TYAEKYGLTG
+1107 TYAERYGLTG

-1131 TNNTLFNLLTIKKYF
+1131 TNNTLFNLLTIRKYF

-1185 VQGARDAHRDWL
+1185 VQGSRDAHRDWL

-1202 HLLDSKYACGFFIS
+1202 HLLDSKYACGFFNS

-1223 SKKGDVLGENGAVAI
+1223 SKEQ
-1238 PGETC
+1238 TSSC
-1243 KFKLTPAYDCYIQL
+1243 QFKLTAVYDCYIQL
-1257 ISNSVSIGTYKLKKG
+1257 ISNAVSIGTYKLKKG
-1272 VETTITIPSNIALG
+1272 VETTITIPSGIELG
-1286 SNDPFKFKGFS
+1286 SNDPFKFRGFS
-1297 AIEKI
+1297 VIESI

-1313 DIVFKSFSNLKT
+1313 DIIFESFSNLKT
-1325 LIINTTIDN
+1325 LIINATIDN

-1376 IMLETVDVDCEKLTK
+1376 IMLENVDIDCEKLTQ
-1391 IVLPY
+1391 IVMPY

-1402 RFNVGNLN
+1402 KFNVGNLN

-1415 EFWNELNDYYTR
+1415 EFWNELNDYYAR

-1436 ELIDNSS
+1436 ELIDRNLTYTLFAMNNSS
-1443 SYKIIGNYTMY
+1443 SYVLQNKYEVYVIPELSLCNGNDSLNQKILFGDCY
-1454 TITDKYFMYVVPV
+1454 
-1467 LTLNPAISRAD
+1467 SRNAANLK
-1478 QPSMFGNS
+1478 S
-1486 PHIKNRGEDNIK
+1486 
-1498 KIIYAKIDESLDTS
+1498 IIYAKVDSRYFVTRGGRYVLDRIF
-1512 DLHHNYMN
+1512 Y
-1520 SFVRNCTNL
+1520 NCSNL
-1529 EYICTKG
+1529 SYINTKAMRVYCNEDPYNVANKP
-1536 WITDDKY
+1536 ITDIL
-1543 KSGTPNNQNMVSE
+1543 QNCP
-1556 IISGANKLTEI
+1556 IKEI
-1567 DLSFCTFNY
+1567 DLSFIQLGY
-1576 LKNGRHGYT
+1576 LKNNVNYIYT
-1585 TDGTFS
+1585 SNNTFS
-1591 GSYES
+1591 GVSS
-1596 LTYIRYGSGWFNAT
+1596 TLKYIKYGSGWFGTSIINKS
-1610 LHNVAK
+1610 K
-1616 TYICTYVN
+1616 TYICTSPN
-1624 LTKKHYDDMIE
+1624 LNAQHYIDLAE
-1635 DLPDLTGVE
+1635 DIPDINGLDISDNYKT
-1644 ITNDSYRTLT
+1644 IT
-1654 IGDNFDDWTKLPQTS
+1654 IGENWNDTS
-1669 RDAISAKGW
+1669 KWNDTIKEKIQSKGW
-1678 RISKN
+1678 IVTQ

>member
-10 NGEKLSD
+10 NGEKLSN

-23 RQLKNGYTG
+23 KALRSGYTG
-32 VKSAI
+32 VKQNI
-37 VDGKV
+37 IDGKV
-42 QLTFTKADGTENV
+42 KLTFIKADGTENS
-55 IEFTAAEGEQGGGYQ
+55 IEFAAAEGEEGGGYQ

-94 NQTMDGELIPGS
+94 NQTMDGEPIVGS

-116 TDSNG
+116 ADNNG
-121 SPLKSIWTTQLTDNY
+121 NPLKSIWTTQLTDNY
-136 SSGVLEIP
+136 SSGILEIP
-144 VSALEGITGTIII
+144 VSALEGITGMIII

-168 TIDVERQTYVTI
+168 TVDVERQTSVTI
-180 ATCDINF
+180 ATCNINF

-199 YASNATMTEVFV
+199 YTSNATMTEVFID
-211 NYVGNSK
+211 YVGNNK

-227 TLKTTISEISTG
+227 NLKTTISEISTG
-239 QVEITLPMKELTDG
+239 QVEITLPMEGLTDG

-267 LDESDNPIYIYS
+267 LDETDNHIYIYS

-291 GNHVGIMMTLDT
+291 GNHVGIMISLDT
-303 ANIISDPINS
+303 ADVISDPINA
-313 LTINTEQYVNFN
+313 LTINTEQYVNFD
-325 ISYAASEYDS
+325 ISYAASEYDGS
-335 TNKVYK
+335 NKVYINP
-341 DYTSIGITK
+341 TSIGITK
-350 SGVNVLGLSVAP
+350 NGVNVLGLAVGP

-370 RDTDIVNYLMTFD
+370 RDTDIINYPMTFD
-383 VVANTRKINISV
+383 VKANSRKINISV
-395 TKNSSGVSV
+395 TRNSSGVAV
-404 ASGYAINISC
+404 ASGSAINISC

-422 SDIVN
+422 SSIVD
-427 TLSFSDNNGNTY
+427 TLSFSDNDGNTY
-439 IGTLTNFS
+439 VGTLTNFS
-447 HTIQDANQS
+447 HTIQDANGS
-456 DVFIDGWDGEGLIFQ
+456 DIFIDGWDGEGLVFQ
-471 GATTLNLPYKPFSK
+471 GVTTLNLPYKPFSK

-566 VETILLELYVNG
+566 VDTILLELYVNG
-578 IRTGVNTISS
+578 IRTAVNAISS
-588 SDSFNTNST
+588 ADSFNTDGT
-597 ITMNGTG
+597 ITMNGIG

-612 RVYNATLT
+612 RVYNSILT

-635 DEIIRLANENDILN
+635 DEIVRLANENDVLN

-655 DYQKLISKGK
+655 DYQKLINKGK

-670 EVGNGTEQCAL
+670 EVGDGTEQCAL

-694 SPTDVQYLS
+694 FPSDVQYLS

-731 LTDTYSFKCGP
+731 LTDPHSFKCGP

-782 DISIGADAIQNVNTT
+782 DTTIGADAIQNVNTT
-797 SIKYS
+797 GIKYS

-837 WKQLGIEYLTP
+837 WKQLGVEYLTP

-872 VKDGSTYSYIGQYN
+872 VKDGNTYSYIGQYN

-910 TAICVEFL
+910 KAICVEFL

-929 GNEFNWETCSDITDD
+929 GNDFNWDTCSDTTDD

-959 DWVDGSEAEKA
+959 DWVDGSEAERA

-1107 TYAEKYGLTG
+1107 TYAERYGLKG

-1131 TNNTLFNLLTIKKYF
+1131 TNNTLFNLLTIRKYF
-1146 NNGRKYWADIVYN
+1146 NTGRKYWADITYN

-1202 HLLDSKYACGFFIS
+1202 HLLDSKYACGFFNS
-1216 DEKNIKL
+1216 DEKSIKL
-1223 SKKGDVLGENGAVAI
+1223 GKGQDVS
-1238 PGETC
+1238 C
-1243 KFKLTPAYDCYIQL
+1243 QFKVIAAYDCYIQL
-1257 ISNSVSIGTYKLKKG
+1257 ISNSVSIGTYKLEKG
-1272 VETTITIPSNIALG
+1272 VETTITIPSGIALG
-1286 SNDPFKFKGFS
+1286 SNDPFKFRGFS

-1313 DIVFKSFSNLKT
+1313 DIVFESFSNLKT
-1325 LIINTTIDN
+1325 LIINATVDN

-1376 IMLETVDVDCEKLTK
+1376 IMLENVDIDCEKLTQ
-1391 IVLPY
+1391 IVMPY
-1396 SYHNLK
+1396 SYHNIK
-1402 RFNVGNLN
+1402 KFNVGHLN

-1415 EFWNELNDYYTR
+1415 EFWNELNDYYAR

-1436 ELIDNSS
+1436 ELVDRNL
-1443 SYKIIGNYTMY
+1443 SYKVYDGKSDSDYI
-1454 TITDKYFMYVVPV
+1454 ITDKYFIYIIPN
-1467 LTLNPAISRAD
+1467 LSLGYRKLPWD
-1478 QPSMFGNS
+1478 FGFFGG
-1486 PHIKNRGEDNIK
+1486 NRPDDILCYNLK
-1498 KIIYAKIDESLDTS
+1498 SIIYAKIDITKIDNNDHLGIA
-1512 DLHHNYMN
+1512 YM
-1520 SFVRNCTNL
+1520 FKNCSNL
-1529 EYICTKG
+1529 TYVNTKG
-1536 WITDDKY
+1536 WNLDYTKLNRSKTVWAD
-1543 KSGTPNNQNMVSE
+1543 NMFY
-1556 IISGANKLTEI
+1556 NCKLTNI
-1567 DLSFCTFNY
+1567 DLSCITFGYFQNNTNY
-1576 LKNGRHGYT
+1576 ISTSNDRFN
-1585 TDGTFS
+1585 GTFTDITPS
-1591 GSYES
+1591 VE
-1596 LTYIRYGSGWFNAT
+1596 YIRYGSGWFRATVQNIQEAAICKEANLNAQ
-1610 LHNVAK
+1610 H
-1616 TYICTYVN
+1616 YID
-1624 LTKKHYDDMIE
+1624 LAE
-1635 DLPDLTGVE
+1635 DIPDITGSD
-1644 ITNDSYRTLT
+1644 ITNEDYKTLRV
-1654 IGDNFDDWTKLPQTS
+1654 GPNYNNYTKFPQS
-1669 RDAISAKGW
+1669 LRDKIIAKGW
-1678 RISKN
+1678 KIAQD

>member
-10 NGEKLSD
+10 NGEKLSN

-23 RQLKNGYTG
+23 KALRSGYTG
-32 VKSAI
+32 VKQNI

-42 QLTFTKADGTENV
+42 KLTFIKADGTENS
-55 IEFTAAEGEQGGGYQ
+55 IEFAAAEGEEGGGYQ

-94 NQTMDGELIPGS
+94 NQTMDGEPIVGS

-116 TDSNG
+116 ADNNG
-121 SPLKSIWTTQLTDNY
+121 NPLKSIWTTQLTDNY
-136 SSGVLEIP
+136 SSGILEIP
-144 VSALEGITGTIII
+144 VSALEGITGMIII

-168 TIDVERQTYVTI
+168 TVDVERQTSVTI
-180 ATCDINF
+180 ATCNINF

-199 YASNATMTEVFV
+199 YASNATMTEVFID
-211 NYVGNSK
+211 YVGNNK

-227 TLKTTISEISTG
+227 NLKTTISEISTG
-239 QVEITLPMKELTDG
+239 QVEITLPMEGLTDG

-267 LDESDNPIYIYS
+267 LDETDNHIYIYS

-291 GNHVGIMMTLDT
+291 GNHVGIMISLDT
-303 ANIISDPINS
+303 ADVISDPINA
-313 LTINTEQYVNFN
+313 LTINTEQYVNFD

-335 TNKVYK
+335 SNKVYI
-341 DYTSIGITK
+341 DPTSIGITK
-350 SGVNVLGLSVAP
+350 NGVNVLGLAVGP

-370 RDTDIVNYLMTFD
+370 RDTDIINYPMTFD
-383 VVANTRKINISV
+383 VKANSRKINISV
-395 TKNSSGVSV
+395 TRNSSGVAV
-404 ASGYAINISC
+404 ASGSAINISC

-422 SDIVN
+422 SSIVD
-427 TLSFSDNNGNTY
+427 TLSFSDNDGNTY
-439 IGTLTNFS
+439 VGTLTNFS
-447 HTIQDANQS
+447 HTIQDANGS
-456 DVFIDGWDGEGLIFQ
+456 NIFIDGWDGEGLVFQ

-566 VETILLELYVNG
+566 VDTILLELYVNG
-578 IRTGVNTISS
+578 IRTAVNAISS
-588 SDSFNTNST
+588 ADSFNTDGT
-597 ITMNGTG
+597 ITMNGIG

-612 RVYNATLT
+612 RVYNSILT

-635 DEIIRLANENDILN
+635 DEIVRLANENDVLN

-655 DYQKLISKGK
+655 DYQKLINKGK

-670 EVGNGTEQCAL
+670 EVGDGTEQCAL

-694 SPTDVQYLS
+694 FPSDVQYLS

-731 LTDTYSFKCGP
+731 LTDPHSFKCGP

-782 DISIGADAIQNVNTT
+782 DTTIGADAIQNVNTT
-797 SIKYS
+797 GIKYS

-837 WKQLGIEYLTP
+837 WKQLGVEYLTP

-872 VKDGSTYSYIGQYN
+872 VKDGNTYSYIGQYN

-910 TAICVEFL
+910 KAICVEFL

-929 GNEFNWETCSDITDD
+929 GNDFNWDTCSDTTDD

-959 DWVDGSEAEKA
+959 DWVDGSEAERA

-1041 ASATEGIWYFLPY
+1041 ATATEGIWYFLPY

-1067 LILPW
+1067 LVLPW
-1072 NSDENTPNPMDN
+1072 NSDENTLNPMN
-1084 SQYAYMGHD
+1084 SNQYAYMGHN

-1107 TYAEKYGLTG
+1107 TYAERYGLTG

-1131 TNNTLFNLLTIKKYF
+1131 TNNTLFNLLTIRKYF

-1223 SKKGDVLGENGAVAI
+1223 GKDKNTS
-1238 PGETC
+1238 C
-1243 KFKLTPAYDCYIQL
+1243 KFKVTAIYDCYIQL
-1257 ISNSVSIGTYKLKKG
+1257 IVNTTSIGTYKLKKG
-1272 VETTITIPSNIALG
+1272 VETTITIPSGIELTT
-1286 SNDPFKFKGFS
+1286 NDPFKFRGFS
-1297 AIEKI
+1297 SIEKI
-1302 DFDTTSNHIYT
+1302 DFDTTSNYILS
-1313 DIVFKSFSNLKT
+1313 DIIFESFSNLKT
-1325 LIINTTIDN
+1325 LIINATSDN
-1334 PPFTG
+1334 PSFTG

-1365 FDTPILDLSKN
+1365 FDTAPILDLSKN
-1376 IMLETVDVDCEKLTK
+1376 IMLETVDVDCKKLTK

-1396 SYHNLK
+1396 SHHNLK
-1402 RFNVGNLN
+1402 RFNVGHLN
-1410 IQVPW
+1410 IDVPW
-1415 EFWNELNDYYTR
+1415 KFWDELNDYYDR
-1427 TQNSCIFVG
+1427 TKGNSIFVG
-1436 ELIDNSS
+1436 ELVDNNVTYNIFAGNSRDKYYIISNKYFVYEVPHKSLGYRSSGIFGGDSDRNIGNLKRILYAKVNNAYIKNDYNGGGLNYLFGDCVNLIDINTRNWIWDSSNFWFGGSRGIISIIDNCPCE
-1443 SYKIIGNYTMY
+1443 K
-1454 TITDKYFMYVVPV
+1454 
-1467 LTLNPAISRAD
+1467 
-1478 QPSMFGNS
+1478 
-1486 PHIKNRGEDNIK
+1486 
-1498 KIIYAKIDESLDTS
+1498 
-1512 DLHHNYMN
+1512 
-1520 SFVRNCTNL
+1520 
-1529 EYICTKG
+1529 
-1536 WITDDKY
+1536 
-1543 KSGTPNNQNMVSE
+1543 
-1556 IISGANKLTEI
+1556 I
-1567 DLSFCTFNY
+1567 DLSFIKLGYYSDKVNTISTGNETFRNISPSV
-1576 LKNGRHGYT
+1576 K
-1585 TDGTFS
+1585 
-1591 GSYES
+1591 
-1596 LTYIRYGSGWFNAT
+1596 YIRYGSGWFNVSV
-1610 LHNVAK
+1610 LNIYK
-1616 TYICTYVN
+1616 TFICTSKY
-1624 LTKKHYDDMIE
+1624 LEKDHYIDLAE
-1635 DLPDLTGVE
+1635 DLPNIKDLNISDANKTINIGENWNDLTK
-1644 ITNDSYRTLT
+1644 
-1654 IGDNFDDWTKLPQTS
+1654 FPQTL
-1669 RDAISAKGW
+1669 RDKITEKGW
-1678 RISKN
+1678 KITQ

>member
-55 IEFTAAEGEQGGGYQ
+55 IEFTAAEGEAGGGYQ
-70 VSFRIKRQQQVYG
+70 VSFKIKRKQQVYS
-83 SGYPVAFSYTF
+83 SGYPVAFTYSF
-94 NQTMDGELIPGS
+94 SQTMDGEPIPGS

-121 SPLKSIWTTQLTDNY
+121 NPLKSIWTTQLTDNY
-136 SSGVLEIP
+136 YSGILEIP
-144 VSALEGITGTIII
+144 LSALEGITGTIII

-187 SNSFALSKHVKG
+187 NNSFALSKHVKG

-211 NYVGNSK
+211 DYVGNSK

-239 QVEITLPMKELTDG
+239 PVEITLPMEGLVDG

-261 KMDTGA
+261 KMNTGE

-325 ISYAASEYDS
+325 ISYAASEYDN

-341 DYTSIGITK
+341 DSTSIGITK

-395 TKNSSGVSV
+395 TRNSSGISV

-439 IGTLTNFS
+439 VGTLTNFT

-456 DVFIDGWDGEGLIFQ
+456 DVFVDGWDGEGLIFQ

-578 IRTGVNTISS
+578 IRTGVNAISS
-588 SDSFNTNST
+588 SDSFNTDGI

-635 DEIIRLANENDILN
+635 DEIVRLANENDILN

-670 EVGNGTEQCAL
+670 EVGDGTEQCAI

-687 KMLSECS
+687 KMLNECS
-694 SPTDVQYLS
+694 SPSDVQYLS

-731 LTDTYSFKCGP
+731 LTDPYSFKCGP

-763 FTGQKYNKKAS
+763 FTGQKYNKKQS
-774 TKVWTSKF
+774 KKVWTSKF
-782 DISIGADAIQNVNTT
+782 DTGIGADAIENINTT

-802 MSSEDAGVPCL
+802 MSAEDAGVPCL

-837 WKQLGIEYLTP
+837 WKQLGVEYLTP

-929 GNEFNWETCSDITDD
+929 GNDFNWETCSDITDD

-1041 ASATEGIWYFLPY
+1041 ATATEGIWYFLPY

-1131 TNNTLFNLLTIKKYF
+1131 TNNTLFNLLTIRKYF

-1223 SKKGDVLGENGAVAI
+1223 SKRGDSLGENGVLI
-1238 PGETC
+1238 PGESC
-1243 KFKLTPAYDCYIQL
+1243 QFKVTPAYDCYIQL

-1297 AIEKI
+1297 AIETI

-1313 DIVFKSFSNLKT
+1313 DIVFEAFSNLKT
-1325 LIINTTIDN
+1325 LIINATIDN

-1365 FDTPILDLSKN
+1365 FDTASILDLSKN
-1376 IMLETVDVDCEKLTK
+1376 IMLETVDIDCEKLTK

-1415 EFWNELNDYYTR
+1415 EFWNELNDYYAR
-1427 TQNSCIFVG
+1427 TQSSCIFVG
-1436 ELIDNSS
+1436 ELVDRNL
-1443 SYKIIGNYTMY
+1443 SYKVYDGKSNSDYI
-1454 TITDKYFMYVVPV
+1454 ITDKYFVYVIPN
-1467 LTLNPAISRAD
+1467 LSLGYKTNSNDYGFFGSGRANYILCYNLK
-1478 QPSMFGNS
+1478 S
-1486 PHIKNRGEDNIK
+1486 
-1498 KIIYAKIDESLDTS
+1498 IIYAKIDITKIS
-1512 DLHHNYMN
+1512 HNDMLGISN
-1520 SFVRNCTNL
+1520 MFRNCSNL
-1529 EYICTKG
+1529 TYINTKG
-1536 WITDDKY
+1536 WNLDYSKFNYTKNLWFGYILDGCKCT
-1543 KSGTPNNQNMVSE
+1543 N
-1556 IISGANKLTEI
+1556 I
-1567 DLSFCTFNY
+1567 DLSCITLGYFSNGVNYIGSSRDNTFTGITSNI
-1576 LKNGRHGYT
+1576 
-1585 TDGTFS
+1585 
-1591 GSYES
+1591 E
-1596 LTYIRYGSGWFNAT
+1596 YIKYGSGWFRASLQNIQESNICKGSNLNNQHYIDLAEDIPDITGSGITKDYIKT
-1610 LHNVAK
+1610 LNIGVNYND
-1616 TYICTYVN
+1616 YI
-1624 LTKKHYDDMIE
+1624 K
-1635 DLPDLTGVE
+1635 
-1644 ITNDSYRTLT
+1644 
-1654 IGDNFDDWTKLPQTS
+1654 FPQTL
-1669 RDAISAKGW
+1669 RDKIIAKGW
-1678 RISKN
+1678 IIVQ

>member
-37 VDGKV
+37 IDGKV
-42 QLTFTKADGTENV
+42 QLTFTKADGTENT
-55 IEFTAAEGEQGGGYQ
+55 IEFAAAEGAEGGGYQ
-70 VSFRIKRQQQVYG
+70 VSFRIKRKQQVYG

-94 NQTMDGELIPGS
+94 SQTMDGEPIVGS

-116 TDSNG
+116 ADSNG
-121 SPLKSIWTTQLTDNY
+121 NTLKSIWTTQLTDNY

-144 VSALEGITGTIII
+144 VSALEGITGMIII
-157 KGTCNASFQGQ
+157 KGICNANYQGQ
-168 TIDVERQTYVTI
+168 TIDVERQTSVNI

-199 YASNATMTEVFV
+199 YASNATMTEVFID
-211 NYVGNSK
+211 YVGNNK
-218 ADLLMYVDG
+218 ADLIMYVDG
-227 TLKTTISEISTG
+227 ELKTTISEISTG
-239 QVEITLPMKELTDG
+239 QVEINLPMEGLTDG

-267 LDESDNPIYIYS
+267 LDESDNPVYIYS
-279 KSLLFDFYRGIS
+279 RSLLFDFYRGIS
-291 GNHVGIMMTLDT
+291 GNHVGIMITLDT
-303 ANIISDPINS
+303 ADVISDPINA

-325 ISYAASEYDS
+325 ISYAASEYDGS
-335 TNKVYK
+335 NKVYI
-341 DYTSIGITK
+341 DPTSIGITK
-350 SGVNVLGLSVAP
+350 NGVNVLGLAVGP

-370 RDTDIVNYLMTFD
+370 RDIDIINYPMTFD
-383 VVANTRKINISV
+383 VKANSRKINISV
-395 TKNSSGVSV
+395 TRNSSGVSV
-404 ASGYAINISC
+404 ASGHAININC

-422 SDIVN
+422 TSIVD
-427 TLSFSDNNGNTY
+427 TLSFSDNDGNTY
-439 IGTLTNFS
+439 VGTLTNFS
-447 HTIQDANQS
+447 HTIQDANGS
-456 DVFIDGWDGEGLIFQ
+456 DIFIDGWDGEGLVFQ
-471 GATTLNLPYKPFSK
+471 GATALNLPYKPFSK

-566 VETILLELYVNG
+566 VDTILLELYVNG
-578 IRTGVNTISS
+578 IRTAVNAISS
-588 SDSFNTNST
+588 ADSFNTDGT
-597 ITMNGTG
+597 ISMNGIG

-612 RVYNATLT
+612 RVYNSTLT

-635 DEIIRLANENDILN
+635 DEIVRLANENDVLN

-655 DYQKLISKGK
+655 DYQKLINKGK

-670 EVGNGTEQCAL
+670 EVGDGTEQCAI

-714 KKTNFLVKSLT
+714 KKANFLVKSLT

-731 LTDTYSFKCGP
+731 LTDPHSFKCGP

-774 TKVWTSKF
+774 KKVWTSKF
-782 DISIGADAIQNVNTT
+782 DTSIGADAIQNVNTT
-797 SIKYS
+797 GIKYS

-837 WKQLGIEYLTP
+837 WKQLGVEYLTP

-872 VKDGSTYSYIGQYN
+872 VKDGNTYSYIGQYN

-898 GFDGTVGNTGAG
+898 GFDGTTGNTGAG
-910 TAICVEFL
+910 SAICVEFL

-929 GNEFNWETCSDITDD
+929 GRDFNWETCSDTTDD

-959 DWVDGSEAEKA
+959 DWVDASEAERA
-970 AVKRVFVWVKEC
+970 AVKRVFIWVKEC

-988 SYVEETGQ
+988 SYNEVTGQ

-1041 ASATEGIWYFLPY
+1041 ATATEGIWYFLPY

-1107 TYAEKYGLTG
+1107 TYAERYGLTG

-1131 TNNTLFNLLTIKKYF
+1131 TNNTLFNLLTIRKYF

-1202 HLLDSKYACGFFIS
+1202 HLLDSKYACGFFNS
-1216 DEKNIKL
+1216 DEKSIKL
-1223 SKKGDVLGENGAVAI
+1223 GKGQDVSCQFKVTAV
-1238 PGETC
+1238 
-1243 KFKLTPAYDCYIQL
+1243 YDCYIQL
-1257 ISNSVSIGTYKLKKG
+1257 ISNAVSIGTYKLEKG
-1272 VETTITIPSNIALG
+1272 VETIITIPSGIALG
-1286 SNDPFKFKGFS
+1286 SNDPFKFRGFS
-1297 AIEKI
+1297 AIESI

-1313 DIVFKSFSNLKT
+1313 DIVFESFSNLKNLT
-1325 LIINTTIDN
+1325 INATVDN

-1354 LTLKGF
+1354 LTIKGF
-1360 HNKSE
+1360 HNKSS

-1376 IMLETVDVDCEKLTK
+1376 IMLENVDVDCEKLTQ
-1391 IVLPY
+1391 IVMPY

-1402 RFNVGNLN
+1402 KFNVGNFN
-1410 IQVPW
+1410 IKVPW
-1415 EFWNELNDYYTR
+1415 EFWNELNDYYAR
-1427 TQNSCIFVG
+1427 TKNSCIFVG
-1436 ELIDNSS
+1436 ELANRNL
-1443 SYKIIGNYTMY
+1443 SYKVYDGKSNSDYI
-1454 TITDKYFMYVVPV
+1454 ITDKYFVYVIPN
-1467 LTLNPAISRAD
+1467 LSLGYRYNTNGYGL
-1478 QPSMFGNS
+1478 FGAFNTTYNLCNNLKS
-1486 PHIKNRGEDNIK
+1486 
-1498 KIIYAKIDESLDTS
+1498 IIYAKIDI
-1512 DLHHNYMN
+1512 HQINHNDGLGLEFLFN
-1520 SFVRNCTNL
+1520 NCSSL
-1529 EYICTKG
+1529 EYIHEDCWKSWNLDYSKFGWSKNILINNLVKNCKCTKYDFRS
-1536 WITDDKY
+1536 ITLGY
-1543 KSGTPNNQNMVSE
+1543 FTNGVNY
-1556 IISGANKLTEI
+1556 I
-1567 DLSFCTFNY
+1567 TFNNTTF
-1576 LKNGRHGYT
+1576 NGV
-1585 TDGTFS
+1585 S
-1591 GSYES
+1591 SNIE
-1596 LTYIRYGSGWFNAT
+1596 YIRYGSGWFRPTVNNIRDSVICKEANLNAQHYIDLAEDIPDITNSGITNSNYKT
-1610 LHNVAK
+1610 LNVGPNYNNFDK
-1616 TYICTYVN
+1616 FPQS
-1624 LTKKHYDDMIE
+1624 LRTKIE
-1635 DLPDLTGVE
+1635 D
-1644 ITNDSYRTLT
+1644 
-1654 IGDNFDDWTKLPQTS
+1654 
-1669 RDAISAKGW
+1669 KGW
-1678 RISKN
+1678 LITQ